1 MSMEKELKLYKLVNG
16 QKVLFPS
23 EDKPLFLD
31 TFTYTTQRMGG
42 TPSITASV
50 KYERC
55 LDEEWDGVFAEF
67 NGERYY
73 VKTEPNSSKSNDDA
87 RFEHAITLY
96 SERFVLDNTY
106 FIDAVQEDSAI
117 DKYKSNSTKVL
128 FMGDIA
134 EFASRLS
141 DSMAYAGLDYTAVVD
156 EGITTE
162 HKLVSFENKFISEA
176 LQEAFNIFEVPYYFV
191 GKVIHFGYTS
201 NAITTPVEYGA
212 DEALMTIQKNNANYR
227 IVTRCSGTGSEDN
240 IPYYYPNLSP
250 KGEIAAVAS
259 AGNFSVQ
266 VVNAEAFSNKVNPSD
281 EIRYKTATFDKE
293 YLSAEYPIFF
303 GQDLTHIQNR
313 LITDT
318 NNPLKAYVMTI
329 SNSKGYWQK
338 GSCTAIQSINVTY
351 AGVITIKAEMTS
363 VYFRKGEYLEGKP
376 LEIIN
381 VPTSVQTFRLAVYS
395 KGNDIAPLPYE
406 YFDAEQL
413 KSGVSVNIET
423 AGEYYVS
430 FQMVFD
436 DSRKVTSLDHI
447 QYYVYPTVSLEVASA
462 DVGWL
467 LNGEIT
473 SLSSLGLAVS
483 GNPKSGDRI
492 TQTVGRYIQP
502 SKTLM
507 PPIFRETRGAERFYN
522 AISGIYPTP
531 EIPSEFYDFANEYTE
546 GDPREQV
553 VSFENIKPTI
563 KGMTNASGQPI
574 DKFLEFA
581 WDADDNDDIDPETG
595 EYYHPYFFAK
605 LPKFDGP
612 YGFNLFDS
620 ANENGEMAF
629 SMTSGVCGGCE
640 FSIGVGSESQK
651 NIVQVDANG
660 NLERDSKGNVKLGD
674 AQDKQNDTIH
684 NEVWIALKKEE
695 NTYPVLMPSLSRGL
709 VPTSNDTFVILY
721 INLPQAYITAA
732 EHRLYEE
739 IIKYMKLNNDE
750 KFTFTIGFSRIFFA
764 QNPEFL
770 AQLNENA
777 RLLVRYNEREYTFYI
792 STFKYAMTAGDVLPN
807 ISVDLVEEL
816 TTTGNSLQQRI
827 DAVKQDILAS
837 VGGADVLKTGLKY
850 FLRKDIEDVANEK
863 LTFLKGAKFG
873 KYSSGF
879 LGGGGAINVNP
890 DGSTTAEFDFLKIR
904 RKAEFA
910 EITIDELK
918 SVGGTIILSNA
929 SMICSAVETLG
940 DRYRCYFQ
948 KNGTD
953 GRDVVNQFAVGD
965 LARCQTFA
973 TTHTKYYWRQVV
985 GVGDDYIDLSV
996 DIADENS
1003 DIPSA
1008 GDIIVQ
1014 LGNTTDVNRQSA
1026 QILSCYGNDAPS
1038 FIMLNGI
1045 NSFSLSQKDI
1055 FGVVFDQQKKQPMLY
1070 NYGSMLMGSRDKS
1083 GDYITFDPTTGKFF
1097 IKAQVQFAAGSSGLN
1112 SIPEWNETIQNLQN
1126 QIDGVVQTWFSN
1138 DVTPEQTGEPLPSK
1152 DNPSAVANYPVNTWA
1167 AGTAN
1172 QHLGDLYY
1180 SNANKAYRFQKIG
1193 DSMVW
1198 SEIPDSDITKVLEAA
1213 KKASEDA
1220 AAAKKAAEAALE
1232 GAKAAN
1238 ERLSAWASDG
1248 KFSPAELTSLAD
1260 ELVFANSEKEKISPE
1275 LQRYGID
1282 ATNFNSSANAYIQ
1295 MLQDIT
1301 SATPD
1306 KDGCVPV
1313 PDNFSTV
1320 HQAYYTQRTV
1330 SLNAISIKAKEIA
1343 DTAKDTADQAA
1354 TDAATALNAAISGV
1368 DVEYAQNMSNTVA
1381 PTDGWTTVA
1390 PAWKSGYYIW
1400 QRTKTSYAN
1409 GKLPTY
1415 SEATCISGADG
1426 QSGTSVT
1433 ITSTEVRYAGSASNT
1448 TAPTTGWNANPP
1460 AVDEGNY
1467 LWTRTKVTYSDGT
1480 TTTAYSVA
1488 KQGQSGNTPTITI
1501 SGDGYWVIN
1510 GEKTTTKAEG
1520 TEGHTPVITIGDNGN
1535 WWIDGV
1541 DSGKTA
1547 QGKDGVGISGVTEH
1561 YGVSKDAST
1570 RPTSWTDVIPAT
1582 YNTTNKYLWNYE
1594 TIHYTVG
1601 EPVDTEPAII
1611 GVYGK
1616 DGKEISSIVEHY
1628 QIGSS
1633 PTTAPANEDSWPTVA
1648 PVPTDSKR
1656 YLWNY
1661 EVINYTEGDPYKST
1675 PAIIGVRGQNGSTP
1689 QIRYHDVITVRVD
1702 YTNSYWPSDGPSVG
1716 ELVDACYAGDEIYGE
1731 KAYVSIKEYSS
1742 GLLYIL
1748 VNGTFVDEAER
1759 DIGQGTIVEHN
1770 NVGFWY
1776 IGESFTRIR
1785 AESKDGNSPEIGDN
1799 GHWFVGG
1806 VDTGVEARGSK
1817 GNGISAVEE
1826 YYAASTNGTTAPSKT
1841 DSSLWT
1847 KDAIPS
1853 DYDENKRFLWNY
1865 ERIVYTIDDPT
1876 TTVPAVV
1883 GVWGKEGKSGR
1894 GIASIV
1900 EHYAIGSSNTSAPTT
1915 GWSDTF
1921 VAPTKDKPYLWN
1933 YETINYTEGNPEDTN
1948 KAIIGM
1954 RGADGNSITVKNTSV
1969 DYAVSDNV
1977 DNIPASSNWGER
1989 PTTIGDG
1996 KYLWTRTIVTYSDD
2010 TSTTSYSYAR
2020 QGTDGSA
2027 GVGVESITEL
2037 YYMTAKTTKPS
2048 KPTKHV
2054 TNEADAVEQ
2063 WTKKCPTWI
2072 AGCVYYT
2079 CSEIKYDDKAGHY
2092 AWTDVQIDTNYRSR
2106 TFYTE
2111 DGECPT
2117 PPYNIGDQWAC
2128 ANGTF
2133 QTTSTLLAAYGSTL
2147 VADDGVVTAEQVT
2160 ITIKNELLVCINPK
2174 AQGEKF
2180 DIADWTP
2187 SGGYGKKMDY
2197 QYLVDCLPQ
2206 GSTTDVYGGLVLG
2219 NMIGVKNEDGMVV
2232 AFMNGLET
2240 QSSLKDA
2247 TYGTLMFASGVTN
2260 GVANAKNAATQIWSD
2275 GTLISTKGKFTNAE
2289 IDGKITARTG
2299 KIGNFDITSGGWL
2312 IATSDSSDW
2321 NFELRFSAASF
2332 NVESSNVTFESTDY
2346 QHKTQTAQ
2354 GEAYVPIVCTYGAD
2368 FFISAYGSS
2377 YSMPSRHAVLD
2388 ISSNVSY
2395 ASGKTP
2401 EFRNI
2406 GIRLDVTGASDIYYG
2421 PTGECGG
2428 NYAIYCDNGMFAGL
2442 RPKTVK
2448 IVNSTTLTVLDYN
2461 VIAEPTANITITF
2474 PSSVRIGQ
2482 TYRIFKP
2489 KTSASKIITVSTGG
2503 KSIRDFGL
2511 RYNGVNNLEVSGTPL
2526 DASKWGVVEY
2536 VFDGTY
2542 WNKII
2547 ISVYDYY
2554 YDPNI
2559 G

>member
-156 EGITTE
+156 EDITTE

-259 AGNFSVQ
+259 AGNFSVR
-266 VVNAEAFSNKVNPSD
+266 VVNAEAFSNKVSPSD
-281 EIRYKTATFDKE
+281 EIRYKAATFNKE

-338 GSCTAIQSINVTY
+338 GSCKAIQSINVTT

-363 VYFRKGEYLEGKP
+363 VYFRAGEYLEGKP
-376 LEIIN
+376 LDIID

-413 KSGVSVNIET
+413 KSGISVNIET
-423 AGEYYVS
+423 TGEYYVS
-430 FQMVFD
+430 FEMVFD

-447 QYYVYPTVSLEVASA
+447 QYYVYPTVSLEVVSA
-462 DVGWL
+462 NGGWL

-473 SLSSLGLAVS
+473 SLSSLGLVVS

-595 EYYHPYFFAK
+595 DYYHPYFFAK

-674 AQDKQNDTIH
+674 AQDRQNDTIH

-695 NTYPVLMPSLSRGL
+695 NTYPVLMPSLARGL

-873 KYSSGF
+873 KYSSGP

-918 SVGGTIILSNA
+918 SVGGTIILSCA
-929 SMICSAVETLG
+929 SMICSAVETLD

-953 GRDVVNQFAVGD
+953 GRDVVNQFAVDD

-996 DIADENS
+996 ENADENS

-1014 LGNTTDVNRQSA
+1014 LGNTTDIDRQSA

-1045 NSFSLSQKDI
+1045 NSFSLTQKDI
-1055 FGVVFDQQKKQPMLY
+1055 FGVVFDQHDPQNKQPMLY
-1070 NYGSMLMGSRDKS
+1070 NYGAMMMGSRDKS
-1083 GDYITFDPTTGKFF
+1083 GDYITFDPKTGEFF
-1097 IKAQVQFAAGSSGLN
+1097 IKAKVQFAAGSSGLG

-1167 AGTAN
+1167 EGTAS

-1193 DSMVW
+1193 DTMVW

-1213 KKASEDA
+1213 KKASEEA
-1220 AAAKKAAEAALE
+1220 AAAKKAAEDALK
-1232 GAKAAN
+1232 GANAAN

-1260 ELVFANSEKEKISPE
+1260 ELVFANSETAKISQD

-1282 ATNFNSSANAYIQ
+1282 ATVFNSAANAYIK
-1295 MLQDIT
+1295 MLEDIT
-1301 SATPD
+1301 ITATPD

-1313 PDNFSTV
+1313 PPTFSTV
-1320 HQAYYTQRTV
+1320 HQAYYTQRTT
-1330 SLNAISIKAKEIA
+1330 SLNAISTKAKEIA
-1343 DTAKDTADQAA
+1343 DKAKDTADQAA

-1368 DVEYAQNMSNTVA
+1368 DVEYAQNTSNTEA
-1381 PTDGWTTVA
+1381 PKDGWTTVA
-1390 PAWKSGYYIW
+1390 PKWQSGYYIW

-1409 GKLPTY
+1409 GKKPTY
-1415 SEATCISGADG
+1415 SAATCISGADG

-1448 TAPTTGWNANPP
+1448 TAPTDGWTANPP
-1460 AVDEGNY
+1460 AVDEGKY

-1501 SGDGYWVIN
+1501 SSDGYWVIN

-1520 TEGHTPVITIGDNGN
+1520 TEGRTPVITIGDNGN

-1570 RPTSWTDVIPAT
+1570 RPTSWEDVIPAT

-1601 EPVDTEPAII
+1601 NPVDTEPAII

-1616 DGKEISSIVEHY
+1616 DGE
-1628 QIGSS
+1628 
-1633 PTTAPANEDSWPTVA
+1633 
-1648 PVPTDSKR
+1648 
-1656 YLWNY
+1656 
-1661 EVINYTEGDPYKST
+1661 
-1675 PAIIGVRGQNGSTP
+1675 
-1689 QIRYHDVITVRVD
+1689 
-1702 YTNSYWPSDGPSVG
+1702 
-1716 ELVDACYAGDEIYGE
+1716 
-1731 KAYVSIKEYSS
+1731 
-1742 GLLYIL
+1742 
-1748 VNGTFVDEAER
+1748 
-1759 DIGQGTIVEHN
+1759 
-1770 NVGFWY
+1770 
-1776 IGESFTRIR
+1776 
-1785 AESKDGNSPEIGDN
+1785 
-1799 GHWFVGG
+1799 
-1806 VDTGVEARGSK
+1806 
-1817 GNGISAVEE
+1817 
-1826 YYAASTNGTTAPSKT
+1826 
-1841 DSSLWT
+1841 
-1847 KDAIPS
+1847 
-1853 DYDENKRFLWNY
+1853 
-1865 ERIVYTIDDPT
+1865 
-1876 TTVPAVV
+1876 
-1883 GVWGKEGKSGR
+1883 SGR
-1894 GIASIV
+1894 GITSIV
-1900 EHYAIGSSNTSAPTT
+1900 EHYAISRSNTSAPTT

-1921 VAPTKDKPYLWN
+1921 VVPTKDEPYLWN
-1933 YETINYTEGNPEDTN
+1933 YETINYTDGKSEDTN

-1977 DNIPASSNWGER
+1977 DNIPASSAWGER

-1996 KYLWTRTIVTYSDD
+1996 KYLWTRTTITYSDD

-2027 GVGVESITEL
+2027 GVGVKSITEL

-2048 KPTKHV
+2048 KPTEHV
-2054 TNEADAVEQ
+2054 TSEADAVET

-2079 CSEIKYDDKAGHY
+2079 CSEIEYDDKAGHY

-2106 TFYTE
+2106 TFYTDE
-2111 DGECPT
+2111 GEYPE

-2247 TYGTLMFASGVTN
+2247 TYGTLMFASGITN
-2260 GVANAKNAATQIWSD
+2260 GVANAKKAATQIWSD

-2289 IDGKITARTG
+2289 VDGKITANTG

-2312 IATSDSSDW
+2312 IATSGSSDW

-2332 NVESSNVTFESTDY
+2332 NVESSNVTFESIDY
-2346 QHKTQTAQ
+2346 QHTAQTAQ
-2354 GEAYVPIVCTYGAD
+2354 GETYVPVVCTYGAD
-2368 FFISAYGSS
+2368 FFISAYGSMT
-2377 YSMPSRHAVLD
+2377 SMSARHAVLD

-2406 GIRLDVTGASDIYYG
+2406 GIRLDVKGASDIYYG
-2421 PTGECGG
+2421 SIGECGG

-2474 PSSVRIGQ
+2474 PSSVRVGQ

-2489 KTSASKIITVSTGG
+2489 KTVSSRRIVVSTGG
-2503 KSIRDFGL
+2503 KSIRGFGL
-2511 RYNGVNNLEVSGTPL
+2511 RYDGVNNLEVSGTPL

-2542 WNKII
+2542 WNRII

-2554 YDPNI
+2554 YDPNN
-2559 G
+2559 

>member
-1 MSMEKELKLYKLVNG
+1 MSMETRLELYKLVDG

-31 TFTYTTQRMGG
+31 TFTYTSQRMGG

-106 FIDAVQEDSAI
+106 FIDAVQGDSAI

-128 FMGDIA
+128 FMGDIE

-156 EGITTE
+156 EDITTE

-259 AGNFSVQ
+259 AGNFSVR
-266 VVNAEAFSNKVNPSD
+266 VVNAEAFSNKVSPSD
-281 EIRYKTATFDKE
+281 EIRYKAATFDKE

-318 NNPLKAYVMTI
+318 NNPLEAYVMTI
-329 SNSKGYWQK
+329 SNVKGYWQK

-363 VYFRKGEYLEGKP
+363 VYFREGKYMEGKP
-376 LEIIN
+376 LDIIN

-447 QYYVYPTVSLEVASA
+447 QYYVYPTVSLEVTSA

-581 WDADDNDDIDPETG
+581 WDADDNDDIDPETDK
-595 EYYHPYFFAK
+595 YYHPYFFAK

-612 YGFNLFDS
+612 YGFNLFDY

-674 AQDKQNDTIH
+674 AQDRQNDTIH
-684 NEVWIALKKEE
+684 NEVWIALKKEA

-764 QNPEFL
+764 QNPAFL

-792 STFKYAMTAGDVLPN
+792 SSFKYAMTAGDVLPN

-816 TTTGNSLQQRI
+816 TTTGNSLQLRI

-850 FLRKDIEDVANEK
+850 FLRKDTEDTANEK

-873 KYSSGF
+873 KYSSGP

-929 SMICSAVETLG
+929 SMICSAVETLD

-953 GRDVVNQFAVGD
+953 GRDVVNQFAVDD

-1008 GDIIVQ
+1008 GDVIVQ
-1014 LGNTTDVNRQSA
+1014 LGNTTDINRQSA

-1045 NSFSLSQKDI
+1045 NDFSLTQKDI
-1055 FGVVFDQQKKQPMLY
+1055 FGVVFDQQSKQPMLY
-1070 NYGSMLMGSRDKS
+1070 NYGAMRMGSRDEK
-1083 GDYITFDPTTGKFF
+1083 GDYITFDPKTGEFF
-1097 IKAQVQFAAGSSGLN
+1097 IKAKVQFAAGSSGLG

-1167 AGTAN
+1167 EGTAS

-1193 DSMVW
+1193 DTMVW

-1213 KKASEDA
+1213 KKASEEA
-1220 AAAKKAAEAALE
+1220 AAAKKAAEDALK
-1232 GAKAAN
+1232 GANAAN

-1260 ELVFANSEKEKISPE
+1260 ELVFADSETAKIRQD

-1282 ATNFNSSANAYIQ
+1282 ATDFNSAAEAYIK
-1295 MLQDIT
+1295 MLEDIK
-1301 SATPD
+1301 SATLD
-1306 KDGCVPV
+1306 QDGCVAV
-1313 PDNFSTV
+1313 PPTFSTV
-1320 HQAYYTQRTV
+1320 HQAYYTQRTS
-1330 SLNAISIKAKEIA
+1330 SLNAISTKAKEIA
-1343 DTAKDTADQAA
+1343 DKAKDTADQAA

-1368 DVEYAQNMSNTVA
+1368 DVEYAQNTSNTEA
-1381 PTDGWTTVA
+1381 PKDGWTTVA

-1409 GKLPTY
+1409 GKPSTY

-1448 TAPTTGWNANPP
+1448 TAPTTGWNATPP
-1460 AVDEGNY
+1460 AVAEGQY

-1501 SGDGYWVIN
+1501 SSDGYWVIN

-1520 TEGHTPVITIGDNGN
+1520 TEGRTPVITIGDNGN

-1570 RPTSWTDVIPAT
+1570 RPTSWEDVIPAT

-1601 EPVDTEPAII
+1601 NPVDTEPAII

-1616 DGKEISSIVEHY
+1616 DGK
-1628 QIGSS
+1628 
-1633 PTTAPANEDSWPTVA
+1633 
-1648 PVPTDSKR
+1648 
-1656 YLWNY
+1656 
-1661 EVINYTEGDPYKST
+1661 
-1675 PAIIGVRGQNGSTP
+1675 
-1689 QIRYHDVITVRVD
+1689 
-1702 YTNSYWPSDGPSVG
+1702 
-1716 ELVDACYAGDEIYGE
+1716 
-1731 KAYVSIKEYSS
+1731 
-1742 GLLYIL
+1742 
-1748 VNGTFVDEAER
+1748 
-1759 DIGQGTIVEHN
+1759 
-1770 NVGFWY
+1770 
-1776 IGESFTRIR
+1776 
-1785 AESKDGNSPEIGDN
+1785 
-1799 GHWFVGG
+1799 
-1806 VDTGVEARGSK
+1806 
-1817 GNGISAVEE
+1817 
-1826 YYAASTNGTTAPSKT
+1826 
-1841 DSSLWT
+1841 
-1847 KDAIPS
+1847 
-1853 DYDENKRFLWNY
+1853 
-1865 ERIVYTIDDPT
+1865 
-1876 TTVPAVV
+1876 
-1883 GVWGKEGKSGR
+1883 SGR

-1900 EHYAIGSSNTSAPTT
+1900 EHYAISSSNASAPTT

-1933 YETINYTEGNPEDTN
+1933 YETINYTDGESEDTN

-1977 DNIPASSNWGER
+1977 DNIPASSAWGER

-2027 GVGVESITEL
+2027 GVGVKSITEL

-2054 TNEADAVEQ
+2054 ASEADAVET

-2079 CSEIKYDDKAGHY
+2079 CSEIEYDDKQNHY

-2106 TFYTE
+2106 TFYTD
-2111 DGECPT
+2111 DGEHPT

-2247 TYGTLMFASGVTN
+2247 SYGTLMFASGITN

-2289 IDGKITARTG
+2289 VDGKITANTG
-2299 KIGNFDITSGGWL
+2299 KIGNFDITSSGWL

-2395 ASGKTP
+2395 ASGKSP

-2448 IVNSTTLTVLDYN
+2448 IVNSTTLTALDYN

-2474 PSSVRIGQ
+2474 PSSVSVGQ

-2489 KTSASKIITVSTGG
+2489 KTSASKIITVSTDN
-2503 KSIRDFGL
+2503 KRIRGFGL
-2511 RYNGVNNLEVSGTPL
+2511 RYNSVNNLEVSGTPL

-2542 WNKII
+2542 WNRII

-2554 YDPNI
+2554 YDPNN
-2559 G
+2559 

>member
-1 MSMEKELKLYKLVNG
+1 MSMETRLELYKLVDG

-55 LDEEWDGVFAEF
+55 LDEEWDGAFVEF

-156 EGITTE
+156 EDITTE

-259 AGNFSVQ
+259 AGNFSVR
-266 VVNAEAFSNKVNPSD
+266 VVNAEAFSNKVSPSD

-338 GSCTAIQSINVTY
+338 GSCKAIQSINVTS

-363 VYFRKGEYLEGKP
+363 VYFRAGEYLEGKP
-376 LEIIN
+376 LDIID

-413 KSGVSVNIET
+413 KSGISVNIET
-423 AGEYYVS
+423 EGEYYVS
-430 FQMVFD
+430 FEMVFD

-447 QYYVYPTVSLEVASA
+447 QYYVYPTVSLEVVSA
-462 DVGWL
+462 NGGWL

-473 SLSSLGLAVS
+473 SLSSLGLVVS

-492 TQTVGRYIQP
+492 TQTVGHYIQP

-595 EYYHPYFFAK
+595 DYYHPYFFAK

-695 NTYPVLMPSLSRGL
+695 NTYPVLMPSLARGL

-764 QNPEFL
+764 QNPAFL

-792 STFKYAMTAGDVLPN
+792 SSFKYAMTAGDVLPN

-850 FLRKDIEDVANEK
+850 FLRKDTEDVANEK

-973 TTHTKYYWRQVV
+973 TTHTKYYWRKVV

-1014 LGNTTDVNRQSA
+1014 LGNTTDTDRQSA

-1045 NSFSLSQKDI
+1045 DSFSLTQKDI
-1055 FGVVFDQQKKQPMLY
+1055 FGVVFDQQSKQPMLY
-1070 NYGSMLMGSRDKS
+1070 NYGSMLMGSRDKK
-1083 GDYITFDPTTGKFF
+1083 GDYITFDPKTGEFF
-1097 IKAQVQFAAGSSGLN
+1097 IKAKVQFAAGSSGLG

-1167 AGTAN
+1167 EGTAS

-1193 DSMVW
+1193 DTMVW

-1213 KKASEDA
+1213 KKASEEA
-1220 AAAKKAAEAALE
+1220 AAAKKAAEDALK
-1232 GAKAAN
+1232 GANAAN

-1260 ELVFANSEKEKISPE
+1260 ELVFATSETAKIRQD

-1282 ATNFNSSANAYIQ
+1282 ATDFNSAANAYIQ

-1320 HQAYYTQRTV
+1320 HQAYYTQRTS
-1330 SLNAISIKAKEIA
+1330 SLNAISTKAKEIA
-1343 DTAKDTADQAA
+1343 DKAKDTADQAA

-1381 PTDGWTTVA
+1381 PKDGWTTVA

-1409 GKLPTY
+1409 GKQPTY

-1426 QSGTSVT
+1426 QNGTSVK

-1448 TAPTTGWNANPP
+1448 TAPTSGWTATPP
-1460 AVDEGNY
+1460 AVAEGQY

-1480 TTTAYSVA
+1480 TTAAYSVA

-1501 SGDGYWVIN
+1501 SDDGYWVIN

-1520 TEGHTPVITIGDNGN
+1520 TEGRTPVITIGDNGN

-1561 YGVSKDAST
+1561 YGVSAEASK

-1582 YNTTNKYLWNYE
+1582 YNATNKYLWNYE

-1601 EPVDTEPAII
+1601 NPVDTEPAII

-1616 DGKEISSIVEHY
+1616 DGE
-1628 QIGSS
+1628 
-1633 PTTAPANEDSWPTVA
+1633 
-1648 PVPTDSKR
+1648 
-1656 YLWNY
+1656 
-1661 EVINYTEGDPYKST
+1661 
-1675 PAIIGVRGQNGSTP
+1675 
-1689 QIRYHDVITVRVD
+1689 
-1702 YTNSYWPSDGPSVG
+1702 
-1716 ELVDACYAGDEIYGE
+1716 
-1731 KAYVSIKEYSS
+1731 
-1742 GLLYIL
+1742 
-1748 VNGTFVDEAER
+1748 
-1759 DIGQGTIVEHN
+1759 
-1770 NVGFWY
+1770 
-1776 IGESFTRIR
+1776 
-1785 AESKDGNSPEIGDN
+1785 
-1799 GHWFVGG
+1799 
-1806 VDTGVEARGSK
+1806 
-1817 GNGISAVEE
+1817 
-1826 YYAASTNGTTAPSKT
+1826 
-1841 DSSLWT
+1841 
-1847 KDAIPS
+1847 
-1853 DYDENKRFLWNY
+1853 
-1865 ERIVYTIDDPT
+1865 
-1876 TTVPAVV
+1876 
-1883 GVWGKEGKSGR
+1883 SGR

-1900 EHYAIGSSNTSAPTT
+1900 EHYAIGSLNAPTT
-1915 GWSDTF
+1915 AWSNTF
-1921 VAPTKDKPYLWN
+1921 VVPTKDEPYLWN
-1933 YETINYTEGNPEDTN
+1933 YETINYTDGKSEDTN

-1969 DYAVSDNV
+1969 DYAASDNV
-1977 DNIPASSNWGER
+1977 DNIP
-1989 PTTIGDG
+1989 TTGWNSTPPAVDEG
-1996 KYLWTRTIVTYSDD
+1996 KYLWTRTTITYSDD

-2027 GVGVESITEL
+2027 GVGVKSITEL

-2054 TNEADAVEQ
+2054 TSEADAVET

-2079 CSEIKYDDKAGHY
+2079 CSEIEYDDKAGHY

-2106 TFYTE
+2106 TFYTD
-2111 DGECPT
+2111 DGEHPT

-2247 TYGTLMFASGVTN
+2247 TYGTLMFASGIKN

-2289 IDGKITARTG
+2289 VDGKITANTG

-2321 NFELRFSAASF
+2321 NFELRFSAAAF
-2332 NVESSNVTFESTDY
+2332 NVESSNVTFESIDY
-2346 QHKTQTAQ
+2346 QHTTQTAQ
-2354 GEAYVPIVCTYGAD
+2354 GETYVPVVCTYGAD
-2368 FFISAYGSS
+2368 FFISAYGSMT
-2377 YSMPSRHAVLD
+2377 SMSARHAVLD

-2406 GIRLDVTGASDIYYG
+2406 GIRLDVKGASDIYYG
-2421 PTGECGG
+2421 SIGECGG

-2474 PSSVRIGQ
+2474 PSSVRVGQ

-2489 KTSASKIITVSTGG
+2489 KTSASKIITVSTDN
-2503 KSIRDFGL
+2503 KRIRDFGL

-2542 WNKII
+2542 WNRII

-2554 YDPNI
+2554 YDPNN
-2559 G
+2559 

>member
-31 TFTYTTQRMGG
+31 TFTYTSQRMGG

-55 LDEEWDGVFAEF
+55 LDEEWNGVFAEF

-106 FIDAVQEDSAI
+106 FIDAVQEDSTI

-156 EGITTE
+156 EDITTE

-212 DEALMTIQKNNANYR
+212 DEALLTIQKNNANYR

-259 AGNFSVQ
+259 AGNFSVR
-266 VVNAEAFSNKVNPSD
+266 VVNAEAFSNKVSPSD

-338 GSCTAIQSINVTY
+338 GSCKAIQSINVTS

-376 LEIIN
+376 LEVIN
-381 VPTSVQTFRLAVYS
+381 VSTSVQTFRLAVYS

-406 YFDAEQL
+406 YFDAAQL
-413 KSGVSVNIET
+413 KSGISVNIET
-423 AGEYYVS
+423 EGEYYVS
-430 FQMVFD
+430 FEMVFD

-447 QYYVYPTVSLEVASA
+447 QYYVYPTVSLEVVSA
-462 DVGWL
+462 NGGWL

-581 WDADDNDDIDPETG
+581 WDADDNDDKDPETDK
-595 EYYHPYFFAK
+595 YYHPYFFAK

-695 NTYPVLMPSLSRGL
+695 NTYPVLMPSLTRGL

-792 STFKYAMTAGDVLPN
+792 SSFKYAMTAGDVLPN

-985 GVGDDYIDLSV
+985 GIGEDYIDLSV

-1008 GDIIVQ
+1008 GDVIVQ
-1014 LGNTTDVNRQSA
+1014 LGNTTDADRQSA

-1045 NSFSLSQKDI
+1045 NSFSLTQKDI
-1055 FGVVFDQQKKQPMLY
+1055 FGVVFDRQSKQPMLY
-1070 NYGSMLMGSRDKS
+1070 NYGAMMMGSRDKK
-1083 GDYITFDPTTGKFF
+1083 GDYITFDPKTGEFF
-1097 IKAQVQFAAGSSGLN
+1097 IKAKVQFAAGSSGLG

-1152 DNPSAVANYPVNTWA
+1152 DNPSAAANYPVNTWA

-1180 SNANKAYRFQKIG
+1180 SNANKAYRFQKVG
-1193 DSMVW
+1193 DAMVW

-1213 KKASEDA
+1213 KKASEEA
-1220 AAAKKAAEAALE
+1220 AAAKKAAEDALK
-1232 GAKAAN
+1232 GANAAN

-1248 KFSPAELTSLAD
+1248 KFSPAELTSLAN
-1260 ELVFANSEKEKISPE
+1260 ELVFATSETAKIRQD

-1282 ATNFNSSANAYIQ
+1282 ATDFNSAANAYIQ
-1295 MLQDIT
+1295 MLEDIT
-1301 SATPD
+1301 ITSTPE

-1313 PDNFSTV
+1313 PPTFSTV
-1320 HQAYYTQRTV
+1320 HQAYYTQRTS
-1330 SLNAISIKAKEIA
+1330 SLNAISTKAKEIA
-1343 DTAKDTADQAA
+1343 DKAKDTADQAA

-1368 DVEYAQNMSNTVA
+1368 DVEYAQNTSNTEA
-1381 PTDGWTTVA
+1381 PKDGWTTVA

-1409 GKLPTY
+1409 GKPSTY
-1415 SEATCISGADG
+1415 SAATCISGADG
-1426 QSGTSVT
+1426 QSGTSIT
-1433 ITSTEVRYAGSASNT
+1433 ITSTEVRYAGSDSNT
-1448 TAPTTGWNANPP
+1448 TAPTDGWTANPP
-1460 AVDEGNY
+1460 AVDEGKY

-1501 SGDGYWVIN
+1501 SSDGYWVIN
-1510 GEKTTTKAEG
+1510 GETTTTKAEG
-1520 TEGHTPVITIGDNGN
+1520 KEGHTPVITIGDNGN

-1570 RPTSWTDVIPAT
+1570 LPTSWENVIPTT

-1601 EPVDTEPAII
+1601 NPVDTEPAII

-1616 DGKEISSIVEHY
+1616 DGE
-1628 QIGSS
+1628 
-1633 PTTAPANEDSWPTVA
+1633 
-1648 PVPTDSKR
+1648 
-1656 YLWNY
+1656 
-1661 EVINYTEGDPYKST
+1661 
-1675 PAIIGVRGQNGSTP
+1675 
-1689 QIRYHDVITVRVD
+1689 
-1702 YTNSYWPSDGPSVG
+1702 
-1716 ELVDACYAGDEIYGE
+1716 
-1731 KAYVSIKEYSS
+1731 
-1742 GLLYIL
+1742 
-1748 VNGTFVDEAER
+1748 
-1759 DIGQGTIVEHN
+1759 
-1770 NVGFWY
+1770 
-1776 IGESFTRIR
+1776 
-1785 AESKDGNSPEIGDN
+1785 
-1799 GHWFVGG
+1799 
-1806 VDTGVEARGSK
+1806 
-1817 GNGISAVEE
+1817 
-1826 YYAASTNGTTAPSKT
+1826 
-1841 DSSLWT
+1841 
-1847 KDAIPS
+1847 
-1853 DYDENKRFLWNY
+1853 
-1865 ERIVYTIDDPT
+1865 
-1876 TTVPAVV
+1876 
-1883 GVWGKEGKSGR
+1883 SGR

-1900 EHYAIGSSNTSAPTT
+1900 EHYAIGSLNAPTT
-1915 GWSDTF
+1915 AWSNTF
-1921 VAPTKDKPYLWN
+1921 VVPTKDEPYLWN
-1933 YETINYTEGNPEDTN
+1933 YETINYTDGKSEDTN

-1977 DNIPASSNWGER
+1977 DNIP
-1989 PTTIGDG
+1989 TTGWNATPPAVAEG
-1996 KYLWTRTIVTYSDD
+1996 KYLWTRTIITYSDD

-2027 GVGVESITEL
+2027 GVGVKSITEL

-2054 TNEADAVEQ
+2054 TSEADAVET

-2079 CSEIKYDDKAGHY
+2079 CSEIEYDDKAGHY

-2106 TFYTE
+2106 TFYTDE
-2111 DGECPT
+2111 GEYPT

-2240 QSSLKDA
+2240 QPSLKDA
-2247 TYGTLMFASGVTN
+2247 TYGTLMFASGITN

-2289 IDGKITARTG
+2289 VDGKITANTG

-2321 NFELRFSAASF
+2321 NFELRFSAAAF
-2332 NVESSNVTFESTDY
+2332 NVESSNVTFESIDY
-2346 QHKTQTAQ
+2346 QHTTQTAQ
-2354 GEAYVPIVCTYGAD
+2354 GETYVPVVCTYGAD
-2368 FFISAYGSS
+2368 FFISAYGSMT
-2377 YSMPSRHAVLD
+2377 SMSARHAVLD

-2406 GIRLDVTGASDIYYG
+2406 GIRLDVKGASDIYYG
-2421 PTGECGG
+2421 SIGECGG

-2474 PSSVRIGQ
+2474 PSSVRVGQ

-2489 KTSASKIITVSTGG
+2489 KTVSNRRIVVSTGG
-2503 KSIRDFGL
+2503 KSIRGFGL
-2511 RYNGVNNLEVSGTPL
+2511 RYDGVNNLEVSGTPL

-2536 VFDGTY
+2536 VFDGTN
-2542 WNKII
+2542 WNRII

>member
-1 MSMEKELKLYKLVNG
+1 MSMETRLELYKLVDG

-31 TFTYTTQRMGG
+31 TFTYTSQRMGG

-106 FIDAVQEDSAI
+106 FIDAVQGDSAI

-128 FMGDIA
+128 FMGDIE

-156 EGITTE
+156 EDISTE

-259 AGNFSVQ
+259 AGNFSVR
-266 VVNAEAFSNKVNPSD
+266 VVNAEAFSNKVSPSD
-281 EIRYKTATFDKE
+281 EIRYKAATFDKE

-318 NNPLKAYVMTI
+318 NNPLEAYVMTI
-329 SNSKGYWQK
+329 SNVKGYWQK

-363 VYFRKGEYLEGKP
+363 VYFREGKYMEGKP
-376 LEIIN
+376 LDIIN

-447 QYYVYPTVSLEVASA
+447 QYYVYPTVSLEVTSA

-581 WDADDNDDIDPETG
+581 WDADDNDDFDPETG

-660 NLERDSKGNVKLGD
+660 NLERDSNGNVKLGV
-674 AQDKQNDTIH
+674 AQDRQNDTIH

-764 QNPEFL
+764 QNPAFL

-792 STFKYAMTAGDVLPN
+792 SSFKYAMTAGDVLPN

-816 TTTGNSLQQRI
+816 TTTGNSLQLRI

-850 FLRKDIEDVANEK
+850 FLRKDTEDTANEK

-873 KYSSGF
+873 KYSSGP

-929 SMICSAVETLG
+929 SLICSAVETLG

-953 GRDVVNQFAVGD
+953 GRDVVNQFAVDD

-1008 GDIIVQ
+1008 GDVIVQ
-1014 LGNTTDVNRQSA
+1014 LGNTTDINRQSA

-1045 NSFSLSQKDI
+1045 NDFSLTQKDI
-1055 FGVVFDQQKKQPMLY
+1055 FGVVFDQQSKQPMLY
-1070 NYGSMLMGSRDKS
+1070 NYGAMRMGSRDEK
-1083 GDYITFDPTTGKFF
+1083 GDYITFDPKTGEFF
-1097 IKAQVQFAAGSSGLN
+1097 IKAKVQFAAGSSGLG

-1152 DNPSAVANYPVNTWA
+1152 DNPSATANYPANTWA
-1167 AGTAN
+1167 EGTVS

-1193 DSMVW
+1193 DTMVW

-1213 KKASEDA
+1213 KKASEEA
-1220 AAAKKAAEAALE
+1220 AAAKKAAEDALK
-1232 GAKAAN
+1232 GANAAN

-1260 ELVFANSEKEKISPE
+1260 ELVFADSETAKIRQD

-1282 ATNFNSSANAYIQ
+1282 ATDFNSAAEAYIK
-1295 MLQDIT
+1295 MLEDIK
-1301 SATPD
+1301 SATLD
-1306 KDGCVPV
+1306 QDGCVAV
-1313 PDNFSTV
+1313 PPTFSTV
-1320 HQAYYTQRTV
+1320 HQAYYTQRTS
-1330 SLNAISIKAKEIA
+1330 SLNAISTKAKEIA
-1343 DTAKDTADQAA
+1343 DKAKDTADQAA

-1368 DVEYAQNMSNTVA
+1368 DVEYAQNTSNTEA
-1381 PTDGWTTVA
+1381 PKDGWTTVA

-1409 GKLPTY
+1409 GKPSTY

-1448 TAPTTGWNANPP
+1448 TAPTTGWNATPP
-1460 AVDEGNY
+1460 AVAEGQY

-1501 SGDGYWVIN
+1501 SSDGYWVIN

-1520 TEGHTPVITIGDNGN
+1520 TEGRTPVITIGDNGN

-1570 RPTSWTDVIPAT
+1570 RPTSWEDVIPAT

-1601 EPVDTEPAII
+1601 NPVDTEPAII

-1616 DGKEISSIVEHY
+1616 DGK
-1628 QIGSS
+1628 
-1633 PTTAPANEDSWPTVA
+1633 
-1648 PVPTDSKR
+1648 
-1656 YLWNY
+1656 
-1661 EVINYTEGDPYKST
+1661 
-1675 PAIIGVRGQNGSTP
+1675 
-1689 QIRYHDVITVRVD
+1689 
-1702 YTNSYWPSDGPSVG
+1702 
-1716 ELVDACYAGDEIYGE
+1716 
-1731 KAYVSIKEYSS
+1731 
-1742 GLLYIL
+1742 
-1748 VNGTFVDEAER
+1748 
-1759 DIGQGTIVEHN
+1759 
-1770 NVGFWY
+1770 
-1776 IGESFTRIR
+1776 
-1785 AESKDGNSPEIGDN
+1785 
-1799 GHWFVGG
+1799 
-1806 VDTGVEARGSK
+1806 
-1817 GNGISAVEE
+1817 
-1826 YYAASTNGTTAPSKT
+1826 
-1841 DSSLWT
+1841 
-1847 KDAIPS
+1847 
-1853 DYDENKRFLWNY
+1853 
-1865 ERIVYTIDDPT
+1865 
-1876 TTVPAVV
+1876 
-1883 GVWGKEGKSGR
+1883 SGR

-1900 EHYAIGSSNTSAPTT
+1900 EHYAISSSNASAPTT

-1933 YETINYTEGNPEDTN
+1933 YETINYTDGESEDTN

-1954 RGADGNSITVKNTSV
+1954 RGEDGNSITVKNTSV

-1977 DNIPASSNWGER
+1977 DNIPASSAWGER

-2027 GVGVESITEL
+2027 GVGVKSITEL

-2054 TNEADAVEQ
+2054 ASEADAVET

-2079 CSEIKYDDKAGHY
+2079 CSEIEYDDKQNHY

-2106 TFYTE
+2106 TFYTD
-2111 DGECPT
+2111 DGEHPT

-2247 TYGTLMFASGVTN
+2247 SYGTLMFASGITN

-2289 IDGKITARTG
+2289 VDGKITANTG
-2299 KIGNFDITSGGWL
+2299 KIGNFDITSSGWL

-2395 ASGKTP
+2395 ASGKSP

-2448 IVNSTTLTVLDYN
+2448 IVNSTTLTALDYN

-2474 PSSVRIGQ
+2474 PSSVSVGQ

-2489 KTSASKIITVSTGG
+2489 KTSASKIITVSTDN
-2503 KSIRDFGL
+2503 KRIRGFGL
-2511 RYNGVNNLEVSGTPL
+2511 RYNSVNNLEVSGTPL

-2542 WNKII
+2542 WNRII

-2554 YDPNI
+2554 YDPNN
-2559 G
+2559 

>member
-1 MSMEKELKLYKLVNG
+1 MSMETRLELYKLVNG

-31 TFTYTTQRMGG
+31 TFTYTSQRMGG

-106 FIDAVQEDSAI
+106 FIDAVQGDSAI

-128 FMGDIA
+128 FMGDIE

-141 DSMAYAGLDYTAVVD
+141 DSMAYTGLDYTAVVD
-156 EGITTE
+156 EDITTE
-162 HKLVSFENKFISEA
+162 QKLVSFEDKFISEA

-259 AGNFSVQ
+259 AGNFSVR
-266 VVNAEAFSNKVNPSD
+266 VVNAEAFSNKVSPSD
-281 EIRYKTATFDKE
+281 EIRYKAATFDKE

-318 NNPLKAYVMTI
+318 NNPLEAYVMTI

-338 GSCTAIQSINVTY
+338 GSCKAIQSINVTS

-363 VYFRKGEYLEGKP
+363 VYFRKGKYMEGKP
-376 LEIIN
+376 LDEIID
-381 VPTSVQTFRLAVYS
+381 VPTSIQTFRLAVYS

-447 QYYVYPTVSLEVASA
+447 QYYVYPTVSLEVTSA

-581 WDADDNDDIDPETG
+581 WDADDNDDIDPETDK
-595 EYYHPYFFAK
+595 YYHPYFFAK

-660 NLERDSKGNVKLGD
+660 NLERDSNGNVKLGV
-674 AQDKQNDTIH
+674 AQDRQNDTIH

-764 QNPEFL
+764 QNPAFL

-792 STFKYAMTAGDVLPN
+792 SSFKYAMTAGDVLPN

-850 FLRKDIEDVANEK
+850 FLRKDTEDTANEK

-873 KYSSGF
+873 KYSSGP

-929 SMICSAVETLG
+929 SLICSAVETLG

-953 GRDVVNQFAVGD
+953 GRDVVNQFAVDD

-1008 GDIIVQ
+1008 GDVIVQ
-1014 LGNTTDVNRQSA
+1014 LGNTTDVDRQSA

-1045 NSFSLSQKDI
+1045 NDFSLTQKDI
-1055 FGVVFDQQKKQPMLY
+1055 FGVVFDQQSKQPMLY
-1070 NYGSMLMGSRDKS
+1070 NYGSMLMGSRDKK
-1083 GDYITFDPTTGKFF
+1083 GDYITFDPKTGEFF
-1097 IKAQVQFAAGSSGLN
+1097 IKAKVQFAAGSSGLG

-1167 AGTAN
+1167 EGTAS

-1193 DSMVW
+1193 DTMVW

-1213 KKASEDA
+1213 KKASEEA
-1220 AAAKKAAEAALE
+1220 AAAKKAAEDALK
-1232 GAKAAN
+1232 GANAAN

-1260 ELVFANSEKEKISPE
+1260 ELVFADSETAKIRQD

-1282 ATNFNSSANAYIQ
+1282 ATDFNSAANAYIQ
-1295 MLQDIT
+1295 MLVDIK

-1306 KDGCVPV
+1306 KDGCVTV
-1313 PDNFSTV
+1313 PNNFSTV
-1320 HQAYYTQRTV
+1320 HQAYYAQRTA

-1343 DTAKDTADQAA
+1343 DTAKNTADQAA

-1368 DVEYAQNMSNTVA
+1368 DVEYAQNTSNTVA
-1381 PTDGWTTVA
+1381 PKDGWTTIA

-1409 GKLPTY
+1409 GKPSTY

-1448 TAPTTGWNANPP
+1448 TAPTTGWNATPP
-1460 AVDEGNY
+1460 AVAEGQY

-1501 SGDGYWVIN
+1501 SSDGYWVIN

-1520 TEGHTPVITIGDNGN
+1520 TEGRTPVITIGDNGN

-1570 RPTSWTDVIPAT
+1570 RPTSWEDVIPAT

-1601 EPVDTEPAII
+1601 NPVDTEPAII

-1616 DGKEISSIVEHY
+1616 DGE
-1628 QIGSS
+1628 
-1633 PTTAPANEDSWPTVA
+1633 
-1648 PVPTDSKR
+1648 
-1656 YLWNY
+1656 
-1661 EVINYTEGDPYKST
+1661 
-1675 PAIIGVRGQNGSTP
+1675 
-1689 QIRYHDVITVRVD
+1689 
-1702 YTNSYWPSDGPSVG
+1702 
-1716 ELVDACYAGDEIYGE
+1716 
-1731 KAYVSIKEYSS
+1731 
-1742 GLLYIL
+1742 
-1748 VNGTFVDEAER
+1748 
-1759 DIGQGTIVEHN
+1759 
-1770 NVGFWY
+1770 
-1776 IGESFTRIR
+1776 
-1785 AESKDGNSPEIGDN
+1785 
-1799 GHWFVGG
+1799 
-1806 VDTGVEARGSK
+1806 
-1817 GNGISAVEE
+1817 
-1826 YYAASTNGTTAPSKT
+1826 
-1841 DSSLWT
+1841 
-1847 KDAIPS
+1847 
-1853 DYDENKRFLWNY
+1853 
-1865 ERIVYTIDDPT
+1865 
-1876 TTVPAVV
+1876 
-1883 GVWGKEGKSGR
+1883 SGR

-1900 EHYAIGSSNTSAPTT
+1900 EHYAISRSNTSAPTT

-1921 VAPTKDKPYLWN
+1921 VVPTKDEPYLWN
-1933 YETINYTEGNPEDTN
+1933 YETINYTEGEPEDTN

-1977 DNIPASSNWGER
+1977 DNIP
-1989 PTTIGDG
+1989 TTGWNANPPAVDEG
-1996 KYLWTRTIVTYSDD
+1996 QYLWTRTTITYSDD

-2027 GVGVESITEL
+2027 GVGVKSITEL
-2037 YYMTAKTTKPS
+2037 YYMTAKTIKPS

-2054 TNEADAVEQ
+2054 TSEADAVEQ

-2079 CSEIKYDDKAGHY
+2079 CSEIEYDDKANHY

-2111 DGECPT
+2111 DGEHPT

-2219 NMIGVKNEDGMVV
+2219 NMMGVKNEDGMVV

-2247 TYGTLMFASGVTN
+2247 TYGTLMFASGITN

-2289 IDGKITARTG
+2289 VDGKITANTG
-2299 KIGNFDITSGGWL
+2299 KIGNFDITSSGWL
-2312 IATSDSSDW
+2312 IATSDSSNW

-2395 ASGKTP
+2395 ASGKSP

-2448 IVNSTTLTVLDYN
+2448 IVNSTTLTALDYN

-2474 PSSVRIGQ
+2474 PSSVSVGQ

-2489 KTSASKIITVSTGG
+2489 KTSASKIITVSTDN
-2503 KSIRDFGL
+2503 KRIRGFGL
-2511 RYNGVNNLEVSGTPL
+2511 RYNSVNNLEVSGTPL

-2542 WNKII
+2542 WNRIV

>member
-31 TFTYTTQRMGG
+31 TFTYTSQRMGG

-156 EGITTE
+156 KDITTE

-259 AGNFSVQ
+259 AGNFSVR
-266 VVNAEAFSNKVNPSD
+266 VVNAEAFSNKVSPSD

-338 GSCTAIQSINVTY
+338 GSCKAIQSINVTS

-363 VYFRKGEYLEGKP
+363 VYFRAGEYLEGKP
-376 LEIIN
+376 LDIID
-381 VPTSVQTFRLAVYS
+381 VSTSVQTFRLAVYS

-413 KSGVSVNIET
+413 KSGISVNIET
-423 AGEYYVS
+423 EGEYYVS
-430 FQMVFD
+430 FEMVFD

-447 QYYVYPTVSLEVASA
+447 QYYVYPTVSLEVVSA
-462 DVGWL
+462 NGGWL

-473 SLSSLGLAVS
+473 SLSSLGLVVS

-492 TQTVGRYIQP
+492 TQTVGHYIQP

-595 EYYHPYFFAK
+595 DYYHPYFFAK

-695 NTYPVLMPSLSRGL
+695 NTYPVLMPSLTRGL

-792 STFKYAMTAGDVLPN
+792 SSFKYAMTAGDVLPN

-953 GRDVVNQFAVGD
+953 GRDVVNQFAVDD

-973 TTHTKYYWRQVV
+973 TTRTKYYWRQVV
-985 GVGDDYIDLSV
+985 GIGEDYIDLSV
-996 DIADENS
+996 ENADENS

-1008 GDIIVQ
+1008 GDVIVQ
-1014 LGNTTDVNRQSA
+1014 LGNTTDVDRQSA

-1045 NSFSLSQKDI
+1045 NSFSLTQKDI
-1055 FGVVFDQQKKQPMLY
+1055 FGVVFDQQSKQPMLY
-1070 NYGSMLMGSRDKS
+1070 NYGAMRMGSRDEK
-1083 GDYITFDPTTGKFF
+1083 GDYITFDPKTGEFF
-1097 IKAQVQFAAGSSGLN
+1097 IKAKVQFAAGSSGLG

-1167 AGTAN
+1167 EGTAS

-1193 DSMVW
+1193 DTMVW

-1213 KKASEDA
+1213 KKASEEA
-1220 AAAKKAAEAALE
+1220 AAAKKAAEDALKR
-1232 GAKAAN
+1232 ANAAN

-1260 ELVFANSEKEKISPE
+1260 ELVFANSETEKISKD
-1275 LQRYGID
+1275 LLRYGID
-1282 ATNFNSSANAYIQ
+1282 ATDFNSAANAYIQ
-1295 MLQDIT
+1295 MLTDIT

-1306 KDGCVPV
+1306 QDGCVAVLPT
-1313 PDNFSTV
+1313 FSTV
-1320 HQAYYTQRTV
+1320 HQAYYTQRTA

-1368 DVEYAQNMSNTVA
+1368 DVEYAQNTSNTEA
-1381 PTDGWTTVA
+1381 PKDGWTTVA

-1433 ITSTEVRYAGSASNT
+1433 ITSTEVQYAGSARNM
-1448 TAPTTGWNANPP
+1448 TAPTSGWTATPP
-1460 AVDEGNY
+1460 AVAEGEY

-1488 KQGQSGNTPTITI
+1488 KQGRS
-1501 SGDGYWVIN
+1501 
-1510 GEKTTTKAEG
+1510 
-1520 TEGHTPVITIGDNGN
+1520 
-1535 WWIDGV
+1535 
-1541 DSGKTA
+1541 
-1547 QGKDGVGISGVTEH
+1547 
-1561 YGVSKDAST
+1561 
-1570 RPTSWTDVIPAT
+1570 
-1582 YNTTNKYLWNYE
+1582 
-1594 TIHYTVG
+1594 
-1601 EPVDTEPAII
+1601 
-1611 GVYGK
+1611 
-1616 DGKEISSIVEHY
+1616 
-1628 QIGSS
+1628 
-1633 PTTAPANEDSWPTVA
+1633 
-1648 PVPTDSKR
+1648 
-1656 YLWNY
+1656 
-1661 EVINYTEGDPYKST
+1661 
-1675 PAIIGVRGQNGSTP
+1675 GSTP

-1716 ELVDACYAGDEIYGE
+1716 ELVDAYDADDVIYGE
-1731 KAYVSIKEYSS
+1731 KAYVCIKEYSS
-1742 GLLYIL
+1742 GLLYIT
-1748 VNGTFVDEAER
+1748 VNGKFVDEAER

-1776 IGESFTRIR
+1776 IGETFTRIR
-1785 AESKDGNSPEIGDN
+1785 AEGQDGNSPEIGDN

-1806 VDTGVEARGSK
+1806 IDTGVEARGSN

-1826 YYAASTNGTTAPSKT
+1826 YYAASESGTTAPDKT
-1841 DSSLWT
+1841 DTSLWT

-1853 DYDENKRFLWNY
+1853 DYGENKRFLWNY
-1865 ERIVYTIDDPT
+1865 ERIVYTIDEPT

-1900 EHYAIGSSNTSAPTT
+1900 EHYAISSSNTSAPTT

-1933 YETINYTEGNPEDTN
+1933 YETINYTDGNSEDTN
-1948 KAIIGM
+1948 KAIVGM
-1954 RGADGNSITVKNTSV
+1954 RGADGNSITVKSTSV

-1977 DNIPASSNWGER
+1977 DNIPAQWGER

-2020 QGTDGSA
+2020 QGSNGSA
-2027 GVGVESITEL
+2027 GVGVKSITEL
-2037 YYMTAKTTKPS
+2037 YYMTAKTIKPS

-2054 TNEADAVEQ
+2054 TSEADAVET

-2079 CSEIKYDDKAGHY
+2079 CSEIEYDDKKNHY

-2111 DGECPT
+2111 DGEYPR

-2174 AQGEKF
+2174 AQGEEF

-2247 TYGTLMFASGVTN
+2247 TYGTLMFASGITN

-2289 IDGKITARTG
+2289 VDGKITANSG

-2332 NVESSNVTFESTDY
+2332 NVESSNVTFSSVDY
-2346 QHKTQTAQ
+2346 QHTVQTAQ
-2354 GEAYVPIVCTYGAD
+2354 GPAYAEVACTYGAD
-2368 FFISAYGSS
+2368 FVISAYGSS

-2395 ASGKTP
+2395 ASGKSP

-2421 PTGECGG
+2421 STGECGG

-2442 RPKTVK
+2442 RPKTVR

-2474 PSSVRIGQ
+2474 PSSVSVGQ

-2489 KTSASKIITVSTGG
+2489 KTSANKIITVSTDN
-2503 KSIRDFGL
+2503 KKIRGFGL
-2511 RYNGVNNLEVSGTPL
+2511 RYDGVNNLEVSGTPL

-2542 WNKII
+2542 WNRII

>member
-1 MSMEKELKLYKLVNG
+1 MSMEKQLKLYKLVNG
-16 QKVLFPS
+16 QKALFPS
-23 EDKPLFLD
+23 EDKPLLLD
-31 TFTYTTQRMGG
+31 TFTYTSQRMGG
-42 TPSITASV
+42 TPSITASAR
-50 KYERC
+50 YERC
-55 LDEEWDGVFAEF
+55 LDDEWDGVFTEF
-67 NGERYY
+67 NGERYFI
-73 VKTEPNSSKSNDDA
+73 KATPNSSKANDDA
-87 RFEHAITLY
+87 RYEHSITLY

-106 FIDAVQEDSAI
+106 FIDAVQGDSAI

-128 FMGDIA
+128 FMGDIE

-156 EGITTE
+156 EDITTE

-259 AGNFSVQ
+259 AGNFSVR
-266 VVNAEAFSNKVNPSD
+266 VVNAEAFSNKVSPSD
-281 EIRYKTATFDKE
+281 EIRYKAATFDKE

-318 NNPLKAYVMTI
+318 NNPLEAYVMTI
-329 SNSKGYWQK
+329 SNVKGYWQK

-363 VYFRKGEYLEGKP
+363 VYFREGKYMEGKP
-376 LEIIN
+376 LDIIN

-447 QYYVYPTVSLEVASA
+447 QYYVYPTVSLEVTSA

-595 EYYHPYFFAK
+595 DYYHPYFFAK

-695 NTYPVLMPSLSRGL
+695 NTYPVLMPSLTRGL

-792 STFKYAMTAGDVLPN
+792 SSFKYAMTAGDVLPN

-850 FLRKDIEDVANEK
+850 FLRKDTEDVANEK

-973 TTHTKYYWRQVV
+973 TTHTKYYWREVV
-985 GVGDDYIDLSV
+985 GVGEDYIDLSV
-996 DIADENS
+996 ENADENS

-1014 LGNTTDVNRQSA
+1014 LGNTTDVDRQSA

-1038 FIMLNGI
+1038 FIMLNDI
-1045 NSFSLSQKDI
+1045 NSFSLTQKDI
-1055 FGVVFDQQKKQPMLY
+1055 FGVVFDQQNKQPMLY
-1070 NYGSMLMGSRDKS
+1070 NYGAMMMGSRDKS
-1083 GDYITFDPTTGKFF
+1083 GDYITFDPATGKFF
-1097 IKAQVQFAAGSSGLN
+1097 IKAQVQFAAGSSGLG

-1167 AGTAN
+1167 EGTAS

-1193 DSMVW
+1193 DTMVW

-1220 AAAKKAAEAALE
+1220 AAAKKAAEDALK
-1232 GAKAAN
+1232 GANAAN

-1248 KFSPAELTSLAD
+1248 KFSPAELTSLAN
-1260 ELVFANSEKEKISPE
+1260 ELVFATSETAKIRQD

-1282 ATNFNSSANAYIQ
+1282 ATDFNSAANAYIQ
-1295 MLQDIT
+1295 MLEDIT
-1301 SATPD
+1301 ITSTPE

-1313 PDNFSTV
+1313 PPTFSTV
-1320 HQAYYTQRTV
+1320 HQAYYTQRTS
-1330 SLNAISIKAKEIA
+1330 SLNAISTKAKEIA
-1343 DTAKDTADQAA
+1343 DKAKDTADQAA

-1368 DVEYAQNMSNTVA
+1368 DVEYAQNTSNTEA
-1381 PTDGWTTVA
+1381 PKDGWTTVA

-1409 GKLPTY
+1409 GKPSTY
-1415 SEATCISGADG
+1415 SAATCISGADG
-1426 QSGTSVT
+1426 QSGTSIT
-1433 ITSTEVRYAGSASNT
+1433 ITSTEVRYAGSDSNT
-1448 TAPTTGWNANPP
+1448 TAPTDGWTANPP
-1460 AVDEGNY
+1460 AVDEGKY

-1501 SGDGYWVIN
+1501 SSDGYWVIN
-1510 GEKTTTKAEG
+1510 GETTTTKAEG
-1520 TEGHTPVITIGDNGN
+1520 KEGHTPVITIGDNGN

-1570 RPTSWTDVIPAT
+1570 RPTSWEDVIPTT

-1601 EPVDTEPAII
+1601 TPVDTEPAII

-1616 DGKEISSIVEHY
+1616 DGE
-1628 QIGSS
+1628 
-1633 PTTAPANEDSWPTVA
+1633 
-1648 PVPTDSKR
+1648 
-1656 YLWNY
+1656 
-1661 EVINYTEGDPYKST
+1661 
-1675 PAIIGVRGQNGSTP
+1675 
-1689 QIRYHDVITVRVD
+1689 
-1702 YTNSYWPSDGPSVG
+1702 
-1716 ELVDACYAGDEIYGE
+1716 
-1731 KAYVSIKEYSS
+1731 
-1742 GLLYIL
+1742 
-1748 VNGTFVDEAER
+1748 
-1759 DIGQGTIVEHN
+1759 
-1770 NVGFWY
+1770 
-1776 IGESFTRIR
+1776 
-1785 AESKDGNSPEIGDN
+1785 
-1799 GHWFVGG
+1799 
-1806 VDTGVEARGSK
+1806 
-1817 GNGISAVEE
+1817 
-1826 YYAASTNGTTAPSKT
+1826 
-1841 DSSLWT
+1841 
-1847 KDAIPS
+1847 
-1853 DYDENKRFLWNY
+1853 
-1865 ERIVYTIDDPT
+1865 
-1876 TTVPAVV
+1876 
-1883 GVWGKEGKSGR
+1883 SGR

-1900 EHYAIGSSNTSAPTT
+1900 EHYAIGSLNAPTT
-1915 GWSDTF
+1915 AWSNTF
-1921 VAPTKDKPYLWN
+1921 VVPTKDEPYLWN
-1933 YETINYTEGNPEDTN
+1933 YETINYTDGKSEDTN

-1977 DNIPASSNWGER
+1977 DNIP
-1989 PTTIGDG
+1989 TTGWNATPPAVAEG
-1996 KYLWTRTIVTYSDD
+1996 KYLWTRTTITYSDD

-2027 GVGVESITEL
+2027 GVGVKSITEL

-2048 KPTKHV
+2048 KPTEHV
-2054 TNEADAVEQ
+2054 TSEADAVET

-2079 CSEIKYDDKAGHY
+2079 CSEIEYDDKANHY
-2092 AWTDVQIDTNYRSR
+2092 GWTDVQIDTNYRSR
-2106 TFYTE
+2106 TFYTDE
-2111 DGECPT
+2111 GEYPE

-2247 TYGTLMFASGVTN
+2247 TYGTLMFASGITN

-2289 IDGKITARTG
+2289 VDGKITANTG
-2299 KIGNFDITSGGWL
+2299 KIGNFDITSSGWL
-2312 IATSDSSDW
+2312 IATSGSSDW

-2354 GEAYVPIVCTYGAD
+2354 GEAYVPIACTYGAD
-2368 FFISAYGSS
+2368 FLISAYGSS
-2377 YSMPSRHAVLD
+2377 YSMPARHAVLD

-2489 KTSASKIITVSTGG
+2489 KTSAKSIITVSTDN
-2503 KSIRDFGL
+2503 KRIRGFGL

-2542 WNKII
+2542 WNRII

>member
-1 MSMEKELKLYKLVNG
+1 MSMETRLELYKLVDG

-31 TFTYTTQRMGG
+31 TFTYTSQRMGG

-106 FIDAVQEDSAI
+106 FIDAVQGDSAI

-128 FMGDIA
+128 FMGDIE

-156 EGITTE
+156 EDISTE

-259 AGNFSVQ
+259 AGNFSVR
-266 VVNAEAFSNKVNPSD
+266 VVNAEVFSNKVSPSD
-281 EIRYKTATFDKE
+281 EIRYKAATFDKE

-318 NNPLKAYVMTI
+318 NNPLEAYVMTI
-329 SNSKGYWQK
+329 SNVKGYWQK

-363 VYFRKGEYLEGKP
+363 VYFREGKYMEGKP
-376 LEIIN
+376 LDIIN

-447 QYYVYPTVSLEVASA
+447 QYYVYPTVSLEVTSA

-581 WDADDNDDIDPETG
+581 WDADDNDDFDPETG

-612 YGFNLFDS
+612 YGFNLFDY

-660 NLERDSKGNVKLGD
+660 NLERDSKGNVKLGV
-674 AQDKQNDTIH
+674 AQDRQNDTIH

-764 QNPEFL
+764 QNPAFL

-792 STFKYAMTAGDVLPN
+792 SSFKYAMTAGDVLPN

-816 TTTGNSLQQRI
+816 TTTGNSLQLRI

-850 FLRKDIEDVANEK
+850 FLRKDTEDTANEK

-873 KYSSGF
+873 KYSSGP

-929 SMICSAVETLG
+929 SLICSAVETLG

-953 GRDVVNQFAVGD
+953 GRDVVNQFAVDD

-1008 GDIIVQ
+1008 GDVIVQ
-1014 LGNTTDVNRQSA
+1014 LGNTTDINRQSA

-1045 NSFSLSQKDI
+1045 NDFSLTQKDI
-1055 FGVVFDQQKKQPMLY
+1055 FGVVFDQQSKQPMLY
-1070 NYGSMLMGSRDKS
+1070 NYGAMRMGSRDEK
-1083 GDYITFDPTTGKFF
+1083 GDYITFDPKTGEFF
-1097 IKAQVQFAAGSSGLN
+1097 IKAKVQFAAGSSGLG

-1152 DNPSAVANYPVNTWA
+1152 DNPSATANYPANTWA
-1167 AGTAN
+1167 EGTVS

-1193 DSMVW
+1193 DTMVW

-1213 KKASEDA
+1213 KKASEEA
-1220 AAAKKAAEAALE
+1220 AAAKKAAEDALK
-1232 GAKAAN
+1232 GANAAN

-1260 ELVFANSEKEKISPE
+1260 ELVFADSETAKIRQD

-1282 ATNFNSSANAYIQ
+1282 ATDFNSAAEAYIK
-1295 MLQDIT
+1295 MLEDIK
-1301 SATPD
+1301 SATLD
-1306 KDGCVPV
+1306 QDGCVAV
-1313 PDNFSTV
+1313 PPTFSTV
-1320 HQAYYTQRTV
+1320 HQAYYTQRTS
-1330 SLNAISIKAKEIA
+1330 SLNAISTKAKEIA
-1343 DTAKDTADQAA
+1343 DKAKDTADQAA

-1368 DVEYAQNMSNTVA
+1368 DVEYAQNTSNTEA
-1381 PTDGWTTVA
+1381 PKDGWTTVA

-1409 GKLPTY
+1409 GKPSTY

-1448 TAPTTGWNANPP
+1448 TAPTTGWNATPP
-1460 AVDEGNY
+1460 AVAEGQY

-1501 SGDGYWVIN
+1501 SSDGYWVIN

-1520 TEGHTPVITIGDNGN
+1520 TEGRTPVITIGDNGN

-1570 RPTSWTDVIPAT
+1570 RPTSWEDVIPAT

-1601 EPVDTEPAII
+1601 NPVDTEPAII

-1616 DGKEISSIVEHY
+1616 DGK
-1628 QIGSS
+1628 
-1633 PTTAPANEDSWPTVA
+1633 
-1648 PVPTDSKR
+1648 
-1656 YLWNY
+1656 
-1661 EVINYTEGDPYKST
+1661 
-1675 PAIIGVRGQNGSTP
+1675 
-1689 QIRYHDVITVRVD
+1689 
-1702 YTNSYWPSDGPSVG
+1702 
-1716 ELVDACYAGDEIYGE
+1716 
-1731 KAYVSIKEYSS
+1731 
-1742 GLLYIL
+1742 
-1748 VNGTFVDEAER
+1748 
-1759 DIGQGTIVEHN
+1759 
-1770 NVGFWY
+1770 
-1776 IGESFTRIR
+1776 
-1785 AESKDGNSPEIGDN
+1785 
-1799 GHWFVGG
+1799 
-1806 VDTGVEARGSK
+1806 
-1817 GNGISAVEE
+1817 
-1826 YYAASTNGTTAPSKT
+1826 
-1841 DSSLWT
+1841 
-1847 KDAIPS
+1847 
-1853 DYDENKRFLWNY
+1853 
-1865 ERIVYTIDDPT
+1865 
-1876 TTVPAVV
+1876 
-1883 GVWGKEGKSGR
+1883 SGR

-1900 EHYAIGSSNTSAPTT
+1900 EHYAISSSNASAPTT

-1933 YETINYTEGNPEDTN
+1933 YETINYTDGESEDTN

-1977 DNIPASSNWGER
+1977 DNIPASSAWGER

-2027 GVGVESITEL
+2027 GVGVKSITEL

-2054 TNEADAVEQ
+2054 ASEADAVET

-2079 CSEIKYDDKAGHY
+2079 CSEIEYDDKQNHY

-2106 TFYTE
+2106 TFYTD
-2111 DGECPT
+2111 DGEHPT

-2247 TYGTLMFASGVTN
+2247 SYGTLMFASGITN

-2289 IDGKITARTG
+2289 VDGKITANTG
-2299 KIGNFDITSGGWL
+2299 KIGNFDITSSGWL

-2395 ASGKTP
+2395 ASGKSP

-2448 IVNSTTLTVLDYN
+2448 IVNSTTLTALDYN

-2474 PSSVRIGQ
+2474 PSSVSVGQ

-2489 KTSASKIITVSTGG
+2489 KTSASKIITVSTDNKRVRG
-2503 KSIRDFGL
+2503 FGL

-2542 WNKII
+2542 WNRII

-2554 YDPNI
+2554 YDPNN
-2559 G
+2559 

>member
-1 MSMEKELKLYKLVNG
+1 MSMETRLELYKLVDG

-31 TFTYTTQRMGG
+31 TFTYTSQRMGG

-106 FIDAVQEDSAI
+106 FIDAVQGDSAI

-128 FMGDIA
+128 FMGDIE

-156 EGITTE
+156 EDITTE

-259 AGNFSVQ
+259 AGNFSVR
-266 VVNAEAFSNKVNPSD
+266 VVNAEAFSNKVSPSD
-281 EIRYKTATFDKE
+281 EIRYKAATFDKE

-318 NNPLKAYVMTI
+318 NNPLEAYVMTI
-329 SNSKGYWQK
+329 SNVKGYWQK

-363 VYFRKGEYLEGKP
+363 VYFREGKYMEGKP
-376 LEIIN
+376 LDIIN

-447 QYYVYPTVSLEVASA
+447 QYYAYPTVSLEVTSA

-581 WDADDNDDIDPETG
+581 WDADDNDDIDPETDK
-595 EYYHPYFFAK
+595 YYHPYFFAK

-612 YGFNLFDS
+612 YGFNLFDY

-674 AQDKQNDTIH
+674 AQDRQNDTIH
-684 NEVWIALKKEE
+684 NEVWIALKKEA

-764 QNPEFL
+764 QNPAFL

-792 STFKYAMTAGDVLPN
+792 SSFKYAMTAGDVLPN

-816 TTTGNSLQQRI
+816 TTTGNSLQLRI

-850 FLRKDIEDVANEK
+850 FLRKDTEDTANEK

-873 KYSSGF
+873 KYSSGP

-929 SMICSAVETLG
+929 SMICSAVETLD

-953 GRDVVNQFAVGD
+953 GRDVVNQFAVDD

-1008 GDIIVQ
+1008 GDVIVQ
-1014 LGNTTDVNRQSA
+1014 LGNTTDDDRQSA

-1045 NSFSLSQKDI
+1045 NDFSLTQKDI
-1055 FGVVFDQQKKQPMLY
+1055 FGVVFDQQSKQPMLY
-1070 NYGSMLMGSRDKS
+1070 NYGSMLMGSRDKK
-1083 GDYITFDPTTGKFF
+1083 GDYITFDPKTGEFF
-1097 IKAQVQFAAGSSGLN
+1097 IKAKVQFAAGSSGLG

-1167 AGTAN
+1167 EGTAS

-1193 DSMVW
+1193 DTMVW

-1213 KKASEDA
+1213 KKASEEA
-1220 AAAKKAAEAALE
+1220 AAAKKAAEDALK
-1232 GAKAAN
+1232 GANAAN

-1260 ELVFANSEKEKISPE
+1260 ELVFADSETAKIRQD

-1282 ATNFNSSANAYIQ
+1282 ATDFNSAAEAYIK
-1295 MLQDIT
+1295 MLEDIK
-1301 SATPD
+1301 SATLD
-1306 KDGCVPV
+1306 QDGCVAV
-1313 PDNFSTV
+1313 PPTFSTV
-1320 HQAYYTQRTV
+1320 HQAYYTQRTS
-1330 SLNAISIKAKEIA
+1330 SLNAISTKAKEIA
-1343 DTAKDTADQAA
+1343 DKAKDTADQAA

-1368 DVEYAQNMSNTVA
+1368 DVEYAQNTSNTEA
-1381 PTDGWTTVA
+1381 PKDGWTTVA

-1409 GKLPTY
+1409 GKPSTY

-1448 TAPTTGWNANPP
+1448 TAPTTGWNATPP
-1460 AVDEGNY
+1460 AVAEGQY

-1501 SGDGYWVIN
+1501 SSDGYWVIN

-1520 TEGHTPVITIGDNGN
+1520 TEGRTPVITIGDNGN

-1570 RPTSWTDVIPAT
+1570 RPTSWEDVIPAT

-1601 EPVDTEPAII
+1601 NPVDTEPAII

-1616 DGKEISSIVEHY
+1616 DGK
-1628 QIGSS
+1628 
-1633 PTTAPANEDSWPTVA
+1633 
-1648 PVPTDSKR
+1648 
-1656 YLWNY
+1656 
-1661 EVINYTEGDPYKST
+1661 
-1675 PAIIGVRGQNGSTP
+1675 
-1689 QIRYHDVITVRVD
+1689 
-1702 YTNSYWPSDGPSVG
+1702 
-1716 ELVDACYAGDEIYGE
+1716 
-1731 KAYVSIKEYSS
+1731 
-1742 GLLYIL
+1742 
-1748 VNGTFVDEAER
+1748 
-1759 DIGQGTIVEHN
+1759 
-1770 NVGFWY
+1770 
-1776 IGESFTRIR
+1776 
-1785 AESKDGNSPEIGDN
+1785 
-1799 GHWFVGG
+1799 
-1806 VDTGVEARGSK
+1806 
-1817 GNGISAVEE
+1817 
-1826 YYAASTNGTTAPSKT
+1826 
-1841 DSSLWT
+1841 
-1847 KDAIPS
+1847 
-1853 DYDENKRFLWNY
+1853 
-1865 ERIVYTIDDPT
+1865 
-1876 TTVPAVV
+1876 
-1883 GVWGKEGKSGR
+1883 SGR

-1900 EHYAIGSSNTSAPTT
+1900 EHYAISSSNASAPTT

-1933 YETINYTEGNPEDTN
+1933 YETINYTDGESEDTN

-1977 DNIPASSNWGER
+1977 DNIPASSAWGER

-2027 GVGVESITEL
+2027 GVGVKSITEL

-2054 TNEADAVEQ
+2054 ASEADAVET

-2079 CSEIKYDDKAGHY
+2079 CSEIEYDDKQNHY

-2106 TFYTE
+2106 TFYTD
-2111 DGECPT
+2111 DGEHPT

-2247 TYGTLMFASGVTN
+2247 SYGTLMFASGITN

-2289 IDGKITARTG
+2289 VDGKITANTG
-2299 KIGNFDITSGGWL
+2299 KIGNFDITSSGWL

-2395 ASGKTP
+2395 ASGKSP

-2448 IVNSTTLTVLDYN
+2448 IVNSTTLTALDYN

-2474 PSSVRIGQ
+2474 PSSVSVGQ

-2489 KTSASKIITVSTGG
+2489 KTSASKIITVSTDNKRVRG
-2503 KSIRDFGL
+2503 FGL
-2511 RYNGVNNLEVSGTPL
+2511 RYNSVNNLEVSGTPL

-2542 WNKII
+2542 WNRII

-2554 YDPNI
+2554 YDPNN
-2559 G
+2559 

>member
-1 MSMEKELKLYKLVNG
+1 MSMETRLELYKLVNG

-31 TFTYTTQRMGG
+31 TFTYTSQRMGG

-106 FIDAVQEDSAI
+106 FIDAVQGDSAI

-128 FMGDIA
+128 FMGDI
-134 EFASRLS
+134 EEVASRLS

-156 EGITTE
+156 EDITTE

-259 AGNFSVQ
+259 AGNFSVR
-266 VVNAEAFSNKVNPSD
+266 VVNAEAFSNKVSPSD
-281 EIRYKTATFDKE
+281 EIRYKAATFDKE

-318 NNPLKAYVMTI
+318 NNPLEAYVMTI
-329 SNSKGYWQK
+329 SNVKGYWQK
-338 GSCTAIQSINVTY
+338 GSCKAIQSINVTD

-363 VYFRKGEYLEGKP
+363 VYFREGKYMEGKP
-376 LEIIN
+376 LDIIN

-447 QYYVYPTVSLEVASA
+447 QYYVYPTVSLEVTSA

-581 WDADDNDDIDPETG
+581 WDADDNDDINPETDK
-595 EYYHPYFFAK
+595 YYHPYFFAK

-640 FSIGVGSESQK
+640 FSLGVGSENQK

-660 NLERDSKGNVKLGD
+660 NLERDSKGNVKLGV
-674 AQDKQNDTIH
+674 AQDRQNDTIH
-684 NEVWIALKKEE
+684 NEVWIALKKEA

-764 QNPEFL
+764 QNPAFL

-777 RLLVRYNEREYTFYI
+777 RLLVRYNGREYTFYI
-792 STFKYAMTAGDVLPN
+792 SSFKYAMTAGDVLPN

-816 TTTGNSLQQRI
+816 TTTGNSLQLRI

-837 VGGADVLKTGLKY
+837 VGGADALKTGLKY
-850 FLRKDIEDVANEK
+850 FLRKDTEDTANEK

-873 KYSSGF
+873 KYSSGP

-929 SMICSAVETLG
+929 SLICSAVETLG

-953 GRDVVNQFAVGD
+953 GRDVVNQFAVDD

-1008 GDIIVQ
+1008 GDVIVQ
-1014 LGNTTDVNRQSA
+1014 LGNTTDVDRQSA

-1045 NSFSLSQKDI
+1045 NDFSLTQKDI
-1055 FGVVFDQQKKQPMLY
+1055 FGVVFDQQSKQPMLY
-1070 NYGSMLMGSRDKS
+1070 NYGSMLMGSRDKK
-1083 GDYITFDPTTGKFF
+1083 GDYITFDPKTGEFF
-1097 IKAQVQFAAGSSGLN
+1097 IKAKVQFAAGSSGLG

-1167 AGTAN
+1167 EGTAS

-1193 DSMVW
+1193 DTMVW

-1213 KKASEDA
+1213 KKASEEA
-1220 AAAKKAAEAALE
+1220 AAAKKAAEDALK
-1232 GAKAAN
+1232 GANAAN

-1260 ELVFANSEKEKISPE
+1260 ELVFADSETAKIRQD

-1282 ATNFNSSANAYIQ
+1282 ATDFNSAANAYIQ
-1295 MLQDIT
+1295 MLVDIK

-1306 KDGCVPV
+1306 KDGCVTV
-1313 PDNFSTV
+1313 PNNFSTV
-1320 HQAYYTQRTV
+1320 HQAYYAQRTA

-1343 DTAKDTADQAA
+1343 DTAKNTADQAA

-1368 DVEYAQNMSNTVA
+1368 DVEYAQNTSNTVA
-1381 PTDGWTTVA
+1381 PKDGWTTIA
-1390 PAWKSGYYIW
+1390 PAWKNGYYIW

-1409 GKLPTY
+1409 GKQATY

-1448 TAPTTGWNANPP
+1448 TAPTTGWNATPP
-1460 AVDEGNY
+1460 AVAEGQY

-1501 SGDGYWVIN
+1501 SSDGYWVIN

-1520 TEGHTPVITIGDNGN
+1520 TEGRTPVITIGDNGN

-1570 RPTSWTDVIPAT
+1570 RPTSWEDVIPAT

-1601 EPVDTEPAII
+1601 NPVDTEPAII

-1616 DGKEISSIVEHY
+1616 DGE
-1628 QIGSS
+1628 
-1633 PTTAPANEDSWPTVA
+1633 
-1648 PVPTDSKR
+1648 
-1656 YLWNY
+1656 
-1661 EVINYTEGDPYKST
+1661 
-1675 PAIIGVRGQNGSTP
+1675 
-1689 QIRYHDVITVRVD
+1689 
-1702 YTNSYWPSDGPSVG
+1702 
-1716 ELVDACYAGDEIYGE
+1716 
-1731 KAYVSIKEYSS
+1731 
-1742 GLLYIL
+1742 
-1748 VNGTFVDEAER
+1748 
-1759 DIGQGTIVEHN
+1759 
-1770 NVGFWY
+1770 
-1776 IGESFTRIR
+1776 
-1785 AESKDGNSPEIGDN
+1785 
-1799 GHWFVGG
+1799 
-1806 VDTGVEARGSK
+1806 
-1817 GNGISAVEE
+1817 
-1826 YYAASTNGTTAPSKT
+1826 
-1841 DSSLWT
+1841 
-1847 KDAIPS
+1847 
-1853 DYDENKRFLWNY
+1853 
-1865 ERIVYTIDDPT
+1865 
-1876 TTVPAVV
+1876 
-1883 GVWGKEGKSGR
+1883 SGR

-1900 EHYAIGSSNTSAPTT
+1900 EHYAISSSNTSAPTT

-1921 VAPTKDKPYLWN
+1921 VAPTKEKPYLWN
-1933 YETINYTEGNPEDTN
+1933 YETINYTDGESEDTN

-1977 DNIPASSNWGER
+1977 DNIPASSAWGER

-2027 GVGVESITEL
+2027 GVGVKSITEL

-2054 TNEADAVEQ
+2054 ASEADAVET

-2079 CSEIKYDDKAGHY
+2079 CSEIEYDDKQNHY

-2111 DGECPT
+2111 DGEHPT

-2219 NMIGVKNEDGMVV
+2219 NMIGVKNEEGLVV

-2247 TYGTLMFASGVTN
+2247 SYGTLMFASGITN

-2299 KIGNFDITSGGWL
+2299 KIGNFDITSSGWL

-2354 GEAYVPIVCTYGAD
+2354 GEAYVPIACTYGAD

-2395 ASGKTP
+2395 ASGKSP

-2421 PTGECGG
+2421 PTGQCGG

-2448 IVNSTTLTVLDYN
+2448 IVNSTTLTALDYN

-2474 PSSVRIGQ
+2474 PSSVSVGQ

-2489 KTSASKIITVSTGG
+2489 KTSASKIITVSTDN
-2503 KSIRDFGL
+2503 KRIRGFGL
-2511 RYNGVNNLEVSGTPL
+2511 RYNSVNNLEVSGTPL

-2542 WNKII
+2542 WNRIV

>member
-1 MSMEKELKLYKLVNG
+1 MSMEKQLKLYKLVNG
-16 QKVLFPS
+16 QKALFPS
-23 EDKPLFLD
+23 EDKPLLLD
-31 TFTYTTQRMGG
+31 TFTYTSQRMGG
-42 TPSITASV
+42 TPSITASAR
-50 KYERC
+50 YERC
-55 LDEEWDGVFAEF
+55 LDDEWDGVFTEF
-67 NGERYY
+67 NGERYFI
-73 VKTEPNSSKSNDDA
+73 KATPNSSKANDDA
-87 RFEHAITLY
+87 RYEHSITLY

-156 EGITTE
+156 EDITTE

-227 IVTRCSGTGSEDN
+227 VVTRCSGTGSEDN

-250 KGEIAAVAS
+250 KGDIAAVAS

-266 VVNAEAFSNKVNPSD
+266 VVNAEAFSNKVSPSD
-281 EIRYKTATFDKE
+281 EIRYKAAAFDKE

-329 SNSKGYWQK
+329 SNVNSYWQK
-338 GSCTAIQSINVTY
+338 GSCTAIQSINVTS

-363 VYFRKGEYLEGKP
+363 VYFRAGKYMEGKP
-376 LEIIN
+376 LDIID
-381 VPTSVQTFRLAVYS
+381 VPTSIQTFRLAVRS
-395 KGNDIAPLPYE
+395 KGGDITPLPYE

-423 AGEYYVS
+423 TGEYYVE

-436 DSRKVTSLDHI
+436 DSRKVTSFDAI
-447 QYYVYPTVSLEVASA
+447 QYYAYPTVSLEVESASG
-462 DVGWL
+462 GWL
-467 LNGEIT
+467 LNGEIA
-473 SLSSLGLAVS
+473 SLSSLGLVVS
-483 GNPKSGDRI
+483 GNPKNGDRI

-581 WDADDNDDIDPETG
+581 WDADDNDDFDPETN
-595 EYYHPYFFAK
+595 EYYHKYFFAK

-660 NLERDSKGNVKLGD
+660 NLERDSKGNVKLGV
-674 AQDKQNDTIH
+674 AQDRQNDTIH

-709 VPTSNDTFVILY
+709 VPTSNDTFVILH

-764 QNPEFL
+764 QNPAFL

-777 RLLVRYNEREYTFYI
+777 RLLVRYKEREYTFYI
-792 STFKYAMTAGDVLPN
+792 SSFKYAMNAGDVLPN
-807 ISVDLVEEL
+807 ISVELVEEL

-850 FLRKDIEDVANEK
+850 FLRKDTEDSANEK

-873 KYSSGF
+873 KYSSGP

-929 SMICSAVETLG
+929 SMRCSAVETLG

-953 GRDVVNQFAVGD
+953 GRDIVNQFAVGD

-1008 GDIIVQ
+1008 GDVIVQ
-1014 LGNTTDVNRQSA
+1014 LGNATDVNRQSA
-1026 QILSCYGNDAPS
+1026 QILSCYGTDAPS
-1038 FIMLNGI
+1038 FIMLHSI

-1152 DNPSAVANYPVNTWA
+1152 DNPSAAANYPVNTWA

-1282 ATNFNSSANAYIQ
+1282 ATDFNSAANAYIQ

-1381 PTDGWTTVA
+1381 PKDGWRTVA

-1409 GKLPTY
+1409 GKQPTY

-1448 TAPTTGWNANPP
+1448 TAPTSGWTANPP
-1460 AVDEGNY
+1460 AVDEGKY

-1501 SGDGYWVIN
+1501 SDDGYWVIN
-1510 GEKTTTKAEG
+1510 GEPTTTKAEG
-1520 TEGHTPVITIGDNGN
+1520 TEGRTPVITIGDNGN

-1561 YGVSKDAST
+1561 YGVSTDAST
-1570 RPTSWTDVIPAT
+1570 LPTSWENVIPAS

-1601 EPVDTEPAII
+1601 TPVDTEPAII

-1616 DGKEISSIVEHY
+1616 DGE
-1628 QIGSS
+1628 
-1633 PTTAPANEDSWPTVA
+1633 
-1648 PVPTDSKR
+1648 
-1656 YLWNY
+1656 
-1661 EVINYTEGDPYKST
+1661 
-1675 PAIIGVRGQNGSTP
+1675 
-1689 QIRYHDVITVRVD
+1689 
-1702 YTNSYWPSDGPSVG
+1702 
-1716 ELVDACYAGDEIYGE
+1716 
-1731 KAYVSIKEYSS
+1731 
-1742 GLLYIL
+1742 
-1748 VNGTFVDEAER
+1748 
-1759 DIGQGTIVEHN
+1759 
-1770 NVGFWY
+1770 
-1776 IGESFTRIR
+1776 
-1785 AESKDGNSPEIGDN
+1785 
-1799 GHWFVGG
+1799 
-1806 VDTGVEARGSK
+1806 
-1817 GNGISAVEE
+1817 
-1826 YYAASTNGTTAPSKT
+1826 
-1841 DSSLWT
+1841 
-1847 KDAIPS
+1847 
-1853 DYDENKRFLWNY
+1853 
-1865 ERIVYTIDDPT
+1865 
-1876 TTVPAVV
+1876 
-1883 GVWGKEGKSGR
+1883 SGR

-1900 EHYAIGSSNTSAPTT
+1900 EHYAISRSNTSAPTT

-1921 VAPTKDKPYLWN
+1921 VVPTKDKPYLWN
-1933 YETINYTEGNPEDTN
+1933 YETIYYTEGEPEDTN

-1996 KYLWTRTIVTYSDD
+1996 KYLWTRTIVTYSDN

-2020 QGTDGSA
+2020 QGSKGSA
-2027 GVGVESITEL
+2027 GVGVKSITEL

-2048 KPTKHV
+2048 KPTSHV
-2054 TNEADAVEQ
+2054 TNEVEGVDK
-2063 WTKKCPTWI
+2063 WTKRCPTWI

-2079 CSEIKYDDKAGHY
+2079 CSEIEYDDKADHY

-2106 TFYTE
+2106 TFYTDE
-2111 DGECPT
+2111 GEFPI

-2133 QTTSTLLAAYGSTL
+2133 QTTSTLLASYGSTL

-2174 AQGEKF
+2174 AQGEPF

-2219 NMIGVKNEDGMVV
+2219 NMIGVKNEEGVVV

-2247 TYGTLMFASGVTN
+2247 TYGTLMFASGITD
-2260 GVANAKNAATQIWSD
+2260 GVANAKSAATQIWSD

-2299 KIGNFDITSGGWL
+2299 KIGNFDIDSGWLSATSGDL
-2312 IATSDSSDW
+2312 DW
-2321 NFELRFSAASF
+2321 KYKLQFSAAAF
-2332 NVESSNVTFESTDY
+2332 NVESSDVTFSSMDYKQESY
-2346 QHKTQTAQ
+2346 A
-2354 GEAYVPIVCTYGAD
+2354 EVACTYGAN
-2368 FFISAYGSS
+2368 FFISAYGSAYTMS
-2377 YSMPSRHAVLD
+2377 AGHAVLD
-2388 ISSNVSY
+2388 VSSNVSY
-2395 ASGKTP
+2395 ASGKAP
-2401 EFRNI
+2401 EFKNI
-2406 GIRLDVTGASDIYYG
+2406 GIQLDIKGASDIYYDAFG
-2421 PTGECGG
+2421 DERGG

-2448 IVNSTTLTVLDYN
+2448 IVTSTTLTALDYN
-2461 VIAEPTANITITF
+2461 VIAEPTAASLTITF
-2474 PSSVRIGQ
+2474 PSSVSVGQ

-2489 KTSASKIITVSTGG
+2489 KTVSSRRIVVSTGG
-2503 KSIRDFGL
+2503 KSIRGFGL
-2511 RYNGVNNLEVSGTPL
+2511 RSDGYRASELSNTPL
-2526 DASKWGVVEY
+2526 DTDKWGVVEY

-2542 WNKII
+2542 WNRII

-2554 YDPNI
+2554 YNPNN
-2559 G
+2559 

>member
-1 MSMEKELKLYKLVNG
+1 MSMEKRLKLYKLVNG

-55 LDEEWDGVFAEF
+55 LDEEWDGAFVEF

-106 FIDAVQEDSAI
+106 FIDAVQENSTI

-156 EGITTE
+156 ENITTE

-212 DEALMTIQKNNANYR
+212 DEALLTIQKNNANYR

-259 AGNFSVQ
+259 AGNFSVR
-266 VVNAEAFSNKVNPSD
+266 VVNAEAFSNKVSPSD

-303 GQDLTHIQNR
+303 GQDLTHVQNR

-338 GSCTAIQSINVTY
+338 GSCKAIQSINVTT

-363 VYFRKGEYLEGKP
+363 VYFRAGEYLEGKP
-376 LEIIN
+376 LDIIN

-413 KSGVSVNIET
+413 KSGISVNIET
-423 AGEYYVS
+423 EGEYYVS
-430 FQMVFD
+430 FEMVFD

-447 QYYVYPTVSLEVASA
+447 QYYVYPTVSLEVVSA
-462 DVGWL
+462 NGGWL
-467 LNGEIT
+467 LNGEIA
-473 SLSSLGLAVS
+473 SLSSIGLAVS

-492 TQTVGRYIQP
+492 TQTVGHYIQP

-595 EYYHPYFFAK
+595 DYYHPYFFAK

-695 NTYPVLMPSLSRGL
+695 NTYPVLMPSLTRGL

-985 GVGDDYIDLSV
+985 GIGEDYIDLSV
-996 DIADENS
+996 DIADANS

-1014 LGNTTDVNRQSA
+1014 LGNTTDIDRQSA

-1045 NSFSLSQKDI
+1045 DSFSLTQKDI
-1055 FGVVFDQQKKQPMLY
+1055 FGVVFDPQNKQPMLY
-1070 NYGSMLMGSRDKS
+1070 NYGAMMMGSRDKK
-1083 GDYITFDPTTGKFF
+1083 GDYITFDPKTGEFF
-1097 IKAQVQFAAGSSGLN
+1097 IKAKVQFAAGSSGLG

-1167 AGTAN
+1167 EGTAS

-1193 DSMVW
+1193 DTMVW

-1213 KKASEDA
+1213 KKASEEA
-1220 AAAKKAAEAALE
+1220 AAAKKAAEDALK
-1232 GAKAAN
+1232 GANAAN

-1260 ELVFANSEKEKISPE
+1260 ELVFANSETEKIRQD

-1282 ATNFNSSANAYIQ
+1282 ATDFNSAANAYVQ
-1295 MLQDIT
+1295 MLEGIT

-1306 KDGCVPV
+1306 KDGCVTV
-1313 PDNFSTV
+1313 PNNFSTV
-1320 HQAYYTQRTV
+1320 HQAYYAQRTA

-1343 DTAKDTADQAA
+1343 DTAKNTADQAA

-1368 DVEYAQNMSNTVA
+1368 DVEYAQNTSNTEA
-1381 PTDGWTTVA
+1381 PKDGWTTVA

-1409 GKLPTY
+1409 GKPSTY

-1426 QSGTSVT
+1426 QSGTSIT

-1448 TAPTTGWNANPP
+1448 TAPTTGWTADPP
-1460 AVDEGNY
+1460 AVDEGKY

-1501 SGDGYWVIN
+1501 SDDGYWVIN

-1520 TEGHTPVITIGDNGN
+1520 KEGHTPVITIGDNGN
-1535 WWIDGV
+1535 WWIDSV

-1570 RPTSWTDVIPAT
+1570 RPTSWENVIPTT

-1601 EPVDTEPAII
+1601 EPVNTEPAII

-1616 DGKEISSIVEHY
+1616 DGE
-1628 QIGSS
+1628 
-1633 PTTAPANEDSWPTVA
+1633 
-1648 PVPTDSKR
+1648 
-1656 YLWNY
+1656 
-1661 EVINYTEGDPYKST
+1661 
-1675 PAIIGVRGQNGSTP
+1675 
-1689 QIRYHDVITVRVD
+1689 
-1702 YTNSYWPSDGPSVG
+1702 
-1716 ELVDACYAGDEIYGE
+1716 
-1731 KAYVSIKEYSS
+1731 
-1742 GLLYIL
+1742 
-1748 VNGTFVDEAER
+1748 
-1759 DIGQGTIVEHN
+1759 
-1770 NVGFWY
+1770 
-1776 IGESFTRIR
+1776 
-1785 AESKDGNSPEIGDN
+1785 
-1799 GHWFVGG
+1799 
-1806 VDTGVEARGSK
+1806 
-1817 GNGISAVEE
+1817 
-1826 YYAASTNGTTAPSKT
+1826 
-1841 DSSLWT
+1841 
-1847 KDAIPS
+1847 
-1853 DYDENKRFLWNY
+1853 
-1865 ERIVYTIDDPT
+1865 
-1876 TTVPAVV
+1876 
-1883 GVWGKEGKSGR
+1883 SGR

-1900 EHYAIGSSNTSAPTT
+1900 EHYAIGSLNAPTT
-1915 GWSDTF
+1915 AWSNTF
-1921 VAPTKDKPYLWN
+1921 VVPTKDEPYLWN
-1933 YETINYTEGNPEDTN
+1933 YETINYTDGKSEDTN

-1977 DNIPASSNWGER
+1977 DNIP
-1989 PTTIGDG
+1989 TTGWTADPPSVNEG
-1996 KYLWTRTIVTYSDD
+1996 KYLWTRTIITYSDD

-2027 GVGVESITEL
+2027 GVGVKSITEL

-2054 TNEADAVEQ
+2054 TSEADAVET

-2079 CSEIKYDDKAGHY
+2079 CSEIEYDDKAGHY

-2106 TFYTE
+2106 TFYTDE
-2111 DGECPT
+2111 GEYPT

-2240 QSSLKDA
+2240 QPSLKDA
-2247 TYGTLMFASGVTN
+2247 TYGTLMFASGITN

-2289 IDGKITARTG
+2289 VDGKITANTG

-2321 NFELRFSAASF
+2321 NFELRFSAAAF
-2332 NVESSNVTFESTDY
+2332 NVESSNVTFESIDY
-2346 QHKTQTAQ
+2346 QHTTQTAQ
-2354 GEAYVPIVCTYGAD
+2354 GETYVPVVCTYGAD
-2368 FFISAYGSS
+2368 FFISAYGSMT
-2377 YSMPSRHAVLD
+2377 SMSARHAVLD

-2406 GIRLDVTGASDIYYG
+2406 GIRLDVKGASDIYYG
-2421 PTGECGG
+2421 SIGECGG

-2474 PSSVRIGQ
+2474 PSSVRVGQ

-2489 KTSASKIITVSTGG
+2489 KTSAKSIITVSTDN
-2503 KSIRDFGL
+2503 KRIRGFGL
-2511 RYNGVNNLEVSGTPL
+2511 RYDGVNNLEVSGTPL

-2536 VFDGTY
+2536 VFDGTN
-2542 WNKII
+2542 WNRII

>member
-1 MSMEKELKLYKLVNG
+1 MSMEKQLKLYKLVNG

-55 LDEEWDGVFAEF
+55 LDEEWDGVFTEF

-156 EGITTE
+156 KDITTE

-259 AGNFSVQ
+259 AGNFSVR
-266 VVNAEAFSNKVNPSD
+266 VVNAEAFSNKVSPSD

-313 LITDT
+313 LITDI

-338 GSCTAIQSINVTY
+338 GSCKAIQSINVTS

-363 VYFRKGEYLEGKP
+363 VYFRAGEYLEGKP
-376 LEIIN
+376 LDIID
-381 VPTSVQTFRLAVYS
+381 VSTSVQTFRLAVYS

-413 KSGVSVNIET
+413 KSGISVNIET
-423 AGEYYVS
+423 EGEYYVS
-430 FQMVFD
+430 FEMVFD

-447 QYYVYPTVSLEVASA
+447 QYYVYPTVSLEVVSA
-462 DVGWL
+462 NGGWL

-492 TQTVGRYIQP
+492 TQTVGHYIQP

-595 EYYHPYFFAK
+595 DYYHPYFFAK

-695 NTYPVLMPSLSRGL
+695 NTYPVLMPSLTRGL

-792 STFKYAMTAGDVLPN
+792 SSFKYAMTAGDVLPN

-850 FLRKDIEDVANEK
+850 FLRKDTEDVANEK

-1008 GDIIVQ
+1008 GDVIVQ
-1014 LGNTTDVNRQSA
+1014 LGNTTDVDRQSA

-1045 NSFSLSQKDI
+1045 NDFSLTQKDI
-1055 FGVVFDQQKKQPMLY
+1055 FGVVFDQQNKQPMLY
-1070 NYGSMLMGSRDKS
+1070 NYGAMMMGRRDKK
-1083 GDYITFDPTTGKFF
+1083 GDYITFDPKTGEFF
-1097 IKAQVQFAAGSSGLN
+1097 IKAKVQFAAGSSGLG

-1167 AGTAN
+1167 EGTAS

-1193 DSMVW
+1193 DTMVW

-1213 KKASEDA
+1213 KKASEEA
-1220 AAAKKAAEAALE
+1220 AAAKKAAEDALKR
-1232 GAKAAN
+1232 ANAAN

-1260 ELVFANSEKEKISPE
+1260 ELVFANSETEKISKD
-1275 LQRYGID
+1275 LLRYGID
-1282 ATNFNSSANAYIQ
+1282 ATDFNSAANAYIQ
-1295 MLQDIT
+1295 MLTDIT

-1306 KDGCVPV
+1306 QDGCVAVLPT
-1313 PDNFSTV
+1313 FSTV
-1320 HQAYYTQRTV
+1320 HQAYYTQRTA

-1368 DVEYAQNMSNTVA
+1368 DVEYAQNTSNTEA
-1381 PTDGWTTVA
+1381 PKDGWTTVA

-1433 ITSTEVRYAGSASNT
+1433 ITSTEVQYAGSARNM
-1448 TAPTTGWNANPP
+1448 TAPTSGWTATPP
-1460 AVDEGNY
+1460 AVAEGEY

-1488 KQGQSGNTPTITI
+1488 KQGRS
-1501 SGDGYWVIN
+1501 
-1510 GEKTTTKAEG
+1510 
-1520 TEGHTPVITIGDNGN
+1520 
-1535 WWIDGV
+1535 
-1541 DSGKTA
+1541 
-1547 QGKDGVGISGVTEH
+1547 
-1561 YGVSKDAST
+1561 
-1570 RPTSWTDVIPAT
+1570 
-1582 YNTTNKYLWNYE
+1582 
-1594 TIHYTVG
+1594 
-1601 EPVDTEPAII
+1601 
-1611 GVYGK
+1611 
-1616 DGKEISSIVEHY
+1616 
-1628 QIGSS
+1628 
-1633 PTTAPANEDSWPTVA
+1633 
-1648 PVPTDSKR
+1648 
-1656 YLWNY
+1656 
-1661 EVINYTEGDPYKST
+1661 
-1675 PAIIGVRGQNGSTP
+1675 GSTP

-1716 ELVDACYAGDEIYGE
+1716 ELVDAYDADDVIYGE
-1731 KAYVSIKEYSS
+1731 KAYVCIKEYSS
-1742 GLLYIL
+1742 GLLYIT
-1748 VNGTFVDEAER
+1748 VNGKFVDEAER

-1776 IGESFTRIR
+1776 IGETFTRIR
-1785 AESKDGNSPEIGDN
+1785 AEGQDGNSPEIGDN

-1806 VDTGVEARGSK
+1806 IDTGVEARGSN

-1826 YYAASTNGTTAPSKT
+1826 YYAASESGTTAPDKT
-1841 DSSLWT
+1841 DTSLWT

-1853 DYDENKRFLWNY
+1853 DYGENKRFLWNY
-1865 ERIVYTIDDPT
+1865 ERIVYTIDEPT

-1900 EHYAIGSSNTSAPTT
+1900 EHYAISSSNTSAPTT

-1933 YETINYTEGNPEDTN
+1933 YETINYTDGNSEDTN
-1948 KAIIGM
+1948 KAIVGM
-1954 RGADGNSITVKNTSV
+1954 RGADGNSITVKSTSV

-1977 DNIPASSNWGER
+1977 DNIPAQWGER

-2020 QGTDGSA
+2020 QGSNGSA
-2027 GVGVESITEL
+2027 GVGVKSITEL
-2037 YYMTAKTTKPS
+2037 YYMTAKTIKPS

-2054 TNEADAVEQ
+2054 TSEADAVET

-2079 CSEIKYDDKAGHY
+2079 CSEIEYDDKKNHY

-2111 DGECPT
+2111 DGEYPR

-2174 AQGEKF
+2174 AQGETF

-2247 TYGTLMFASGVTN
+2247 TYGTLMFASGITN

-2289 IDGKITARTG
+2289 VDGKITANSG

-2332 NVESSNVTFESTDY
+2332 NVESSNVTFSSVDY
-2346 QHKTQTAQ
+2346 QHTVQTAQ
-2354 GEAYVPIVCTYGAD
+2354 GPAYAEVACTYGAD
-2368 FFISAYGSS
+2368 FVISAYGSS

-2395 ASGKTP
+2395 ASGKSP

-2421 PTGECGG
+2421 STGECGG

-2442 RPKTVK
+2442 RPKTVR

-2474 PSSVRIGQ
+2474 PSSVSVGQ

-2489 KTSASKIITVSTGG
+2489 KTSANKIITVSTDN
-2503 KSIRDFGL
+2503 KKIRGFGL
-2511 RYNGVNNLEVSGTPL
+2511 RYDGVNNLEVSGTPL

-2542 WNKII
+2542 WNRII

>member
-1 MSMEKELKLYKLVNG
+1 MSMETRLELYKLVNG

-31 TFTYTTQRMGG
+31 TFTYTSQRMGG

-106 FIDAVQEDSAI
+106 FIDAVQGDSAI

-128 FMGDIA
+128 FMGDIE

-156 EGITTE
+156 EDITTE

-259 AGNFSVQ
+259 AGNFSVR
-266 VVNAEAFSNKVNPSD
+266 VVNAEAFSNKVSPSD
-281 EIRYKTATFDKE
+281 EIRYKAATFDKE

-318 NNPLKAYVMTI
+318 NNPLEAYVMTI
-329 SNSKGYWQK
+329 SNVKGYWQK

-363 VYFRKGEYLEGKP
+363 VYFREGKYMEGKP
-376 LEIIN
+376 LDIIN

-447 QYYVYPTVSLEVASA
+447 QYYVYPTVSLEVTSA

-492 TQTVGRYIQP
+492 TQTVGHYIQP

-581 WDADDNDDIDPETG
+581 WDADDNDDIDPETDK
-595 EYYHPYFFAK
+595 YYHPYFFAK

-640 FSIGVGSESQK
+640 FSIGVGPESQK

-660 NLERDSKGNVKLGD
+660 NLERDSKGNVKLGV
-674 AQDKQNDTIH
+674 AQDRQNDTIH

-695 NTYPVLMPSLSRGL
+695 STYPVLMPSLSRGL

-764 QNPEFL
+764 QNPAFL

-777 RLLVRYNEREYTFYI
+777 RLLVRYNEREYTFYL
-792 STFKYAMTAGDVLPN
+792 SSFKYAMTAGDVLPN

-816 TTTGNSLQQRI
+816 TTTGNSLQLRI

-837 VGGADVLKTGLKY
+837 VGGADALKTGLKY
-850 FLRKDIEDVANEK
+850 FLRKDTEDTANEK

-873 KYSSGF
+873 KYSSGP

-929 SMICSAVETLG
+929 SLICSAVETLD

-953 GRDVVNQFAVGD
+953 GRDVVNQFAVDD

-1008 GDIIVQ
+1008 GDVIVQ
-1014 LGNTTDVNRQSA
+1014 LGNTTDVDRQSA

-1045 NSFSLSQKDI
+1045 NSFSLTQKDI
-1055 FGVVFDQQKKQPMLY
+1055 FGVVFDQHDPQNKQPMLY
-1070 NYGSMLMGSRDKS
+1070 NYGAMRMGSRDEK
-1083 GDYITFDPTTGKFF
+1083 GDYITFDPKTGEFF
-1097 IKAQVQFAAGSSGLN
+1097 IKAKVQFAAGSSGLG

-1152 DNPSAVANYPVNTWA
+1152 DNPSATANYPANTWA
-1167 AGTAN
+1167 AGTAS

-1193 DSMVW
+1193 DTMVW

-1213 KKASEDA
+1213 KKASEEA
-1220 AAAKKAAEAALE
+1220 AAAKKAAEDALK
-1232 GAKAAN
+1232 GANAAN

-1260 ELVFANSEKEKISPE
+1260 ELVFADSETAKIRQD

-1282 ATNFNSSANAYIQ
+1282 ATDFNSAAEAYIK
-1295 MLQDIT
+1295 MLEDIK
-1301 SATPD
+1301 SATLD
-1306 KDGCVPV
+1306 QDGCVAV
-1313 PDNFSTV
+1313 PPTFSTV
-1320 HQAYYTQRTV
+1320 HQAYYTQRTS
-1330 SLNAISIKAKEIA
+1330 SLNAISTKAKEIA
-1343 DTAKDTADQAA
+1343 DKAKDTADQAA

-1368 DVEYAQNMSNTVA
+1368 DVEYAQNTSNTEA
-1381 PTDGWTTVA
+1381 PKDGWTTVA

-1409 GKLPTY
+1409 GKPSTY

-1448 TAPTTGWNANPP
+1448 TAPTTGWNATPP
-1460 AVDEGNY
+1460 AVAEGQY

-1501 SGDGYWVIN
+1501 SSDGYWVIN

-1520 TEGHTPVITIGDNGN
+1520 TEGRTPVITIGDNGN

-1570 RPTSWTDVIPAT
+1570 RPTSWEDVIPAT

-1601 EPVDTEPAII
+1601 NPVDTEPAII

-1616 DGKEISSIVEHY
+1616 DGK
-1628 QIGSS
+1628 
-1633 PTTAPANEDSWPTVA
+1633 
-1648 PVPTDSKR
+1648 
-1656 YLWNY
+1656 
-1661 EVINYTEGDPYKST
+1661 
-1675 PAIIGVRGQNGSTP
+1675 
-1689 QIRYHDVITVRVD
+1689 
-1702 YTNSYWPSDGPSVG
+1702 
-1716 ELVDACYAGDEIYGE
+1716 
-1731 KAYVSIKEYSS
+1731 
-1742 GLLYIL
+1742 
-1748 VNGTFVDEAER
+1748 
-1759 DIGQGTIVEHN
+1759 
-1770 NVGFWY
+1770 
-1776 IGESFTRIR
+1776 
-1785 AESKDGNSPEIGDN
+1785 
-1799 GHWFVGG
+1799 
-1806 VDTGVEARGSK
+1806 
-1817 GNGISAVEE
+1817 
-1826 YYAASTNGTTAPSKT
+1826 
-1841 DSSLWT
+1841 
-1847 KDAIPS
+1847 
-1853 DYDENKRFLWNY
+1853 
-1865 ERIVYTIDDPT
+1865 
-1876 TTVPAVV
+1876 
-1883 GVWGKEGKSGR
+1883 SGR

-1900 EHYAIGSSNTSAPTT
+1900 EHYAISSSNASAPTT

-1933 YETINYTEGNPEDTN
+1933 YETINYTDGESEDTN

-1977 DNIPASSNWGER
+1977 DNIPASSAWGER

-2027 GVGVESITEL
+2027 GVGVKSITEL

-2054 TNEADAVEQ
+2054 ASEADAVET

-2079 CSEIKYDDKAGHY
+2079 CSEIEYDDKQNHY

-2111 DGECPT
+2111 DGEHPT

-2247 TYGTLMFASGVTN
+2247 SYGTLMFASGITN
-2260 GVANAKNAATQIWSD
+2260 GVANAKKAATQIWSD

-2299 KIGNFDITSGGWL
+2299 KIGNFDITSSGWL

-2368 FFISAYGSS
+2368 FSISAYGSS

-2395 ASGKTP
+2395 ASGKSP

-2421 PTGECGG
+2421 PTGQCGG

-2448 IVNSTTLTVLDYN
+2448 IVNSTTLTALDYN

-2474 PSSVRIGQ
+2474 PSSVSVGQ

-2489 KTSASKIITVSTGG
+2489 KTSASKIITVSTDN
-2503 KSIRDFGL
+2503 KRIRGFGL
-2511 RYNGVNNLEVSGTPL
+2511 RYNSVNNLEVSGTPL

-2542 WNKII
+2542 WNRIV

>member
-1 MSMEKELKLYKLVNG
+1 
-16 QKVLFPS
+16 
-23 EDKPLFLD
+23 
-31 TFTYTTQRMGG
+31 MGG

-55 LDEEWDGVFAEF
+55 LDEEWDGAFVEF

-106 FIDAVQEDSAI
+106 FIDAVQENSTI

-156 EGITTE
+156 ENITTE

-212 DEALMTIQKNNANYR
+212 DEALLTIQKNNANYR

-259 AGNFSVQ
+259 AGNFSVR
-266 VVNAEAFSNKVNPSD
+266 VVNAEAFSNKVSPSD

-338 GSCTAIQSINVTY
+338 GSCKAIQSINVTS

-363 VYFRKGEYLEGKP
+363 VYFREGKYMEGKP
-376 LEIIN
+376 LDKIID

-413 KSGVSVNIET
+413 KSGISVNIET
-423 AGEYYVS
+423 EGEYYVS
-430 FQMVFD
+430 FEMVFD

-447 QYYVYPTVSLEVASA
+447 QYYVYPTVSLEVVSA
-462 DVGWL
+462 NGGWL

-492 TQTVGRYIQP
+492 TQTVGHYIQP

-595 EYYHPYFFAK
+595 DYYHPYFFAK

-695 NTYPVLMPSLSRGL
+695 NTYPVLMPSLTRGL

-850 FLRKDIEDVANEK
+850 FLRKDTEDVANEK

-918 SVGGTIILSNA
+918 SVGGTIILSDA

-1014 LGNTTDVNRQSA
+1014 LGNTTDINRQSA

-1045 NSFSLSQKDI
+1045 NSFSLTQKDI
-1055 FGVVFDQQKKQPMLY
+1055 FGVVFDQQNKQPMLY
-1070 NYGSMLMGSRDKS
+1070 NYGAMMMGSRDKK
-1083 GDYITFDPTTGKFF
+1083 GDYITFDPKTGEFF
-1097 IKAQVQFAAGSSGLN
+1097 IKAKVQFAAGSSGLG

-1152 DNPSAVANYPVNTWA
+1152 DNPTAVANYPVNTWA
-1167 AGTAN
+1167 EGTAS

-1193 DSMVW
+1193 DTMVW

-1213 KKASEDA
+1213 KKASEEA
-1220 AAAKKAAEAALE
+1220 AAAKKAAEDALK
-1232 GAKAAN
+1232 GANAAN

-1260 ELVFANSEKEKISPE
+1260 ELVFATSETEKIRLE

-1282 ATNFNSSANAYIQ
+1282 ATDFNSAANAYIQ
-1295 MLQDIT
+1295 MLVDIT

-1306 KDGCVPV
+1306 QDGCVTV
-1313 PDNFSTV
+1313 PNNFSAV
-1320 HQAYYTQRTV
+1320 HQAYYAQRTA

-1343 DTAKDTADQAA
+1343 DKAKDTADQAA

-1368 DVEYAQNMSNTVA
+1368 DVEYAQNTSNTEA
-1381 PTDGWTTVA
+1381 PKDGWTTVA

-1409 GKLPTY
+1409 GKPSTY
-1415 SEATCISGADG
+1415 SAATCISGADG

-1433 ITSTEVRYAGSASNT
+1433 ITSTEVRYAGSDSNT
-1448 TAPTTGWNANPP
+1448 TAPTDGWTATPP
-1460 AVDEGNY
+1460 AVDEGKY

-1501 SGDGYWVIN
+1501 SSDGYWVIN

-1520 TEGHTPVITIGDNGN
+1520 TEGRTPVITIGDNGN

-1570 RPTSWTDVIPAT
+1570 RPTSWENVIPTT

-1601 EPVDTEPAII
+1601 EPVNTEPAII

-1616 DGKEISSIVEHY
+1616 DGE
-1628 QIGSS
+1628 
-1633 PTTAPANEDSWPTVA
+1633 
-1648 PVPTDSKR
+1648 
-1656 YLWNY
+1656 
-1661 EVINYTEGDPYKST
+1661 
-1675 PAIIGVRGQNGSTP
+1675 
-1689 QIRYHDVITVRVD
+1689 
-1702 YTNSYWPSDGPSVG
+1702 
-1716 ELVDACYAGDEIYGE
+1716 
-1731 KAYVSIKEYSS
+1731 
-1742 GLLYIL
+1742 
-1748 VNGTFVDEAER
+1748 
-1759 DIGQGTIVEHN
+1759 
-1770 NVGFWY
+1770 
-1776 IGESFTRIR
+1776 
-1785 AESKDGNSPEIGDN
+1785 
-1799 GHWFVGG
+1799 
-1806 VDTGVEARGSK
+1806 
-1817 GNGISAVEE
+1817 
-1826 YYAASTNGTTAPSKT
+1826 
-1841 DSSLWT
+1841 
-1847 KDAIPS
+1847 
-1853 DYDENKRFLWNY
+1853 
-1865 ERIVYTIDDPT
+1865 
-1876 TTVPAVV
+1876 
-1883 GVWGKEGKSGR
+1883 SGR

-1900 EHYAIGSSNTSAPTT
+1900 EHYAIGSLNAPTT
-1915 GWSDTF
+1915 AWSNTF
-1921 VAPTKDKPYLWN
+1921 VVPTKDEPYLWN
-1933 YETINYTEGNPEDTN
+1933 YETINYTDGKSEDTN

-1977 DNIPASSNWGER
+1977 DNIP
-1989 PTTIGDG
+1989 TTGWTADPPSVNEG
-1996 KYLWTRTIVTYSDD
+1996 KYLWTRTIITYSDD

-2027 GVGVESITEL
+2027 GVGVKSITEL

-2054 TNEADAVEQ
+2054 TSEADAVET

-2079 CSEIKYDDKAGHY
+2079 CSEIEYDDKAGHY

-2106 TFYTE
+2106 TFYTDE
-2111 DGECPT
+2111 GEYPT

-2219 NMIGVKNEDGMVV
+2219 NMMGVKNEDGMVV

-2240 QSSLKDA
+2240 QPSLKDA
-2247 TYGTLMFASGVTN
+2247 TYGTLMFASGITN

-2289 IDGKITARTG
+2289 VDGKITANTG

-2321 NFELRFSAASF
+2321 NFELRFSAAAF
-2332 NVESSNVTFESTDY
+2332 NVESSNVTFESIDY
-2346 QHKTQTAQ
+2346 QHTTQTAQ
-2354 GEAYVPIVCTYGAD
+2354 GETYVPVVCTYGAD
-2368 FFISAYGSS
+2368 FFISAYGSMT
-2377 YSMPSRHAVLD
+2377 SMSARHAVLD

-2406 GIRLDVTGASDIYYG
+2406 GIRLDVKGASDIYYG
-2421 PTGECGG
+2421 SIGECGG

-2474 PSSVRIGQ
+2474 PSSVRVGQ

-2489 KTSASKIITVSTGG
+2489 KTSAKSIITVSTDN
-2503 KSIRDFGL
+2503 KRIRGFGL
-2511 RYNGVNNLEVSGTPL
+2511 RYDGVNNLEVSGTPL

-2536 VFDGTY
+2536 VFDGTN
-2542 WNKII
+2542 WNRII

>member
-31 TFTYTTQRMGG
+31 TFTYTSQRMGG

-55 LDEEWDGVFAEF
+55 LDEEWDGAFAEF

-106 FIDAVQEDSAI
+106 FIDAVQEDIAI

-156 EGITTE
+156 KDITTE

-259 AGNFSVQ
+259 AGNFSVR
-266 VVNAEAFSNKVNPSD
+266 VVNAEAFSNKVSPSD

-318 NNPLKAYVMTI
+318 DNPLKAYVMTI

-338 GSCTAIQSINVTY
+338 GSCKAIQSINVTS

-363 VYFRKGEYLEGKP
+363 VYFREGKYMEGKP
-376 LEIIN
+376 LDKIID

-413 KSGVSVNIET
+413 KSGISVNIET
-423 AGEYYVS
+423 EGEYYVS
-430 FQMVFD
+430 FEMVFD

-447 QYYVYPTVSLEVASA
+447 QYYVYPTVSLEVVSA
-462 DVGWL
+462 NGGWL

-492 TQTVGRYIQP
+492 TQTVGHYIQP

-581 WDADDNDDIDPETG
+581 WDADDNDDIDPETDK
-595 EYYHPYFFAK
+595 YYHPYFFAK

-660 NLERDSKGNVKLGD
+660 NLERDSKGNVKLGV
-674 AQDKQNDTIH
+674 AQDRQNDTIH
-684 NEVWIALKKEE
+684 NEVWIALKKEG
-695 NTYPVLMPSLSRGL
+695 NTYPVLMPSLTRGL

-764 QNPEFL
+764 QNPAFL

-792 STFKYAMTAGDVLPN
+792 SSFKYAMTAGDVLPN

-918 SVGGTIILSNA
+918 SVGGTIILSDA

-1014 LGNTTDVNRQSA
+1014 LGNTTDINRQSA

-1045 NSFSLSQKDI
+1045 DSFSLTQKDI
-1055 FGVVFDQQKKQPMLY
+1055 FGVVFDQQNKQPMLY
-1070 NYGSMLMGSRDKS
+1070 NYGAMMMGSRDKK
-1083 GDYITFDPTTGKFF
+1083 GDYITFDPKTSEFF
-1097 IKAQVQFAAGSSGLN
+1097 IKAKVQFAAGSSGLG

-1167 AGTAN
+1167 EGTAS

-1193 DSMVW
+1193 DTMVW

-1213 KKASEDA
+1213 KKASEEA
-1220 AAAKKAAEAALE
+1220 AAAKKAAEDALK
-1232 GAKAAN
+1232 GANAAN

-1260 ELVFANSEKEKISPE
+1260 ELVFANSETAKIRQD

-1282 ATNFNSSANAYIQ
+1282 ATDFNSAANAYIE
-1295 MLQDIT
+1295 MLEYIT
-1301 SATPD
+1301 ITATPD
-1306 KDGCVPV
+1306 QDGCVTVLPT
-1313 PDNFSTV
+1313 FSTV
-1320 HQAYYTQRTV
+1320 HQAYYTQRTS
-1330 SLNAISIKAKEIA
+1330 SLNAISTKAKEIA
-1343 DTAKDTADQAA
+1343 DKAKDTADQAA

-1368 DVEYAQNMSNTVA
+1368 DVEYAQNTSNTEA
-1381 PTDGWTTVA
+1381 PKDGWTTVA

-1409 GKLPTY
+1409 DKPSTY

-1448 TAPTTGWNANPP
+1448 TAPTTGWTAAPP
-1460 AVDEGNY
+1460 AVAEGQY

-1480 TTTAYSVA
+1480 TTIAYSVA
-1488 KQGQSGNTPTITI
+1488 KQGRS
-1501 SGDGYWVIN
+1501 
-1510 GEKTTTKAEG
+1510 
-1520 TEGHTPVITIGDNGN
+1520 
-1535 WWIDGV
+1535 
-1541 DSGKTA
+1541 
-1547 QGKDGVGISGVTEH
+1547 
-1561 YGVSKDAST
+1561 
-1570 RPTSWTDVIPAT
+1570 
-1582 YNTTNKYLWNYE
+1582 
-1594 TIHYTVG
+1594 
-1601 EPVDTEPAII
+1601 
-1611 GVYGK
+1611 
-1616 DGKEISSIVEHY
+1616 
-1628 QIGSS
+1628 
-1633 PTTAPANEDSWPTVA
+1633 
-1648 PVPTDSKR
+1648 
-1656 YLWNY
+1656 
-1661 EVINYTEGDPYKST
+1661 
-1675 PAIIGVRGQNGSTP
+1675 GSTP

-1716 ELVDACYAGDEIYGE
+1716 ELVDAYDADDEIYGE
-1731 KAYVSIKEYSS
+1731 KAYVCIKEYSS
-1742 GLLYIL
+1742 GLLYIT
-1748 VNGTFVDEAER
+1748 VNGKFVDEAER
-1759 DIGQGTIVEHN
+1759 DIGQGTIVEYN

-1776 IGESFTRIR
+1776 IGETFTRIR
-1785 AESKDGNSPEIGDN
+1785 AEGQDGNSPEIGDN

-1806 VDTGVEARGSK
+1806 IDTGVEARGSK

-1826 YYAASTNGTTAPSKT
+1826 YYAASESGTTAPDKA

-1853 DYDENKRFLWNY
+1853 DYGENKRFLWNY
-1865 ERIVYTIDDPT
+1865 ERIVYTIDEPT

-1900 EHYAIGSSNTSAPTT
+1900 EHYAIGSLNAPTT
-1915 GWSDTF
+1915 AWSDTF
-1921 VAPTKDKPYLWN
+1921 VVPTKDEPYLWN
-1933 YETINYTEGNPEDTN
+1933 YETINYTDGESEDTN

-1977 DNIPASSNWGER
+1977 DNIPASSAWGER

-2027 GVGVESITEL
+2027 GVGVKSITEL

-2048 KPTKHV
+2048 KPTTHV
-2054 TNEADAVEQ
+2054 ASEADAVET

-2079 CSEIKYDDKAGHY
+2079 CSEIEYDDKAGHY

-2106 TFYTE
+2106 TFYTD
-2111 DGECPT
+2111 DGEHPT

-2160 ITIKNELLVCINPK
+2160 IAIKNELLVCINPK
-2174 AQGEKF
+2174 AQGEEF

-2240 QSSLKDA
+2240 QPSLKDA
-2247 TYGTLMFASGVTN
+2247 TYGTLMFASGITN

-2395 ASGKTP
+2395 ASGKSP

-2489 KTSASKIITVSTGG
+2489 KTSAKSIITVSTDN
-2503 KSIRDFGL
+2503 KRIRDFGL

-2554 YDPNI
+2554 YDPNN
-2559 G
+2559 

>member
-1 MSMEKELKLYKLVNG
+1 MSMEKQLKLYKLVNG
-16 QKVLFPS
+16 QKALFPS
-23 EDKPLFLD
+23 EDKPLLLD
-31 TFTYTTQRMGG
+31 TFTYTSQRMGG
-42 TPSITASV
+42 TPSITASAR
-50 KYERC
+50 YERC
-55 LDEEWDGVFAEF
+55 LDDEWDGVFTEF
-67 NGERYY
+67 NGERYFI
-73 VKTEPNSSKSNDDA
+73 KATPNSSKANDDA
-87 RFEHAITLY
+87 RYEHSITLY

-106 FIDAVQEDSAI
+106 FIDAVQEDSTI

-156 EGITTE
+156 EDITTE

-227 IVTRCSGTGSEDN
+227 VVTRCSGTGSEDN

-250 KGEIAAVAS
+250 KGDIAAVAS

-266 VVNAEAFSNKVNPSD
+266 VVNAEAFSNKVSPSD
-281 EIRYKTATFDKE
+281 EIRYKAAAFDKE

-329 SNSKGYWQK
+329 SNVNSYWQK
-338 GSCTAIQSINVTY
+338 GSCTAIQSINVTST
-351 AGVITIKAEMTS
+351 GVITIKAEMTS
-363 VYFRKGEYLEGKP
+363 VYFRAGKYMEGKP
-376 LEIIN
+376 LDIID
-381 VPTSVQTFRLAVYS
+381 VPTSIQTFRLAVRS
-395 KGNDIAPLPYE
+395 KGGDITPLPYE

-423 AGEYYVS
+423 TGEYYVE

-436 DSRKVTSLDHI
+436 DSRKVTSFDAI
-447 QYYVYPTVSLEVASA
+447 QYYAYPTVSLEVESASG
-462 DVGWL
+462 GWL
-467 LNGEIT
+467 LNGEIA
-473 SLSSLGLAVS
+473 SLSSLGLVVS
-483 GNPKSGDRI
+483 GNPKNGDRI

-553 VSFENIKPTI
+553 VSFEKIKPTI

-581 WDADDNDDIDPETG
+581 WDADDNDDFDPETN
-595 EYYHPYFFAK
+595 EYYHKYFFAK

-620 ANENGEMAF
+620 ANENGEMTF

-640 FSIGVGSESQK
+640 FSLGVGSESQK

-660 NLERDSKGNVKLGD
+660 NLERDSKGNVKLGV
-674 AQDKQNDTIH
+674 AQDRQNDTIH

-709 VPTSNDTFVILY
+709 VPTSNDTFVILH

-764 QNPEFL
+764 QNPAFL

-777 RLLVRYNEREYTFYI
+777 RLLVRYKEREYTFYI
-792 STFKYAMTAGDVLPN
+792 SSFKYAMNAGDVLPN
-807 ISVDLVEEL
+807 ISVELVEEL

-850 FLRKDIEDVANEK
+850 FLRKDTEDSANEK

-873 KYSSGF
+873 KYSSGP

-929 SMICSAVETLG
+929 SMRCSAVETLG

-953 GRDVVNQFAVGD
+953 GRDIVNQFAVGD

-1008 GDIIVQ
+1008 GDVIVQ
-1014 LGNTTDVNRQSA
+1014 LGNATDVNRQSA
-1026 QILSCYGNDAPS
+1026 QILSCYGTDAPS
-1038 FIMLNGI
+1038 FIMLHSI

-1152 DNPSAVANYPVNTWA
+1152 DNPSAAANYPVNTWA

-1193 DSMVW
+1193 DAMVW

-1238 ERLSAWASDG
+1238 DRLSAWASDG

-1282 ATNFNSSANAYIQ
+1282 ATDFNSAANAYIQ

-1381 PTDGWTTVA
+1381 PTDGWKTVA

-1409 GKLPTY
+1409 GKQPTY

-1448 TAPTTGWNANPP
+1448 TAPTSGWTANPP
-1460 AVDEGNY
+1460 AVDEGKY

-1501 SGDGYWVIN
+1501 SSDGYWVIN

-1520 TEGHTPVITIGDNGN
+1520 TEGRTPVITIGDNGN
-1535 WWIDGV
+1535 WWIDGI

-1547 QGKDGVGISGVTEH
+1547 QGKEGVGISGVTEH
-1561 YGVSKDAST
+1561 YGVSTDASK
-1570 RPTSWTDVIPAT
+1570 RPTSWTDIIPAT
-1582 YNTTNKYLWNYE
+1582 YNATNKYLWNYE
-1594 TIHYTVG
+1594 TIHYTAG

-1616 DGKEISSIVEHY
+1616 DGK
-1628 QIGSS
+1628 
-1633 PTTAPANEDSWPTVA
+1633 N
-1648 PVPTDSKR
+1648 
-1656 YLWNY
+1656 
-1661 EVINYTEGDPYKST
+1661 
-1675 PAIIGVRGQNGSTP
+1675 
-1689 QIRYHDVITVRVD
+1689 
-1702 YTNSYWPSDGPSVG
+1702 
-1716 ELVDACYAGDEIYGE
+1716 
-1731 KAYVSIKEYSS
+1731 
-1742 GLLYIL
+1742 
-1748 VNGTFVDEAER
+1748 
-1759 DIGQGTIVEHN
+1759 
-1770 NVGFWY
+1770 
-1776 IGESFTRIR
+1776 
-1785 AESKDGNSPEIGDN
+1785 
-1799 GHWFVGG
+1799 
-1806 VDTGVEARGSK
+1806 
-1817 GNGISAVEE
+1817 
-1826 YYAASTNGTTAPSKT
+1826 
-1841 DSSLWT
+1841 
-1847 KDAIPS
+1847 
-1853 DYDENKRFLWNY
+1853 
-1865 ERIVYTIDDPT
+1865 
-1876 TTVPAVV
+1876 
-1883 GVWGKEGKSGR
+1883 GR

-1900 EHYAIGSSNTSAPTT
+1900 EHYAISSSSTSAPTT

-1996 KYLWTRTIVTYSDD
+1996 KYLWTRTIVTYSDN

-2020 QGTDGSA
+2020 QGSKGSA
-2027 GVGVESITEL
+2027 GVGVKSITEL

-2048 KPTKHV
+2048 KPTSHV
-2054 TNEADAVEQ
+2054 TNEVEGVDK
-2063 WTKKCPTWI
+2063 WTKRCPTWI

-2079 CSEIKYDDKAGHY
+2079 CSEIEYDDKADHY

-2106 TFYTE
+2106 TFYTDE
-2111 DGECPT
+2111 GEFPI

-2174 AQGEKF
+2174 AQGEPF

-2219 NMIGVKNEDGMVV
+2219 NMIGVKNEEGVVV

-2247 TYGTLMFASGVTN
+2247 TYGTLMFASGITD
-2260 GVANAKNAATQIWSD
+2260 GVANAKSAATQIWSD

-2299 KIGNFDITSGGWL
+2299 KIGNFDIDSGWL
-2312 IATSDSSDW
+2312 SATSSDSDW
-2321 NFELRFSAASF
+2321 KYKLQFSAAAF
-2332 NVESSNVTFESTDY
+2332 NVESSDVTFSSMDYKQESY
-2346 QHKTQTAQ
+2346 A
-2354 GEAYVPIVCTYGAD
+2354 EVACTYGAN
-2368 FFISAYGSS
+2368 FFISAYGSAYTMS
-2377 YSMPSRHAVLD
+2377 AGHAVLD
-2388 ISSNVSY
+2388 VSSNVSY
-2395 ASGKTP
+2395 ASGKAP
-2401 EFRNI
+2401 EFKNI
-2406 GIRLDVTGASDIYYG
+2406 GIQLNIKGASDIYYDAFG
-2421 PTGECGG
+2421 SERGG

-2448 IVNSTTLTVLDYN
+2448 IVTSTTLTALDYN
-2461 VIAEPTANITITF
+2461 VIAEPTAASLTITF
-2474 PSSVRIGQ
+2474 PSSVSVGQ

-2489 KTSASKIITVSTGG
+2489 KTVSSRRIVVSTGG
-2503 KSIRDFGL
+2503 KSIRGFGL
-2511 RYNGVNNLEVSGTPL
+2511 RSDGYSASELSNTPL
-2526 DASKWGVVEY
+2526 DTDKWGVVEY

-2542 WNKII
+2542 WNRII

-2554 YDPNI
+2554 YNPNN
-2559 G
+2559 

>member
-1 MSMEKELKLYKLVNG
+1 MSMEKRLKLYKLVNG

-31 TFTYTTQRMGG
+31 TFTYTAQRMGG
-42 TPSITASV
+42 TPSITSSV
-50 KYERC
+50 RYERC
-55 LDEEWDGVFAEF
+55 LDEEWNGVFAEF

-73 VKTEPNSSKSNDDA
+73 VKTKPNSSKSNDDA

-96 SERFVLDNTY
+96 SERFVLDNIY
-106 FIDAVQEDSAI
+106 FIDAVQEDSSI

-141 DSMAYAGLDYTAVVD
+141 DSMAYTGLDYTAVVD
-156 EGITTE
+156 EDITTE
-162 HKLVSFENKFISEA
+162 QKLVSFEDKFISEA

-212 DEALMTIQKNNANYR
+212 DEALMTIQKSNANYR

-250 KGEIAAVAS
+250 KGDIAAVAS

-266 VVNAEAFSNKVNPSD
+266 VVNAEAFSNKVSPSD
-281 EIRYKTATFDKE
+281 EIRYKAATFDKE

-303 GQDLTHIQNR
+303 GQDLTYIENR

-329 SNSKGYWQK
+329 SNIKGYWQK
-338 GSCTAIQSINVTY
+338 GSCKAIQSINVTS

-363 VYFRKGEYLEGKP
+363 VYFRAGEYLEGKP
-376 LEIIN
+376 LDIID

-395 KGNDIAPLPYE
+395 KGNAIAPLPYE

-413 KSGVSVNIET
+413 KSGISVNIET
-423 AGEYYVS
+423 TGEYYVS
-430 FQMVFD
+430 FEMVFD
-436 DSRKVTSLDHI
+436 DSRKVTSFDPI
-447 QYYVYPTVSLEVASA
+447 QYYVYPTASLEVESA
-462 DVGWL
+462 NGGWL

-473 SLSSLGLAVS
+473 SLSSLGLAIS
-483 GNPKSGDRI
+483 GNPKNGDRI
-492 TQTVGRYIQP
+492 TQTVGRYIKP

-531 EIPSEFYDFANEYTE
+531 EIPSEFYDFTNEYTE

-553 VSFENIKPTI
+553 VSFEEIKPTI

-595 EYYHPYFFAK
+595 DYYHPYFFAK

-640 FSIGVGSESQK
+640 FSLGVGSKSQK

-660 NLERDSKGNVKLGD
+660 NLERDSKGNVKLGN

-764 QNPEFL
+764 QNPAFL

-792 STFKYAMTAGDVLPN
+792 SNFKYVMNAGDVLPN
-807 ISVDLVEEL
+807 ISVELVEEL
-816 TTTGNSLQQRI
+816 TTTGNSLQRRI

-837 VGGADVLKTGLKY
+837 VGGADALKTGLKY
-850 FLRKDIEDVANEK
+850 FLRKDTEDMANEK

-873 KYSSGF
+873 KYSSGP

-929 SMICSAVETLG
+929 SMRCSAVETLG

-953 GRDVVNQFAVGD
+953 GRDIVNQFAVGD

-1014 LGNTTDVNRQSA
+1014 LGNATDINRQSA
-1026 QILSCYGNDAPS
+1026 QILSCYGTDAPS
-1038 FIMLNGI
+1038 FIMLHSI
-1045 NSFSLSQKDI
+1045 NSFSLAQKDI
-1055 FGVVFDQQKKQPMLY
+1055 FGVVFDQQKRQPMLY

-1097 IKAQVQFAAGSSGLN
+1097 IKAQVQFAAGSSGLD
-1112 SIPEWNETIQNLQN
+1112 SIPEWNETVQNLQN

-1138 DVTPEQTGEPLPSK
+1138 DITPEQTGEPLPSK
-1152 DNPSAVANYPVNTWA
+1152 DNPSAAANYPVNTWV
-1167 AGTAN
+1167 AGTIN

-1180 SNANKAYRFQKIG
+1180 SNANKAYRFQKVG
-1193 DSMVW
+1193 DNMVW
-1198 SEIPDSDITKVLEAA
+1198 SEIPDSDITKVLEVA

-1220 AAAKKAAEAALE
+1220 AAAMEAAAAAIE
-1232 GAKAAN
+1232 GANAAN
-1238 ERLSAWASDG
+1238 ERLAAWASDG

-1260 ELVFANSEKEKISPE
+1260 ELVFAISEKQKIGPE
-1275 LQRYGID
+1275 LQRYEIEAKD
-1282 ATNFNSSANAYIQ
+1282 FNSSSDSYIK
-1295 MLQDIT
+1295 MLQDII

-1306 KDGCVPV
+1306 KDGCVSV
-1313 PDNFSTV
+1313 PDTFSTLQ
-1320 HQAYYTQRTV
+1320 QAFYTQRTA
-1330 SLNAISIKAKEIA
+1330 SLNAISIKAKDIA
-1343 DTAKDTADQAA
+1343 DVAKNTADQAA
-1354 TDAATALNAAISGV
+1354 NDAATALNAAISGV
-1368 DVEYAQNMSNTVA
+1368 DVQYAQNMSNTVA
-1381 PTDGWTTVA
+1381 PTDGWKTVA

-1409 GKLPTY
+1409 GKQPTY

-1426 QSGTSVT
+1426 QSGTSIT
-1433 ITSTEVRYAGSASNT
+1433 ITSTEVRYAASASNT
-1448 TAPTTGWNANPP
+1448 TAPTSGWTANPP
-1460 AVDEGNY
+1460 SVDEGKY

-1480 TTTAYSVA
+1480 TTVAYSVA

-1501 SGDGYWVIN
+1501 SSDGYWVIN
-1510 GEKTTTKAEG
+1510 GVKTTTKAEG
-1520 TEGHTPVITIGDNGN
+1520 TEGRTPVITIGGNGN

-1547 QGKDGVGISGVTEH
+1547 QGKDGIGISGVTEH
-1561 YGVSKDAST
+1561 YGVSTDASK
-1570 RPTSWTDVIPAT
+1570 RPTSWYDVIPAT
-1582 YNTTNKYLWNYE
+1582 YNATNKYLWNYE
-1594 TIHYTVG
+1594 TIHYTAG
-1601 EPVDTEPAII
+1601 SPVDTEPAII

-1616 DGKEISSIVEHY
+1616 DGK
-1628 QIGSS
+1628 
-1633 PTTAPANEDSWPTVA
+1633 
-1648 PVPTDSKR
+1648 
-1656 YLWNY
+1656 
-1661 EVINYTEGDPYKST
+1661 
-1675 PAIIGVRGQNGSTP
+1675 
-1689 QIRYHDVITVRVD
+1689 
-1702 YTNSYWPSDGPSVG
+1702 DG
-1716 ELVDACYAGDEIYGE
+1716 
-1731 KAYVSIKEYSS
+1731 K
-1742 GLLYIL
+1742 
-1748 VNGTFVDEAER
+1748 N
-1759 DIGQGTIVEHN
+1759 
-1770 NVGFWY
+1770 
-1776 IGESFTRIR
+1776 
-1785 AESKDGNSPEIGDN
+1785 
-1799 GHWFVGG
+1799 
-1806 VDTGVEARGSK
+1806 
-1817 GNGISAVEE
+1817 
-1826 YYAASTNGTTAPSKT
+1826 
-1841 DSSLWT
+1841 
-1847 KDAIPS
+1847 
-1853 DYDENKRFLWNY
+1853 
-1865 ERIVYTIDDPT
+1865 
-1876 TTVPAVV
+1876 
-1883 GVWGKEGKSGR
+1883 GR

-1900 EHYAIGSSNTSAPTT
+1900 EHYAISSSSASAPTT
-1915 GWSDTF
+1915 GWSNTF
-1921 VAPTKDKPYLWN
+1921 VAPTKEKPYLWN

-1977 DNIPASSNWGER
+1977 DNIPASSSWGAR

-1996 KYLWTRTIVTYSDD
+1996 KYLWTRTIVTYSDN

-2020 QGTDGSA
+2020 QGSKGSA
-2027 GVGVESITEL
+2027 GVGVKSITEL

-2048 KPTKHV
+2048 KPTSHV
-2054 TNEADAVEQ
+2054 TNEGEGVDK
-2063 WTKKCPTWI
+2063 WTKRCPTWV

-2079 CSEIKYDDKAGHY
+2079 CSEIEYDDKANHY
-2092 AWTDVQIDTNYRSR
+2092 AWTDIQIDTNYRSR
-2106 TFYTE
+2106 TFYTDE
-2111 DGECPT
+2111 GEFPI

-2133 QTTSTLLAAYGSTL
+2133 QTTSTLLASYGSTL

-2174 AQGEKF
+2174 AQGETF

-2219 NMIGVKNEDGMVV
+2219 NMIGVKNEKGTVV

-2247 TYGTLMFASGVTN
+2247 TYGTLMFASGITN

-2299 KIGNFDITSGGWL
+2299 KIGNFDITSGWL
-2312 IATSDSSDW
+2312 IATSGSSDW
-2321 NFELRFSAASF
+2321 KYKLQFSPAAF
-2332 NVESSNVTFESTDY
+2332 KVESSDVTFNSTDY
-2346 QHKTQTAQ
+2346 QHTVQTSQ
-2354 GEAYVPIVCTYGAD
+2354 GESFVPVACTYGAN
-2368 FFISAYGSS
+2368 FFISSYGNVSA
-2377 YSMPSRHAVLD
+2377 MPSSHAVLD

-2395 ASGKTP
+2395 ASDKTP

-2406 GIRLDVTGASDIYYG
+2406 GIRIDVKGASDVYYG
-2421 PTGECGG
+2421 FTGECGG
-2428 NYAIYCDNGMFAGL
+2428 NYAIYCDSGMFAGL

-2448 IVNSTTLTVLDYN
+2448 IVKSTTLTVFDYN
-2461 VIAEPTANITITF
+2461 VIAEPTGNITITF
-2474 PSSVRIGQ
+2474 PSSVLVGQ

-2489 KTSASKIITVSTGG
+2489 KSVASKLITVSTGS
-2503 KSIRDFGL
+2503 KSIRDFGMK
-2511 RYNGVNNLEVSGTPL
+2511 YDDGQNYEVVNTPL
-2526 DASKWGVVEY
+2526 DNSKWGVVEY

-2542 WNKII
+2542 WNRIV

-2554 YDPNI
+2554 YNPNSN
-2559 G
+2559 

>member
-31 TFTYTTQRMGG
+31 TFTYTSQRMGG

-106 FIDAVQEDSAI
+106 FIDAVQENSAI

-141 DSMAYAGLDYTAVVD
+141 DSMAYTGLDYTAVVD
-156 EGITTE
+156 KDITTE

-212 DEALMTIQKNNANYR
+212 DEALLTIQKNNANYR

-259 AGNFSVQ
+259 AGNFSVR
-266 VVNAEAFSNKVNPSD
+266 VVNAEAFSNKVSPSD

-338 GSCTAIQSINVTY
+338 GSCKAIQSINVTT

-363 VYFRKGEYLEGKP
+363 VYFRAGEYLEGKP
-376 LEIIN
+376 LEVIN
-381 VPTSVQTFRLAVYS
+381 VSTSIQTFRLAVYS

-413 KSGVSVNIET
+413 KSGISVNIET
-423 AGEYYVS
+423 EGEYYVS
-430 FQMVFD
+430 FEMVFD

-447 QYYVYPTVSLEVASA
+447 QYYVYPTVSLEVVSA
-462 DVGWL
+462 NGGWL
-467 LNGEIT
+467 LNGEIA

-581 WDADDNDDIDPETG
+581 WDADDNDDFDPETDK
-595 EYYHPYFFAK
+595 YYHPYFFAK

-640 FSIGVGSESQK
+640 FSIGVDKESQK

-695 NTYPVLMPSLSRGL
+695 NTYPVLMPSLTRGL

-953 GRDVVNQFAVGD
+953 GRDIVNQFAVGD

-973 TTHTKYYWRQVV
+973 TTRTKYYWRQVV
-985 GVGDDYIDLSV
+985 GIGEDYIDLSV

-1014 LGNTTDVNRQSA
+1014 LGNTTDADRQSA

-1045 NSFSLSQKDI
+1045 DSFSLTQKDI
-1055 FGVVFDQQKKQPMLY
+1055 FGVVFDPQNKQPMLY
-1070 NYGSMLMGSRDKS
+1070 NYGAMMMGSRDKK
-1083 GDYITFDPTTGKFF
+1083 GDYITFDPKTGEFF
-1097 IKAQVQFAAGSSGLN
+1097 IKAKVQFAAGSSGLG

-1167 AGTAN
+1167 EGTAS

-1193 DSMVW
+1193 DTMVW

-1213 KKASEDA
+1213 KKASEEA
-1220 AAAKKAAEAALE
+1220 AAAKKAAEDALK
-1232 GAKAAN
+1232 GANAAN

-1260 ELVFANSEKEKISPE
+1260 ELVFATSETAKIRQD

-1282 ATNFNSSANAYIQ
+1282 ATDFNSAANAYIQ
-1295 MLQDIT
+1295 MLADIK

-1306 KDGCVPV
+1306 KDGCVTV
-1313 PDNFSTV
+1313 PPTFSTV
-1320 HQAYYTQRTV
+1320 HQAYYTQRTA

-1343 DTAKDTADQAA
+1343 DTAKNTADQAA

-1368 DVEYAQNMSNTVA
+1368 DVEYAQNTSNTEAPIDGWQTVA
-1381 PTDGWTTVA
+1381 PKWQ
-1390 PAWKSGYYIW
+1390 SGYYIW

-1409 GKLPTY
+1409 GKPSTY
-1415 SEATCISGADG
+1415 SAATCISGADG

-1433 ITSTEVRYAGSASNT
+1433 ITSTEVRYAGSDSNT
-1448 TAPTTGWNANPP
+1448 TAPTDGWTATPP
-1460 AVDEGNY
+1460 AVDEGKY

-1480 TTTAYSVA
+1480 TTVAYSVA

-1501 SGDGYWVIN
+1501 SSDGYWVIN

-1520 TEGHTPVITIGDNGN
+1520 TEGRTPVITIGDNGN

-1570 RPTSWTDVIPAT
+1570 RPTSWENVIPAT

-1601 EPVDTEPAII
+1601 NPVNTEPAII

-1616 DGKEISSIVEHY
+1616 DGE
-1628 QIGSS
+1628 
-1633 PTTAPANEDSWPTVA
+1633 
-1648 PVPTDSKR
+1648 
-1656 YLWNY
+1656 
-1661 EVINYTEGDPYKST
+1661 
-1675 PAIIGVRGQNGSTP
+1675 
-1689 QIRYHDVITVRVD
+1689 
-1702 YTNSYWPSDGPSVG
+1702 
-1716 ELVDACYAGDEIYGE
+1716 
-1731 KAYVSIKEYSS
+1731 
-1742 GLLYIL
+1742 
-1748 VNGTFVDEAER
+1748 
-1759 DIGQGTIVEHN
+1759 
-1770 NVGFWY
+1770 
-1776 IGESFTRIR
+1776 
-1785 AESKDGNSPEIGDN
+1785 
-1799 GHWFVGG
+1799 
-1806 VDTGVEARGSK
+1806 
-1817 GNGISAVEE
+1817 
-1826 YYAASTNGTTAPSKT
+1826 
-1841 DSSLWT
+1841 
-1847 KDAIPS
+1847 
-1853 DYDENKRFLWNY
+1853 
-1865 ERIVYTIDDPT
+1865 
-1876 TTVPAVV
+1876 
-1883 GVWGKEGKSGR
+1883 SGR

-1900 EHYAIGSSNTSAPTT
+1900 EHYAIGSLNAPTT
-1915 GWSDTF
+1915 AWSNTF
-1921 VAPTKDKPYLWN
+1921 VVPTKDEPYLWN
-1933 YETINYTEGNPEDTN
+1933 YETINYTDGKSEDTN

-1977 DNIPASSNWGER
+1977 DNIP
-1989 PTTIGDG
+1989 TTGWNATPPAVDEG
-1996 KYLWTRTIVTYSDD
+1996 KYLWTRTTITYSDD

-2027 GVGVESITEL
+2027 GVGVKSITEL

-2054 TNEADAVEQ
+2054 TSEADAVET

-2079 CSEIKYDDKAGHY
+2079 CSEIEYDDKAGHY

-2106 TFYTE
+2106 TFYTDE
-2111 DGECPT
+2111 GEYPT

-2240 QSSLKDA
+2240 QPSLKDA
-2247 TYGTLMFASGVTN
+2247 TYGTLMFASGITN

-2289 IDGKITARTG
+2289 VDGKITANTG

-2332 NVESSNVTFESTDY
+2332 NVESSNVTFESIDY
-2346 QHKTQTAQ
+2346 QHTTQTAQ
-2354 GEAYVPIVCTYGAD
+2354 GEAYVTVVCTYGAD
-2368 FFISAYGSS
+2368 FFISAYGSMT
-2377 YSMPSRHAVLD
+2377 SMPARHAVLD

-2406 GIRLDVTGASDIYYG
+2406 GIRLDVKGASDIYYG

-2489 KTSASKIITVSTGG
+2489 KTSANRIITVSTDN

-2511 RYNGVNNLEVSGTPL
+2511 RYDGVNNLEVSGTPL

-2542 WNKII
+2542 WNRII

>member
-1 MSMEKELKLYKLVNG
+1 MSMETRLELYKLVDG

-31 TFTYTTQRMGG
+31 TFTYTSQRMGG

-128 FMGDIA
+128 FMGDIE

-156 EGITTE
+156 EDITTE

-259 AGNFSVQ
+259 AGNFSVR
-266 VVNAEAFSNKVNPSD
+266 VVNAEAFSNKVSPSD
-281 EIRYKTATFDKE
+281 EIRYKAAAFDKE

-318 NNPLKAYVMTI
+318 NNPLEAYVMTI
-329 SNSKGYWQK
+329 SNVKGYWQK
-338 GSCTAIQSINVTY
+338 GSCTAIQSINVTS

-363 VYFRKGEYLEGKP
+363 VYFREGKYMEGKP
-376 LEIIN
+376 LDIIG
-381 VPTSVQTFRLAVYS
+381 VPTSIQTFRLAVYS

-447 QYYVYPTVSLEVASA
+447 QYYVYPTVSLEVTSA

-581 WDADDNDDIDPETG
+581 WDADDNDDIDPETDK
-595 EYYHPYFFAK
+595 YYHPYFFAK

-674 AQDKQNDTIH
+674 AQDRQNDTIH
-684 NEVWIALKKEE
+684 NEVWIALKKEA
-695 NTYPVLMPSLSRGL
+695 NTYPVPMPSLSRGL

-764 QNPEFL
+764 QNPAFL

-777 RLLVRYNEREYTFYI
+777 RLLVRYNGREYTFYI
-792 STFKYAMTAGDVLPN
+792 SSFKYAMTAGDVLPN

-850 FLRKDIEDVANEK
+850 FLRKDTEDTANEK

-873 KYSSGF
+873 KYSSGP

-929 SMICSAVETLG
+929 SMICSAVETLD

-953 GRDVVNQFAVGD
+953 GRDVVNQFAVDD

-985 GVGDDYIDLSV
+985 GVGDDYIALSV

-1008 GDIIVQ
+1008 GDVIVQ
-1014 LGNTTDVNRQSA
+1014 LGNTTDDDRQSA

-1045 NSFSLSQKDI
+1045 NDFSLTQKDI
-1055 FGVVFDQQKKQPMLY
+1055 FGVVFDQQSKQPMLY
-1070 NYGSMLMGSRDKS
+1070 NYGAMRMGSRDEK
-1083 GDYITFDPTTGKFF
+1083 GDYITFDPKTGEFF
-1097 IKAQVQFAAGSSGLN
+1097 IKAKVQFAAGSSGLG

-1152 DNPSAVANYPVNTWA
+1152 DNPSATANYPANTWA
-1167 AGTAN
+1167 EGTAS

-1180 SNANKAYRFQKIG
+1180 SNANKAYRFQKVG
-1193 DSMVW
+1193 GTMVW
-1198 SEIPDSDITKVLEAA
+1198 AEIPDSDITKVLEAA
-1213 KKASEDA
+1213 KKASEEA
-1220 AAAKKAAEAALE
+1220 AAAKKAAEDALK
-1232 GAKAAN
+1232 GANAAN

-1275 LQRYGID
+1275 LHRYGID
-1282 ATNFNSSANAYIQ
+1282 ATDFNSAANAYIQ

-1306 KDGCVPV
+1306 KDGCVSV

-1320 HQAYYTQRTV
+1320 HQAYYAQRTV

-1343 DTAKDTADQAA
+1343 DTAKNTADQAA
-1354 TDAATALNAAISGV
+1354 SDAATALNAAISGV
-1368 DVEYAQNMSNTVA
+1368 DVEYAQNTSNTVA
-1381 PTDGWTTVA
+1381 PKDGWTTVA

-1409 GKLPTY
+1409 GKPSTY

-1448 TAPTTGWNANPP
+1448 TAPTTGWNATPP
-1460 AVDEGNY
+1460 AVAEGQY

-1501 SGDGYWVIN
+1501 SSDGYWVIN

-1520 TEGHTPVITIGDNGN
+1520 TEGRTPVITIGDNGN

-1570 RPTSWTDVIPAT
+1570 RPTSWEDVIPAT

-1601 EPVDTEPAII
+1601 NPVDTEPAII

-1616 DGKEISSIVEHY
+1616 DGE
-1628 QIGSS
+1628 
-1633 PTTAPANEDSWPTVA
+1633 
-1648 PVPTDSKR
+1648 
-1656 YLWNY
+1656 
-1661 EVINYTEGDPYKST
+1661 
-1675 PAIIGVRGQNGSTP
+1675 
-1689 QIRYHDVITVRVD
+1689 
-1702 YTNSYWPSDGPSVG
+1702 
-1716 ELVDACYAGDEIYGE
+1716 
-1731 KAYVSIKEYSS
+1731 
-1742 GLLYIL
+1742 
-1748 VNGTFVDEAER
+1748 
-1759 DIGQGTIVEHN
+1759 
-1770 NVGFWY
+1770 
-1776 IGESFTRIR
+1776 
-1785 AESKDGNSPEIGDN
+1785 
-1799 GHWFVGG
+1799 
-1806 VDTGVEARGSK
+1806 
-1817 GNGISAVEE
+1817 
-1826 YYAASTNGTTAPSKT
+1826 
-1841 DSSLWT
+1841 
-1847 KDAIPS
+1847 
-1853 DYDENKRFLWNY
+1853 
-1865 ERIVYTIDDPT
+1865 
-1876 TTVPAVV
+1876 
-1883 GVWGKEGKSGR
+1883 SGR

-1900 EHYAIGSSNTSAPTT
+1900 EHYAISSSNTSAPTT

-1933 YETINYTEGNPEDTN
+1933 YETINYTEGKPEDTN

-1954 RGADGNSITVKNTSV
+1954 RGEDGNSITVKNTSV

-1977 DNIPASSNWGER
+1977 DNIP
-1989 PTTIGDG
+1989 TTGWTANPPAVDEG
-1996 KYLWTRTIVTYSDD
+1996 KYLWTRTTITYSDD

-2020 QGTDGSA
+2020 QGNDGSA
-2027 GVGVESITEL
+2027 GVGVKSITEL
-2037 YYMTAKTTKPS
+2037 YYMTQKTTKPS

-2054 TNEADAVEQ
+2054 TSEADAVET

-2079 CSEIKYDDKAGHY
+2079 CSEIEYDDKQNHY

-2106 TFYTE
+2106 TFYTD
-2111 DGECPT
+2111 DGEHPT

-2174 AQGEKF
+2174 AQGEEF

-2219 NMIGVKNEDGMVV
+2219 NMMGVKNEDGMVV

-2247 TYGTLMFASGVTN
+2247 SYGTLMFASGITN

-2299 KIGNFDITSGGWL
+2299 KIGNFDITSSGWL

-2395 ASGKTP
+2395 ASGKSP

-2448 IVNSTTLTVLDYN
+2448 IVNSTTLTALDYN

-2474 PSSVRIGQ
+2474 PSSVSVGQ

-2489 KTSASKIITVSTGG
+2489 KTSASKIITVSTDN
-2503 KSIRDFGL
+2503 KRIRGFGL
-2511 RYNGVNNLEVSGTPL
+2511 RYNSVNNLEVSGTPL

-2542 WNKII
+2542 WNRII

-2554 YDPNI
+2554 YDPNN
-2559 G
+2559 

>member
-1 MSMEKELKLYKLVNG
+1 MSMETRLELYKLVDG

-31 TFTYTTQRMGG
+31 TFTYTSQRMGG

-106 FIDAVQEDSAI
+106 FIDAVQGDSAI

-128 FMGDIA
+128 FMGDIE

-156 EGITTE
+156 EDITTE

-259 AGNFSVQ
+259 AGNFSVR
-266 VVNAEAFSNKVNPSD
+266 VVNAEAFSNKVSPSD
-281 EIRYKTATFDKE
+281 EIRYKAATFDKE

-318 NNPLKAYVMTI
+318 NNPLEAYVMTI
-329 SNSKGYWQK
+329 SNVKGYWQK

-363 VYFRKGEYLEGKP
+363 VYFREGKYMEGKP
-376 LEIIN
+376 LDIIN

-447 QYYVYPTVSLEVASA
+447 QYYVYPTVSLEVTSA

-581 WDADDNDDIDPETG
+581 WDADDNDDIDPETDK
-595 EYYHPYFFAK
+595 YYHPYFFAK

-612 YGFNLFDS
+612 YGFNLFDY

-660 NLERDSKGNVKLGD
+660 NLERDSKGNVKLGV
-674 AQDKQNDTIH
+674 AQDRQNDTIH

-764 QNPEFL
+764 QNPAFL

-792 STFKYAMTAGDVLPN
+792 SSFKYAMTAGDVLPN

-816 TTTGNSLQQRI
+816 TTTGNSLQLRI

-837 VGGADVLKTGLKY
+837 VGGADALKTGLKY
-850 FLRKDIEDVANEK
+850 FLRKDTEDTANEK

-873 KYSSGF
+873 KYSSGP

-929 SMICSAVETLG
+929 SLICSAVETLG

-953 GRDVVNQFAVGD
+953 GRDVVNQFAVDD

-1008 GDIIVQ
+1008 GDVIVQ
-1014 LGNTTDVNRQSA
+1014 LGNTTDINRQSA

-1045 NSFSLSQKDI
+1045 NDFSLTQKDI
-1055 FGVVFDQQKKQPMLY
+1055 FGVVFDQQSKQPMLY
-1070 NYGSMLMGSRDKS
+1070 NYGAMRMGSRDEK
-1083 GDYITFDPTTGKFF
+1083 GDYITFDPKTGEFF
-1097 IKAQVQFAAGSSGLN
+1097 IKAKVQFAAGSSGLG

-1152 DNPSAVANYPVNTWA
+1152 DNPSATANYPANTWA
-1167 AGTAN
+1167 EGTVS

-1193 DSMVW
+1193 DTMVW

-1213 KKASEDA
+1213 KKASEEA
-1220 AAAKKAAEAALE
+1220 AAAKKAAEDALK
-1232 GAKAAN
+1232 GANAAN

-1260 ELVFANSEKEKISPE
+1260 ELVFADSETAKIRQD

-1282 ATNFNSSANAYIQ
+1282 ATDFNSAAEAYIK
-1295 MLQDIT
+1295 MLEDIK
-1301 SATPD
+1301 SATLD
-1306 KDGCVPV
+1306 QDGCVAV
-1313 PDNFSTV
+1313 PPTFSTV
-1320 HQAYYTQRTV
+1320 HQAYYTQRTS
-1330 SLNAISIKAKEIA
+1330 SLNAISTKAKEIA
-1343 DTAKDTADQAA
+1343 DKAKDTADQAA

-1368 DVEYAQNMSNTVA
+1368 DVEYAQNTSNTEA
-1381 PTDGWTTVA
+1381 PKDGWTTVA

-1409 GKLPTY
+1409 GKPSTY

-1448 TAPTTGWNANPP
+1448 TAPTTGWNATPP
-1460 AVDEGNY
+1460 AVAEGQY

-1501 SGDGYWVIN
+1501 SSDGYWVIN

-1520 TEGHTPVITIGDNGN
+1520 TEGRTPVITIGDNGN

-1570 RPTSWTDVIPAT
+1570 RPTSWEDVIPAT

-1601 EPVDTEPAII
+1601 NPVDTEPAII

-1616 DGKEISSIVEHY
+1616 DGK
-1628 QIGSS
+1628 
-1633 PTTAPANEDSWPTVA
+1633 
-1648 PVPTDSKR
+1648 
-1656 YLWNY
+1656 
-1661 EVINYTEGDPYKST
+1661 
-1675 PAIIGVRGQNGSTP
+1675 
-1689 QIRYHDVITVRVD
+1689 
-1702 YTNSYWPSDGPSVG
+1702 
-1716 ELVDACYAGDEIYGE
+1716 
-1731 KAYVSIKEYSS
+1731 
-1742 GLLYIL
+1742 
-1748 VNGTFVDEAER
+1748 
-1759 DIGQGTIVEHN
+1759 
-1770 NVGFWY
+1770 
-1776 IGESFTRIR
+1776 
-1785 AESKDGNSPEIGDN
+1785 
-1799 GHWFVGG
+1799 
-1806 VDTGVEARGSK
+1806 
-1817 GNGISAVEE
+1817 
-1826 YYAASTNGTTAPSKT
+1826 
-1841 DSSLWT
+1841 
-1847 KDAIPS
+1847 
-1853 DYDENKRFLWNY
+1853 
-1865 ERIVYTIDDPT
+1865 
-1876 TTVPAVV
+1876 
-1883 GVWGKEGKSGR
+1883 SGR

-1900 EHYAIGSSNTSAPTT
+1900 EHYAISSSNASAPTT

-1933 YETINYTEGNPEDTN
+1933 YETINYTDGESEDTN

-1977 DNIPASSNWGER
+1977 DNIPASSAWGER

-2027 GVGVESITEL
+2027 GVGVKSITEL

-2054 TNEADAVEQ
+2054 ASEADAVET

-2079 CSEIKYDDKAGHY
+2079 CSEIEYDDKQNHY

-2106 TFYTE
+2106 TFYTD
-2111 DGECPT
+2111 DGEHPT

-2247 TYGTLMFASGVTN
+2247 SYGTLMFASGITN

-2299 KIGNFDITSGGWL
+2299 KIGNFDITSSGWL

-2395 ASGKTP
+2395 ASGKSP

-2448 IVNSTTLTVLDYN
+2448 IVNSTTLTALDYN

-2474 PSSVRIGQ
+2474 PSSVSVGQ

-2489 KTSASKIITVSTGG
+2489 KTSASKIITVSTDN
-2503 KSIRDFGL
+2503 KRIRGFGL
-2511 RYNGVNNLEVSGTPL
+2511 RYNSVNNLEVSGTPL

-2542 WNKII
+2542 WNRIV

>member
-1 MSMEKELKLYKLVNG
+1 MSMEKQLKLYKLVNG
-16 QKVLFPS
+16 QKALFPS
-23 EDKPLFLD
+23 EDKPLLLD
-31 TFTYTTQRMGG
+31 TFTYTSQRMGG
-42 TPSITASV
+42 TPSITASAR
-50 KYERC
+50 YERC
-55 LDEEWDGVFAEF
+55 LDDEWDGVFTEF
-67 NGERYY
+67 NGERYFI
-73 VKTEPNSSKSNDDA
+73 KATPNSSKANDDA
-87 RFEHAITLY
+87 RYEHSITLY

-156 EGITTE
+156 EDITTE

-227 IVTRCSGTGSEDN
+227 VVTRCSGTGSEDN

-250 KGEIAAVAS
+250 KGDIAAVAS

-266 VVNAEAFSNKVNPSD
+266 VVNAEAFSNKVSPSD
-281 EIRYKTATFDKE
+281 EIRYKAAAFDKE

-329 SNSKGYWQK
+329 SNVNSYWQK
-338 GSCTAIQSINVTY
+338 GSCTAIQSINVTS

-363 VYFRKGEYLEGKP
+363 VYFRAGKYMEGKP
-376 LEIIN
+376 LDIID
-381 VPTSVQTFRLAVYS
+381 VPTSIQTFRLAVRS
-395 KGNDIAPLPYE
+395 KGGDITPLPYE

-423 AGEYYVS
+423 TGEYYVE

-436 DSRKVTSLDHI
+436 DSRKVTSFDAI
-447 QYYVYPTVSLEVASA
+447 QYYAYPTVSLEVESASG
-462 DVGWL
+462 GWL
-467 LNGEIT
+467 LNGEIA
-473 SLSSLGLAVS
+473 SLSSLGLVVS
-483 GNPKSGDRI
+483 GNPKNGDRI

-581 WDADDNDDIDPETG
+581 WDADDNDDFDPETN
-595 EYYHPYFFAK
+595 EYYHKYFFAK

-660 NLERDSKGNVKLGD
+660 NLERDSKGNVKLGV
-674 AQDKQNDTIH
+674 AQDRQNDTIH

-709 VPTSNDTFVILY
+709 VPTSNDTFVILH

-764 QNPEFL
+764 QNPAFL

-777 RLLVRYNEREYTFYI
+777 RLLVRYKEREYTFYI
-792 STFKYAMTAGDVLPN
+792 SSFKYAMNAGDVLPN
-807 ISVDLVEEL
+807 ISVELVEEL

-850 FLRKDIEDVANEK
+850 FLRKDTEDSANEK

-873 KYSSGF
+873 KYSSGP

-929 SMICSAVETLG
+929 SMRCSAVETLG

-953 GRDVVNQFAVGD
+953 GRDIVNQFAVGD

-1008 GDIIVQ
+1008 GDVIVQ
-1014 LGNTTDVNRQSA
+1014 LGNATDVNRQSA
-1026 QILSCYGNDAPS
+1026 QILSCYGTDAPS
-1038 FIMLNGI
+1038 FIMLHSI

-1152 DNPSAVANYPVNTWA
+1152 DNPSAAANYPVNTWA

-1282 ATNFNSSANAYIQ
+1282 ATDFNSAANAYIQ

-1381 PTDGWTTVA
+1381 PKDGWRTVA

-1409 GKLPTY
+1409 GKQPTY

-1448 TAPTTGWNANPP
+1448 TAPTSGWTANPP
-1460 AVDEGNY
+1460 AVDEGKY

-1501 SGDGYWVIN
+1501 SDDGYWVIN
-1510 GEKTTTKAEG
+1510 GEPTTTKAEG
-1520 TEGHTPVITIGDNGN
+1520 TEGRTPVITIGDNGN

-1561 YGVSKDAST
+1561 YGVSTDAST
-1570 RPTSWTDVIPAT
+1570 LPTSWENVIPAS

-1601 EPVDTEPAII
+1601 TPVDTEPAII

-1616 DGKEISSIVEHY
+1616 DGE
-1628 QIGSS
+1628 
-1633 PTTAPANEDSWPTVA
+1633 
-1648 PVPTDSKR
+1648 
-1656 YLWNY
+1656 
-1661 EVINYTEGDPYKST
+1661 
-1675 PAIIGVRGQNGSTP
+1675 
-1689 QIRYHDVITVRVD
+1689 
-1702 YTNSYWPSDGPSVG
+1702 
-1716 ELVDACYAGDEIYGE
+1716 
-1731 KAYVSIKEYSS
+1731 
-1742 GLLYIL
+1742 
-1748 VNGTFVDEAER
+1748 
-1759 DIGQGTIVEHN
+1759 
-1770 NVGFWY
+1770 
-1776 IGESFTRIR
+1776 
-1785 AESKDGNSPEIGDN
+1785 
-1799 GHWFVGG
+1799 
-1806 VDTGVEARGSK
+1806 
-1817 GNGISAVEE
+1817 
-1826 YYAASTNGTTAPSKT
+1826 
-1841 DSSLWT
+1841 
-1847 KDAIPS
+1847 
-1853 DYDENKRFLWNY
+1853 
-1865 ERIVYTIDDPT
+1865 
-1876 TTVPAVV
+1876 
-1883 GVWGKEGKSGR
+1883 SGR

-1900 EHYAIGSSNTSAPTT
+1900 EHYAISRSNTSAPTT

-1921 VAPTKDKPYLWN
+1921 VVPTKDKPYLWN
-1933 YETINYTEGNPEDTN
+1933 YETIYYTEGEPEDTN

-1996 KYLWTRTIVTYSDD
+1996 KYLWTRTIVTYSDN

-2020 QGTDGSA
+2020 QGSKGSA
-2027 GVGVESITEL
+2027 GVGVKSITEL

-2048 KPTKHV
+2048 KPTSHV
-2054 TNEADAVEQ
+2054 TNEVEGVDK
-2063 WTKKCPTWI
+2063 WTKRCPTWI

-2079 CSEIKYDDKAGHY
+2079 CSEIEYDDKADHY

-2106 TFYTE
+2106 TFYTDE
-2111 DGECPT
+2111 GEFPI

-2133 QTTSTLLAAYGSTL
+2133 QTTSTLLASYGSTL

-2174 AQGEKF
+2174 AQGEPF

-2219 NMIGVKNEDGMVV
+2219 NMIGVKNEEGVVV

-2247 TYGTLMFASGVTN
+2247 TYGTLMFASGITD
-2260 GVANAKNAATQIWSD
+2260 GVANAKSAATQIWSD

-2489 KTSASKIITVSTGG
+2489 KT
-2503 KSIRDFGL
+2503 
-2511 RYNGVNNLEVSGTPL
+2511 
-2526 DASKWGVVEY
+2526 
-2536 VFDGTY
+2536 
-2542 WNKII
+2542 
-2547 ISVYDYY
+2547 
-2554 YDPNI
+2554 
-2559 G
+2559 

>member
-1 MSMEKELKLYKLVNG
+1 MSMETRLELYKLVNG

-31 TFTYTTQRMGG
+31 TFTYTSQRMGG

-106 FIDAVQEDSAI
+106 FIDAVQGDSAI

-128 FMGDIA
+128 FMGDIE

-156 EGITTE
+156 EDITTE

-259 AGNFSVQ
+259 AGNFSVR
-266 VVNAEAFSNKVNPSD
+266 VVNAEAFSNKVSPSD
-281 EIRYKTATFDKE
+281 EIRYKAATFDKE

-318 NNPLKAYVMTI
+318 NNPLEAYVMTI
-329 SNSKGYWQK
+329 SNVKGYWQK

-363 VYFRKGEYLEGKP
+363 VYFREGKYMEGKP
-376 LEIIN
+376 LDIIN

-447 QYYVYPTVSLEVASA
+447 QYYVYPTVSLEVTSA

-581 WDADDNDDIDPETG
+581 WDADDNDDFDPETG

-660 NLERDSKGNVKLGD
+660 NLERDSNGNVKLGV
-674 AQDKQNDTIH
+674 AQDRQNDTIH

-695 NTYPVLMPSLSRGL
+695 NTYPVLMPSLTRGL

-764 QNPEFL
+764 QNPAFL

-792 STFKYAMTAGDVLPN
+792 SSFKYAMTAGDVLPN

-816 TTTGNSLQQRI
+816 TTTGNSLQLRI

-850 FLRKDIEDVANEK
+850 FLRKDTEDTANEK

-873 KYSSGF
+873 KYSSGP

-929 SMICSAVETLG
+929 SLICSAVETLG

-953 GRDVVNQFAVGD
+953 GRDVVNQFAVDD

-1008 GDIIVQ
+1008 GDVIVQ
-1014 LGNTTDVNRQSA
+1014 LGNTTDVDRQSA

-1045 NSFSLSQKDI
+1045 NDFSLTQKDI
-1055 FGVVFDQQKKQPMLY
+1055 FGVVFDQQSKQPMLY
-1070 NYGSMLMGSRDKS
+1070 NYGSMMMGSRDKS
-1083 GDYITFDPTTGKFF
+1083 GDYITFDPKTGEFF
-1097 IKAQVQFAAGSSGLN
+1097 IKAKVQFAAGSSGLG

-1167 AGTAN
+1167 EGTAS

-1193 DSMVW
+1193 DTMVW

-1213 KKASEDA
+1213 KKASEEA
-1220 AAAKKAAEAALE
+1220 AAAKKAAEDALK
-1232 GAKAAN
+1232 GANAAN

-1260 ELVFANSEKEKISPE
+1260 ELVFANSETAKIRQD

-1282 ATNFNSSANAYIQ
+1282 ATDFNSAAEAYIK
-1295 MLQDIT
+1295 MLEDIK
-1301 SATPD
+1301 SATLD
-1306 KDGCVPV
+1306 QDGCVAV
-1313 PDNFSTV
+1313 PPTFSTV
-1320 HQAYYTQRTV
+1320 HQAYYTQRTS
-1330 SLNAISIKAKEIA
+1330 SLNAISTKAKEIA
-1343 DTAKDTADQAA
+1343 DKAKDTADQAA

-1368 DVEYAQNMSNTVA
+1368 DVEYAQNTSNTEA
-1381 PTDGWTTVA
+1381 PKDGWTTVA

-1409 GKLPTY
+1409 GKPSTY

-1448 TAPTTGWNANPP
+1448 TAPTTGWNATPP
-1460 AVDEGNY
+1460 AVAEGQY

-1501 SGDGYWVIN
+1501 SSDGYWVIN

-1520 TEGHTPVITIGDNGN
+1520 TEGRTPVITIGDNGN

-1570 RPTSWTDVIPAT
+1570 RPTSWEDVIPAT

-1601 EPVDTEPAII
+1601 NPVDTEPAII

-1616 DGKEISSIVEHY
+1616 DGE
-1628 QIGSS
+1628 
-1633 PTTAPANEDSWPTVA
+1633 
-1648 PVPTDSKR
+1648 
-1656 YLWNY
+1656 
-1661 EVINYTEGDPYKST
+1661 
-1675 PAIIGVRGQNGSTP
+1675 
-1689 QIRYHDVITVRVD
+1689 
-1702 YTNSYWPSDGPSVG
+1702 
-1716 ELVDACYAGDEIYGE
+1716 
-1731 KAYVSIKEYSS
+1731 
-1742 GLLYIL
+1742 
-1748 VNGTFVDEAER
+1748 
-1759 DIGQGTIVEHN
+1759 
-1770 NVGFWY
+1770 
-1776 IGESFTRIR
+1776 
-1785 AESKDGNSPEIGDN
+1785 
-1799 GHWFVGG
+1799 
-1806 VDTGVEARGSK
+1806 
-1817 GNGISAVEE
+1817 
-1826 YYAASTNGTTAPSKT
+1826 
-1841 DSSLWT
+1841 
-1847 KDAIPS
+1847 
-1853 DYDENKRFLWNY
+1853 
-1865 ERIVYTIDDPT
+1865 
-1876 TTVPAVV
+1876 
-1883 GVWGKEGKSGR
+1883 SGR

-1900 EHYAIGSSNTSAPTT
+1900 EHYAISSSNTSAPTT

-1921 VAPTKDKPYLWN
+1921 VAPTKEKPYLWN
-1933 YETINYTEGNPEDTN
+1933 YETINYTEGKPEDTN

-1954 RGADGNSITVKNTSV
+1954 RGEDGNSITVKNTSV

-1977 DNIPASSNWGER
+1977 DNIPASSAWGER

-2027 GVGVESITEL
+2027 GVGVKSITEL

-2054 TNEADAVEQ
+2054 ASEADAVET

-2079 CSEIKYDDKAGHY
+2079 CSEIEYDDKQNHY

-2111 DGECPT
+2111 DGEHPT

-2219 NMIGVKNEDGMVV
+2219 NMMGVKNEDGMVV

-2247 TYGTLMFASGVTN
+2247 TYGTLMFASGITN
-2260 GVANAKNAATQIWSD
+2260 GVANAKKAATQIWSD

-2289 IDGKITARTG
+2289 VDGKITANTG
-2299 KIGNFDITSGGWL
+2299 KIGNFDITSSGWL

-2354 GEAYVPIVCTYGAD
+2354 GEAYVPIACTYGAD

-2395 ASGKTP
+2395 ASGKSP

-2442 RPKTVK
+2442 RPTTVK
-2448 IVNSTTLTVLDYN
+2448 IVNSTTLTALDYN

-2474 PSSVRIGQ
+2474 PSSVSVGQ

-2489 KTSASKIITVSTGG
+2489 KTSASKIITVSTDN
-2503 KSIRDFGL
+2503 KRIRGFGL
-2511 RYNGVNNLEVSGTPL
+2511 RYNSVNNLEVSGTPL

-2542 WNKII
+2542 WNRIV

>member
-1 MSMEKELKLYKLVNG
+1 MSMETRLELYKLVDG

-31 TFTYTTQRMGG
+31 TFTYTSQRMGG

-128 FMGDIA
+128 FMGDIE

-156 EGITTE
+156 EDITTE

-259 AGNFSVQ
+259 AGNFSVR
-266 VVNAEAFSNKVNPSD
+266 VVNAEAFSNKVSPSD
-281 EIRYKTATFDKE
+281 EIRYKAAAFDKE

-318 NNPLKAYVMTI
+318 NNPLEAYVMTI
-329 SNSKGYWQK
+329 SNVKGYWQK
-338 GSCTAIQSINVTY
+338 GSCTAIQSINVTS

-363 VYFRKGEYLEGKP
+363 VYFREGKYMEGKP
-376 LEIIN
+376 LDIIG
-381 VPTSVQTFRLAVYS
+381 VPTSIQTFRLAVYS

-447 QYYVYPTVSLEVASA
+447 QYYVYPTVSLEVTSA

-581 WDADDNDDIDPETG
+581 WDADDNDDIDPETDK
-595 EYYHPYFFAK
+595 YYHPYFFAK

-674 AQDKQNDTIH
+674 AQDRQNDTIH
-684 NEVWIALKKEE
+684 NEVWIALKKEA
-695 NTYPVLMPSLSRGL
+695 NTYPVPMPSLSRGL

-764 QNPEFL
+764 QNPAFL

-777 RLLVRYNEREYTFYI
+777 RLLVRYNGREYTFYI
-792 STFKYAMTAGDVLPN
+792 SSFKYAMTAGDVLPN

-850 FLRKDIEDVANEK
+850 FLRKDTEDTANEK

-873 KYSSGF
+873 KYSSGP

-929 SMICSAVETLG
+929 SMICSAVETLD

-953 GRDVVNQFAVGD
+953 GRDVVNQFAVDD

-1008 GDIIVQ
+1008 GDVIVQ
-1014 LGNTTDVNRQSA
+1014 LGNTTDDDRQSA

-1045 NSFSLSQKDI
+1045 KDFSLTQKDI
-1055 FGVVFDQQKKQPMLY
+1055 FGVVFDQQSKQPMLY
-1070 NYGSMLMGSRDKS
+1070 NYGAMRMGSRDEK
-1083 GDYITFDPTTGKFF
+1083 GDYITFDPKTGEFF
-1097 IKAQVQFAAGSSGLN
+1097 IKAKVQFAAGSSGLG

-1152 DNPSAVANYPVNTWA
+1152 DNPSATANYPANTWA
-1167 AGTAN
+1167 EGTAS

-1193 DSMVW
+1193 DTMVW

-1213 KKASEDA
+1213 KKASEEA
-1220 AAAKKAAEAALE
+1220 AAAKKAAEDALK
-1232 GAKAAN
+1232 GANAAN

-1275 LQRYGID
+1275 LHRYGID
-1282 ATNFNSSANAYIQ
+1282 ATDFNSAANAYIQ

-1306 KDGCVPV
+1306 KDGCVSV

-1320 HQAYYTQRTV
+1320 HQAYYAQRTV

-1343 DTAKDTADQAA
+1343 DTAKNTADQAA
-1354 TDAATALNAAISGV
+1354 SDAATALNAAISGV
-1368 DVEYAQNMSNTVA
+1368 DVEYAQNTSNTVA
-1381 PTDGWTTVA
+1381 PKDGWTTVA

-1409 GKLPTY
+1409 GKPSTY

-1448 TAPTTGWNANPP
+1448 TAPTTGWNATPP
-1460 AVDEGNY
+1460 AVAEGQY

-1501 SGDGYWVIN
+1501 SSDGYWVIN

-1520 TEGHTPVITIGDNGN
+1520 TEGRTPVITIGDNGN

-1570 RPTSWTDVIPAT
+1570 RPTSWEDVIPAT

-1601 EPVDTEPAII
+1601 NPVDTEPAII

-1616 DGKEISSIVEHY
+1616 DGE
-1628 QIGSS
+1628 
-1633 PTTAPANEDSWPTVA
+1633 
-1648 PVPTDSKR
+1648 
-1656 YLWNY
+1656 
-1661 EVINYTEGDPYKST
+1661 
-1675 PAIIGVRGQNGSTP
+1675 
-1689 QIRYHDVITVRVD
+1689 
-1702 YTNSYWPSDGPSVG
+1702 
-1716 ELVDACYAGDEIYGE
+1716 
-1731 KAYVSIKEYSS
+1731 
-1742 GLLYIL
+1742 
-1748 VNGTFVDEAER
+1748 
-1759 DIGQGTIVEHN
+1759 
-1770 NVGFWY
+1770 
-1776 IGESFTRIR
+1776 
-1785 AESKDGNSPEIGDN
+1785 
-1799 GHWFVGG
+1799 
-1806 VDTGVEARGSK
+1806 
-1817 GNGISAVEE
+1817 
-1826 YYAASTNGTTAPSKT
+1826 
-1841 DSSLWT
+1841 
-1847 KDAIPS
+1847 
-1853 DYDENKRFLWNY
+1853 
-1865 ERIVYTIDDPT
+1865 
-1876 TTVPAVV
+1876 
-1883 GVWGKEGKSGR
+1883 SGR

-1900 EHYAIGSSNTSAPTT
+1900 EHYAISSSNTSAPTT

-1933 YETINYTEGNPEDTN
+1933 YETINYTEGKPEDTN

-1954 RGADGNSITVKNTSV
+1954 RGEDGNSITVKNTSV

-1977 DNIPASSNWGER
+1977 DNIP
-1989 PTTIGDG
+1989 TTGWTANPPAVDEG
-1996 KYLWTRTIVTYSDD
+1996 KYLWTRTTITYSDD

-2027 GVGVESITEL
+2027 GVGVKSITEL
-2037 YYMTAKTTKPS
+2037 YYMTQKTTKPS

-2054 TNEADAVEQ
+2054 TSEADAVET

-2079 CSEIKYDDKAGHY
+2079 CSEIEYDDKQNHY

-2106 TFYTE
+2106 TFYTD
-2111 DGECPT
+2111 DGEHPT

-2174 AQGEKF
+2174 AQGEEF

-2219 NMIGVKNEDGMVV
+2219 NMMGVKNEDGMVV

-2247 TYGTLMFASGVTN
+2247 SYGTLMFASGITN

-2299 KIGNFDITSGGWL
+2299 KIGNFDITSSGWL

-2395 ASGKTP
+2395 ASGKSP

-2448 IVNSTTLTVLDYN
+2448 IVNSTTLTALDYN

-2474 PSSVRIGQ
+2474 PSSVSVGQ

-2489 KTSASKIITVSTGG
+2489 KTSASKIITVSTDN
-2503 KSIRDFGL
+2503 KRIRGFGL
-2511 RYNGVNNLEVSGTPL
+2511 RYNSVNNLEVSGTPL

-2542 WNKII
+2542 WNRIV

>member
-1 MSMEKELKLYKLVNG
+1 MSMETRLELYKLVNG

-31 TFTYTTQRMGG
+31 TFTYTSQRMGG

-106 FIDAVQEDSAI
+106 FIDAVQGDSAI

-156 EGITTE
+156 KDITTE

-259 AGNFSVQ
+259 AGNFSVR
-266 VVNAEAFSNKVNPSD
+266 VVNAEAFSNKVSPSD
-281 EIRYKTATFDKE
+281 EIRYKAATFDKE

-318 NNPLKAYVMTI
+318 NNPLEAYVMTI
-329 SNSKGYWQK
+329 SNVKGYWQK

-363 VYFRKGEYLEGKP
+363 VYFREGKYMEGKP
-376 LEIIN
+376 LDIIN

-447 QYYVYPTVSLEVASA
+447 QYYVYPTVSLEVTSA

-581 WDADDNDDIDPETG
+581 WDADDNDDKDPETDK
-595 EYYHPYFFAK
+595 YYHPYFFAK

-660 NLERDSKGNVKLGD
+660 NLERDSNGNVKLGV
-674 AQDKQNDTIH
+674 AQDRQNDTIH

-695 NTYPVLMPSLSRGL
+695 NTYPVLMPSLTRGL

-764 QNPEFL
+764 QNPAFL

-792 STFKYAMTAGDVLPN
+792 SSFKYAMTAGDVLPN

-816 TTTGNSLQQRI
+816 TTTGNSLQLRI

-850 FLRKDIEDVANEK
+850 FLRKDTEDTANEK

-873 KYSSGF
+873 KYSSGP

-929 SMICSAVETLG
+929 SLICSAVETLG

-953 GRDVVNQFAVGD
+953 GRDVVNQFAVDD

-1008 GDIIVQ
+1008 GDVIVQ
-1014 LGNTTDVNRQSA
+1014 LGNTTDVDRQSA

-1045 NSFSLSQKDI
+1045 NDFSLTQKDI
-1055 FGVVFDQQKKQPMLY
+1055 FGVVFDQQSKQPMLY
-1070 NYGSMLMGSRDKS
+1070 NYGSMMMGSRDKS
-1083 GDYITFDPTTGKFF
+1083 GDYITFDPKTGEFF
-1097 IKAQVQFAAGSSGLN
+1097 IKAKVQFAAGSSGLG

-1167 AGTAN
+1167 EGTAS

-1193 DSMVW
+1193 DTMVW

-1213 KKASEDA
+1213 KKASEEA
-1220 AAAKKAAEAALE
+1220 AAAKKAAEDALK
-1232 GAKAAN
+1232 GANAAN

-1260 ELVFANSEKEKISPE
+1260 ELVFANSETAKIRQD

-1282 ATNFNSSANAYIQ
+1282 ATDFNSAAEAYIK
-1295 MLQDIT
+1295 MLEDIK
-1301 SATPD
+1301 SATLD
-1306 KDGCVPV
+1306 QDGCVAV
-1313 PDNFSTV
+1313 PPTFSTV
-1320 HQAYYTQRTV
+1320 HQAYYTQRTS
-1330 SLNAISIKAKEIA
+1330 SLNAISTKAKEIA
-1343 DTAKDTADQAA
+1343 DKAKDTADQAA

-1368 DVEYAQNMSNTVA
+1368 DVEYAQNTSNTEA
-1381 PTDGWTTVA
+1381 PKDGWTTVA

-1409 GKLPTY
+1409 GKPSTY

-1448 TAPTTGWNANPP
+1448 TAPTTGWNATPP
-1460 AVDEGNY
+1460 AVAEGQY

-1501 SGDGYWVIN
+1501 SSDGYWVIN

-1520 TEGHTPVITIGDNGN
+1520 TEGRTPVITIGDNGN

-1570 RPTSWTDVIPAT
+1570 RPTSWEDVIPAT

-1601 EPVDTEPAII
+1601 NPVDTEPAII

-1616 DGKEISSIVEHY
+1616 DGE
-1628 QIGSS
+1628 
-1633 PTTAPANEDSWPTVA
+1633 
-1648 PVPTDSKR
+1648 
-1656 YLWNY
+1656 
-1661 EVINYTEGDPYKST
+1661 
-1675 PAIIGVRGQNGSTP
+1675 
-1689 QIRYHDVITVRVD
+1689 
-1702 YTNSYWPSDGPSVG
+1702 
-1716 ELVDACYAGDEIYGE
+1716 
-1731 KAYVSIKEYSS
+1731 
-1742 GLLYIL
+1742 
-1748 VNGTFVDEAER
+1748 
-1759 DIGQGTIVEHN
+1759 
-1770 NVGFWY
+1770 
-1776 IGESFTRIR
+1776 
-1785 AESKDGNSPEIGDN
+1785 
-1799 GHWFVGG
+1799 
-1806 VDTGVEARGSK
+1806 
-1817 GNGISAVEE
+1817 
-1826 YYAASTNGTTAPSKT
+1826 
-1841 DSSLWT
+1841 
-1847 KDAIPS
+1847 
-1853 DYDENKRFLWNY
+1853 
-1865 ERIVYTIDDPT
+1865 
-1876 TTVPAVV
+1876 
-1883 GVWGKEGKSGR
+1883 SGR

-1900 EHYAIGSSNTSAPTT
+1900 EHYAISSSNTSAPTT

-1921 VAPTKDKPYLWN
+1921 VAPTKEKPYLWN
-1933 YETINYTEGNPEDTN
+1933 YETINYTEGKPEDTN

-1954 RGADGNSITVKNTSV
+1954 RGEDGNSITVKNTSV

-1977 DNIPASSNWGER
+1977 DNIPASSAWGER

-2027 GVGVESITEL
+2027 GVGVKSITEL

-2054 TNEADAVEQ
+2054 ASEADAVET

-2079 CSEIKYDDKAGHY
+2079 CSEIEYDDKQNHY

-2111 DGECPT
+2111 DGEHPT

-2247 TYGTLMFASGVTN
+2247 TYGTLMFASGITN
-2260 GVANAKNAATQIWSD
+2260 GVANAKKAATQIWSD

-2289 IDGKITARTG
+2289 VDGKITANTG
-2299 KIGNFDITSGGWL
+2299 KIGNFDITSSGWL

-2354 GEAYVPIVCTYGAD
+2354 GEAYVPIACTYGAD

-2395 ASGKTP
+2395 ASGKSP

-2442 RPKTVK
+2442 RPTTVK
-2448 IVNSTTLTVLDYN
+2448 IVNSTTLTALDYN

-2474 PSSVRIGQ
+2474 PSSVSVGQ

-2489 KTSASKIITVSTGG
+2489 KTSASKIITVSTDN
-2503 KSIRDFGL
+2503 KRIRGFGL
-2511 RYNGVNNLEVSGTPL
+2511 RYNSVNNLEVSGTPL

-2542 WNKII
+2542 WNRIV

>member
-1 MSMEKELKLYKLVNG
+1 MSMETRLELYKLVNG

-31 TFTYTTQRMGG
+31 TFTYTSQRMGG

-106 FIDAVQEDSAI
+106 FIDAVQGDSAI

-128 FMGDIA
+128 FMGDIE

-156 EGITTE
+156 EDITTE

-259 AGNFSVQ
+259 AGNFSVR
-266 VVNAEAFSNKVNPSD
+266 VVNAEAFSNKVSPSD
-281 EIRYKTATFDKE
+281 EIRYKAATFDKE

-318 NNPLKAYVMTI
+318 NNPLEAYVMTI
-329 SNSKGYWQK
+329 SNVKGYWQK

-363 VYFRKGEYLEGKP
+363 VYFREGKYMEGKP
-376 LEIIN
+376 LDIIN

-447 QYYVYPTVSLEVASA
+447 QYYVYPTVSLEVTSA

-492 TQTVGRYIQP
+492 TQTVGHYIQP

-581 WDADDNDDIDPETG
+581 WDADDNDDIDPETDK
-595 EYYHPYFFAK
+595 YYHPYFFAK

-660 NLERDSKGNVKLGD
+660 NLERDSKGNVKLGV
-674 AQDKQNDTIH
+674 AQDRQNDTIH

-695 NTYPVLMPSLSRGL
+695 STYPVLMPSLSRGL

-764 QNPEFL
+764 QNPAFL

-792 STFKYAMTAGDVLPN
+792 SSFKYAMTAGDVLPN

-816 TTTGNSLQQRI
+816 TTTGNSLQLRI

-837 VGGADVLKTGLKY
+837 VGGADALKTGLKY
-850 FLRKDIEDVANEK
+850 FLRKDTEDTANEK

-873 KYSSGF
+873 KYSSGP

-929 SMICSAVETLG
+929 SLICSAVETLD

-953 GRDVVNQFAVGD
+953 GRDVVNQFAVDD

-1008 GDIIVQ
+1008 GDVIVQ
-1014 LGNTTDVNRQSA
+1014 LGNTTDVDRQSA

-1045 NSFSLSQKDI
+1045 NSFSLTQKDI
-1055 FGVVFDQQKKQPMLY
+1055 FGVVFDQHDPQNKQPMLY
-1070 NYGSMLMGSRDKS
+1070 NYGAMMMGSRDKS
-1083 GDYITFDPTTGKFF
+1083 GDYITFDPKTGEFF
-1097 IKAQVQFAAGSSGLN
+1097 IKAKVQFAAGSSGLG

-1152 DNPSAVANYPVNTWA
+1152 DNPSATANYPANTWA
-1167 AGTAN
+1167 AGTAS

-1193 DSMVW
+1193 DTMVW

-1213 KKASEDA
+1213 KKASEEA
-1220 AAAKKAAEAALE
+1220 AAAKKAAEDALK
-1232 GAKAAN
+1232 GANAAN

-1260 ELVFANSEKEKISPE
+1260 ELVFANSETAKIRQD

-1282 ATNFNSSANAYIQ
+1282 ATDFNSAAEAYIK
-1295 MLQDIT
+1295 MLEDIK
-1301 SATPD
+1301 SATLD
-1306 KDGCVPV
+1306 QDGCVAV
-1313 PDNFSTV
+1313 PPTFSTV
-1320 HQAYYTQRTV
+1320 HQAYYTQRTS
-1330 SLNAISIKAKEIA
+1330 SLNAISTKAKEIA
-1343 DTAKDTADQAA
+1343 DKAKDTADQAA

-1368 DVEYAQNMSNTVA
+1368 DVEYAQNTSNTEA
-1381 PTDGWTTVA
+1381 PKDGWTTVA

-1409 GKLPTY
+1409 GKPSTY

-1448 TAPTTGWNANPP
+1448 TAPTTGWNATPP
-1460 AVDEGNY
+1460 AVAEGQY

-1501 SGDGYWVIN
+1501 SSDGYWVIN

-1520 TEGHTPVITIGDNGN
+1520 TEGRTPVITIGDNGN

-1570 RPTSWTDVIPAT
+1570 RPTSWEDVIPAT

-1601 EPVDTEPAII
+1601 NPVDTEPAII

-1616 DGKEISSIVEHY
+1616 DGK
-1628 QIGSS
+1628 
-1633 PTTAPANEDSWPTVA
+1633 
-1648 PVPTDSKR
+1648 
-1656 YLWNY
+1656 
-1661 EVINYTEGDPYKST
+1661 
-1675 PAIIGVRGQNGSTP
+1675 
-1689 QIRYHDVITVRVD
+1689 
-1702 YTNSYWPSDGPSVG
+1702 
-1716 ELVDACYAGDEIYGE
+1716 
-1731 KAYVSIKEYSS
+1731 
-1742 GLLYIL
+1742 
-1748 VNGTFVDEAER
+1748 
-1759 DIGQGTIVEHN
+1759 
-1770 NVGFWY
+1770 
-1776 IGESFTRIR
+1776 
-1785 AESKDGNSPEIGDN
+1785 
-1799 GHWFVGG
+1799 
-1806 VDTGVEARGSK
+1806 
-1817 GNGISAVEE
+1817 
-1826 YYAASTNGTTAPSKT
+1826 
-1841 DSSLWT
+1841 
-1847 KDAIPS
+1847 
-1853 DYDENKRFLWNY
+1853 
-1865 ERIVYTIDDPT
+1865 
-1876 TTVPAVV
+1876 
-1883 GVWGKEGKSGR
+1883 SGR

-1900 EHYAIGSSNTSAPTT
+1900 EHYAISSSNASAPTT

-1933 YETINYTEGNPEDTN
+1933 YETINYTDGESEDTN

-1977 DNIPASSNWGER
+1977 DNIPASSAWGER

-2027 GVGVESITEL
+2027 GVGVKSITEL

-2054 TNEADAVEQ
+2054 ASEADAVET

-2079 CSEIKYDDKAGHY
+2079 CSEIEYDDKQNHY

-2111 DGECPT
+2111 DGEHPT

-2247 TYGTLMFASGVTN
+2247 SYGTLMFASGITN
-2260 GVANAKNAATQIWSD
+2260 GVANAKKAATQIWSD

-2299 KIGNFDITSGGWL
+2299 KIGNFDITSSGWL

-2368 FFISAYGSS
+2368 FSISAYGSS

-2395 ASGKTP
+2395 ASGKSP

-2421 PTGECGG
+2421 PTGQCGG

-2448 IVNSTTLTVLDYN
+2448 IVNSTTLTALDYN

-2474 PSSVRIGQ
+2474 PSSVSVGQ

-2489 KTSASKIITVSTGG
+2489 KTSASKIITVSTDN
-2503 KSIRDFGL
+2503 KRIRGFGL
-2511 RYNGVNNLEVSGTPL
+2511 RYNSVNNLEVSGTPL

-2542 WNKII
+2542 WNRIV

>member
-1 MSMEKELKLYKLVNG
+1 MSMETRLELYKLVDG

-31 TFTYTTQRMGG
+31 TFTYTSQRMGG

-106 FIDAVQEDSAI
+106 FIDAVQGDSAI

-128 FMGDIA
+128 FMGDIE

-156 EGITTE
+156 EDITTE

-259 AGNFSVQ
+259 AGNFSVR
-266 VVNAEAFSNKVNPSD
+266 VVNAEAFSNKVSPSD
-281 EIRYKTATFDKE
+281 EIRYKAATFDKE

-318 NNPLKAYVMTI
+318 NNPLEAYVMTI
-329 SNSKGYWQK
+329 SNVKGYWQK

-363 VYFRKGEYLEGKP
+363 VYFREGKYMEGKP
-376 LEIIN
+376 LDIIN

-447 QYYVYPTVSLEVASA
+447 QYYAYPTVSLEVTSA

-581 WDADDNDDIDPETG
+581 WDADDNDDIDPETDK
-595 EYYHPYFFAK
+595 YYHPYFFAK

-612 YGFNLFDS
+612 YGFNLFDY

-660 NLERDSKGNVKLGD
+660 NLERDSKGNVKLGV
-674 AQDKQNDTIH
+674 AQDRQNDTIH

-764 QNPEFL
+764 QNPAFL

-792 STFKYAMTAGDVLPN
+792 SSFKYAMTAGDVLPN

-816 TTTGNSLQQRI
+816 TTTGNSLQLRI

-850 FLRKDIEDVANEK
+850 FLRKDTEDTANEK

-873 KYSSGF
+873 KYSSGP

-929 SMICSAVETLG
+929 SLICSAVETLG

-953 GRDVVNQFAVGD
+953 GRDVVNQFAVDD

-1008 GDIIVQ
+1008 GDVIVQ
-1014 LGNTTDVNRQSA
+1014 LGNTTDINRQSA

-1045 NSFSLSQKDI
+1045 NDFSLTQKDI
-1055 FGVVFDQQKKQPMLY
+1055 FGVVFDQQSKQPMLY
-1070 NYGSMLMGSRDKS
+1070 NYGAMRMGSRDEK
-1083 GDYITFDPTTGKFF
+1083 GDYITFDPKTGEFF
-1097 IKAQVQFAAGSSGLN
+1097 IKAKVQFAAGSSGLG

-1152 DNPSAVANYPVNTWA
+1152 DNPSATANYPANTWA
-1167 AGTAN
+1167 EGTVS

-1193 DSMVW
+1193 DTMVW

-1213 KKASEDA
+1213 KKASEEA
-1220 AAAKKAAEAALE
+1220 AAAKKAAEDALK
-1232 GAKAAN
+1232 GANAAN

-1260 ELVFANSEKEKISPE
+1260 ELVFADSETAKIRQD

-1282 ATNFNSSANAYIQ
+1282 ATDFNSAAEAYIK
-1295 MLQDIT
+1295 MLEDIK
-1301 SATPD
+1301 SATLD
-1306 KDGCVPV
+1306 QDGCVAV
-1313 PDNFSTV
+1313 PPTFSTV
-1320 HQAYYTQRTV
+1320 HQAYYTQRTS
-1330 SLNAISIKAKEIA
+1330 SLNAISTKAKEIA
-1343 DTAKDTADQAA
+1343 DKAKDTADQAA

-1368 DVEYAQNMSNTVA
+1368 DVEYAQNTSNTEA
-1381 PTDGWTTVA
+1381 PKDGWTTVA

-1409 GKLPTY
+1409 GKPSTY

-1448 TAPTTGWNANPP
+1448 TAPTTGWNATPP
-1460 AVDEGNY
+1460 AVAEGQY

-1501 SGDGYWVIN
+1501 SSDGYWVIN

-1520 TEGHTPVITIGDNGN
+1520 TEGRTPVITIGDNGN

-1570 RPTSWTDVIPAT
+1570 RPTSWEDVIPAT

-1601 EPVDTEPAII
+1601 NPVDTEPAII

-1616 DGKEISSIVEHY
+1616 DGK
-1628 QIGSS
+1628 
-1633 PTTAPANEDSWPTVA
+1633 
-1648 PVPTDSKR
+1648 
-1656 YLWNY
+1656 
-1661 EVINYTEGDPYKST
+1661 
-1675 PAIIGVRGQNGSTP
+1675 
-1689 QIRYHDVITVRVD
+1689 
-1702 YTNSYWPSDGPSVG
+1702 
-1716 ELVDACYAGDEIYGE
+1716 
-1731 KAYVSIKEYSS
+1731 
-1742 GLLYIL
+1742 
-1748 VNGTFVDEAER
+1748 
-1759 DIGQGTIVEHN
+1759 
-1770 NVGFWY
+1770 
-1776 IGESFTRIR
+1776 
-1785 AESKDGNSPEIGDN
+1785 
-1799 GHWFVGG
+1799 
-1806 VDTGVEARGSK
+1806 
-1817 GNGISAVEE
+1817 
-1826 YYAASTNGTTAPSKT
+1826 
-1841 DSSLWT
+1841 
-1847 KDAIPS
+1847 
-1853 DYDENKRFLWNY
+1853 
-1865 ERIVYTIDDPT
+1865 
-1876 TTVPAVV
+1876 
-1883 GVWGKEGKSGR
+1883 SGR

-1900 EHYAIGSSNTSAPTT
+1900 EHYAISSSNASAPTT

-1933 YETINYTEGNPEDTN
+1933 YETINYTDGESEDTN

-1977 DNIPASSNWGER
+1977 DNIPASSAWGER

-2027 GVGVESITEL
+2027 GVGVKSITEL

-2054 TNEADAVEQ
+2054 ASEADAVET

-2079 CSEIKYDDKAGHY
+2079 CSEIEYDDKQNHY

-2106 TFYTE
+2106 TFYTD
-2111 DGECPT
+2111 DGEHPT

-2247 TYGTLMFASGVTN
+2247 SYGTLMFASGITN

-2289 IDGKITARTG
+2289 VDGKITANTG
-2299 KIGNFDITSGGWL
+2299 KIGNFDITSSGWL

-2395 ASGKTP
+2395 ASGKSP

-2448 IVNSTTLTVLDYN
+2448 IVNSTTLTALDYN

-2474 PSSVRIGQ
+2474 PSSVSVGQ

-2489 KTSASKIITVSTGG
+2489 KTSASKIITVSTDNKRVRG
-2503 KSIRDFGL
+2503 FGL

-2542 WNKII
+2542 WNRII

-2554 YDPNI
+2554 YDPNN
-2559 G
+2559 

>member
-55 LDEEWDGVFAEF
+55 LDEEWDGAFVEF

-106 FIDAVQEDSAI
+106 FIDAVQEDSTI

-156 EGITTE
+156 KDITTE

-212 DEALMTIQKNNANYR
+212 DEALLTIQKNNANYR

-259 AGNFSVQ
+259 AGNFSVR
-266 VVNAEAFSNKVNPSD
+266 VVNAEAFSNKVSPSD

-338 GSCTAIQSINVTY
+338 GSCKAIQSINVTT

-363 VYFRKGEYLEGKP
+363 VYFRAGEYLEGKP
-376 LEIIN
+376 LDIIN

-413 KSGVSVNIET
+413 KSGISVNIET
-423 AGEYYVS
+423 EGEYYVS
-430 FQMVFD
+430 FEMVFD

-447 QYYVYPTVSLEVASA
+447 QYYAYPTVSLEVVSA
-462 DVGWL
+462 NGGWL
-467 LNGEIT
+467 LNGEIA

-492 TQTVGRYIQP
+492 TQTVGHYIQP

-595 EYYHPYFFAK
+595 DYYHPYFFAK

-695 NTYPVLMPSLSRGL
+695 NTYPVLMPSLTRGL

-850 FLRKDIEDVANEK
+850 FLRKDTEDVANEK

-918 SVGGTIILSNA
+918 SVGGTIILSDA

-1014 LGNTTDVNRQSA
+1014 LGNTTDINRQSA

-1045 NSFSLSQKDI
+1045 NSFSLTQKDI

-1152 DNPSAVANYPVNTWA
+1152 DNPSAAANYPVNTWA

-1180 SNANKAYRFQKIG
+1180 SNANKAYRFQKVG
-1193 DSMVW
+1193 DAMVW

-1213 KKASEDA
+1213 KKASEEA
-1220 AAAKKAAEAALE
+1220 AAAKKAAEDALK
-1232 GAKAAN
+1232 GANAAN

-1260 ELVFANSEKEKISPE
+1260 ELVFANSETEKISQD

-1282 ATNFNSSANAYIQ
+1282 ATDFNSAANAYIQ
-1295 MLQDIT
+1295 MLEGIT

-1306 KDGCVPV
+1306 KDGCVTV
-1313 PDNFSTV
+1313 PPTFSTV
-1320 HQAYYTQRTV
+1320 HQAYYAQRTA

-1343 DTAKDTADQAA
+1343 DTAKNTADQAA

-1368 DVEYAQNMSNTVA
+1368 DVEYAQNTSNTEA
-1381 PTDGWTTVA
+1381 PKDGWTTVA

-1409 GKLPTY
+1409 GKPSTY
-1415 SEATCISGADG
+1415 SAATCISGADG

-1433 ITSTEVRYAGSASNT
+1433 ITSTEVQYAGSASNT
-1448 TAPTTGWNANPP
+1448 TAPTTGWTANPP
-1460 AVDEGNY
+1460 AVDEGKY

-1480 TTTAYSVA
+1480 TTVAYSVA

-1501 SGDGYWVIN
+1501 SDDGYWVIN

-1520 TEGHTPVITIGDNGN
+1520 TEGRTPVITIGDNGN

-1570 RPTSWTDVIPAT
+1570 RPTSWEDVIPAT

-1601 EPVDTEPAII
+1601 NPVDTEPAII

-1616 DGKEISSIVEHY
+1616 DGE
-1628 QIGSS
+1628 
-1633 PTTAPANEDSWPTVA
+1633 
-1648 PVPTDSKR
+1648 
-1656 YLWNY
+1656 
-1661 EVINYTEGDPYKST
+1661 
-1675 PAIIGVRGQNGSTP
+1675 
-1689 QIRYHDVITVRVD
+1689 
-1702 YTNSYWPSDGPSVG
+1702 
-1716 ELVDACYAGDEIYGE
+1716 
-1731 KAYVSIKEYSS
+1731 
-1742 GLLYIL
+1742 
-1748 VNGTFVDEAER
+1748 
-1759 DIGQGTIVEHN
+1759 
-1770 NVGFWY
+1770 
-1776 IGESFTRIR
+1776 
-1785 AESKDGNSPEIGDN
+1785 
-1799 GHWFVGG
+1799 
-1806 VDTGVEARGSK
+1806 
-1817 GNGISAVEE
+1817 
-1826 YYAASTNGTTAPSKT
+1826 
-1841 DSSLWT
+1841 
-1847 KDAIPS
+1847 
-1853 DYDENKRFLWNY
+1853 
-1865 ERIVYTIDDPT
+1865 
-1876 TTVPAVV
+1876 
-1883 GVWGKEGKSGR
+1883 SGR

-1900 EHYAIGSSNTSAPTT
+1900 EHYAIGSLNAPTT
-1915 GWSDTF
+1915 AWSNTF
-1921 VAPTKDKPYLWN
+1921 VVPTKDEPYLWN
-1933 YETINYTEGNPEDTN
+1933 YETINYTDGKSEDTN

-1977 DNIPASSNWGER
+1977 DNIPATGWNATPPAVDE
-1989 PTTIGDG
+1989 G
-1996 KYLWTRTIVTYSDD
+1996 KYLWTRTTITYSDD

-2027 GVGVESITEL
+2027 GVGVKSITEL
-2037 YYMTAKTTKPS
+2037 YYMTAKSTKPS
-2048 KPTKHV
+2048 KPTSHV
-2054 TNEADAVEQ
+2054 TSEADAVET

-2079 CSEIKYDDKAGHY
+2079 CSEIEYDDKAGHY

-2106 TFYTE
+2106 TFYTDE
-2111 DGECPT
+2111 GEYPE

-2240 QSSLKDA
+2240 QPSLKDA
-2247 TYGTLMFASGVTN
+2247 TYGTLMFASGITN

-2289 IDGKITARTG
+2289 VDGKITANTG

-2321 NFELRFSAASF
+2321 NFELRFSAAAF
-2332 NVESSNVTFESTDY
+2332 NVESSNVTFESIDY
-2346 QHKTQTAQ
+2346 QHTTQTAQ
-2354 GEAYVPIVCTYGAD
+2354 GETYVPVVCTYGAD
-2368 FFISAYGSS
+2368 FFISAYGSMT
-2377 YSMPSRHAVLD
+2377 SMSARHAVLD

-2406 GIRLDVTGASDIYYG
+2406 GIRLDVKGASDIYYG
-2421 PTGECGG
+2421 SIGECGG

-2474 PSSVRIGQ
+2474 PSNVRIGQ

-2489 KTSASKIITVSTGG
+2489 KTVSSRRIVVSTGG
-2503 KSIRDFGL
+2503 KSIRGFGL
-2511 RYNGVNNLEVSGTPL
+2511 RYDGVNNLEVSGTPL

-2542 WNKII
+2542 WNRII

>member
-1 MSMEKELKLYKLVNG
+1 MSMETRLELYKLVNG

-31 TFTYTTQRMGG
+31 TFTYTSQRMGG

-106 FIDAVQEDSAI
+106 FIDAVQGDSAI

-128 FMGDIA
+128 FMGDIE

-156 EGITTE
+156 EDITTE

-259 AGNFSVQ
+259 AGNFSVR
-266 VVNAEAFSNKVNPSD
+266 VVNAEAFSNKVSPSD
-281 EIRYKTATFDKE
+281 EIRYKAATFDKE

-318 NNPLKAYVMTI
+318 NNPLEAYVMTI
-329 SNSKGYWQK
+329 SNVKGYWQK

-363 VYFRKGEYLEGKP
+363 VYFREGKYMEGKP
-376 LEIIN
+376 LDIIN

-447 QYYVYPTVSLEVASA
+447 QYYVYPTVSLEVTSA

-492 TQTVGRYIQP
+492 TQTVGHYIQP

-581 WDADDNDDIDPETG
+581 WDADDNDDIDPETDK
-595 EYYHPYFFAK
+595 YYHPYFFAK

-660 NLERDSKGNVKLGD
+660 NLERDSKGNVKLGV
-674 AQDKQNDTIH
+674 AQDRQNDTIH

-695 NTYPVLMPSLSRGL
+695 STYPVLMPSLSRGL

-764 QNPEFL
+764 QNPAFL

-792 STFKYAMTAGDVLPN
+792 SSFKYAMTAGDVLPN

-816 TTTGNSLQQRI
+816 TTTGNSLQLRI

-850 FLRKDIEDVANEK
+850 FLRKDTEDTANEK

-873 KYSSGF
+873 KYSSGP

-929 SMICSAVETLG
+929 SLICSAVETLD

-953 GRDVVNQFAVGD
+953 GRDVVNQFAVDD

-1008 GDIIVQ
+1008 GDVIVQ
-1014 LGNTTDVNRQSA
+1014 LGNTTDVDRQSA

-1045 NSFSLSQKDI
+1045 NSFSLTQKDI
-1055 FGVVFDQQKKQPMLY
+1055 FGVVFDQHDPQNKQPMLY
-1070 NYGSMLMGSRDKS
+1070 NYGAMMMGSRDKS
-1083 GDYITFDPTTGKFF
+1083 GDYITFDPKTGEFF
-1097 IKAQVQFAAGSSGLN
+1097 IKAKVQFAAGSSGLG

-1152 DNPSAVANYPVNTWA
+1152 DNPSATANYPANTWA
-1167 AGTAN
+1167 AGTAS

-1193 DSMVW
+1193 DTMVW

-1213 KKASEDA
+1213 KKASEEA
-1220 AAAKKAAEAALE
+1220 AAAKKAAEDALK
-1232 GAKAAN
+1232 GANAAN

-1260 ELVFANSEKEKISPE
+1260 ELVFANSETAKIRQD

-1282 ATNFNSSANAYIQ
+1282 ATDFNSAAEAYIK
-1295 MLQDIT
+1295 MLEDIK
-1301 SATPD
+1301 SATLD
-1306 KDGCVPV
+1306 QDGCVAV
-1313 PDNFSTV
+1313 PPTFSTV
-1320 HQAYYTQRTV
+1320 HQAYYTQRTS
-1330 SLNAISIKAKEIA
+1330 SLNAISTKAKEIA
-1343 DTAKDTADQAA
+1343 DKAKDTADQAA

-1368 DVEYAQNMSNTVA
+1368 DVEYAQNTSNTEA
-1381 PTDGWTTVA
+1381 PKDGWTTVA

-1409 GKLPTY
+1409 GKPSTY

-1448 TAPTTGWNANPP
+1448 TAPTTGWNATPP
-1460 AVDEGNY
+1460 AVAEGQY

-1501 SGDGYWVIN
+1501 SSDGYWVIN

-1520 TEGHTPVITIGDNGN
+1520 TEGRTPVITIGDNGN

-1570 RPTSWTDVIPAT
+1570 RPTSWEDVIPAT

-1601 EPVDTEPAII
+1601 NPVDTEPAII

-1616 DGKEISSIVEHY
+1616 DGK
-1628 QIGSS
+1628 
-1633 PTTAPANEDSWPTVA
+1633 
-1648 PVPTDSKR
+1648 
-1656 YLWNY
+1656 
-1661 EVINYTEGDPYKST
+1661 
-1675 PAIIGVRGQNGSTP
+1675 
-1689 QIRYHDVITVRVD
+1689 
-1702 YTNSYWPSDGPSVG
+1702 
-1716 ELVDACYAGDEIYGE
+1716 
-1731 KAYVSIKEYSS
+1731 
-1742 GLLYIL
+1742 
-1748 VNGTFVDEAER
+1748 
-1759 DIGQGTIVEHN
+1759 
-1770 NVGFWY
+1770 
-1776 IGESFTRIR
+1776 
-1785 AESKDGNSPEIGDN
+1785 
-1799 GHWFVGG
+1799 
-1806 VDTGVEARGSK
+1806 
-1817 GNGISAVEE
+1817 
-1826 YYAASTNGTTAPSKT
+1826 
-1841 DSSLWT
+1841 
-1847 KDAIPS
+1847 
-1853 DYDENKRFLWNY
+1853 
-1865 ERIVYTIDDPT
+1865 
-1876 TTVPAVV
+1876 
-1883 GVWGKEGKSGR
+1883 SGR

-1900 EHYAIGSSNTSAPTT
+1900 EHYAISSSNASAPTT

-1933 YETINYTEGNPEDTN
+1933 YETINYTDGESEDTN

-1977 DNIPASSNWGER
+1977 DNIPASSAWGER

-2027 GVGVESITEL
+2027 GVGVKSITEL

-2054 TNEADAVEQ
+2054 ASEADAVET

-2079 CSEIKYDDKAGHY
+2079 CSEIEYDDKQNHY

-2111 DGECPT
+2111 DGEHPT

-2247 TYGTLMFASGVTN
+2247 SYGTLMFASGITN

-2299 KIGNFDITSGGWL
+2299 KIGNFDITSSGWL

-2368 FFISAYGSS
+2368 FSISAYGSS

-2395 ASGKTP
+2395 ASGKSP

-2421 PTGECGG
+2421 PTGQCGG

-2448 IVNSTTLTVLDYN
+2448 IVNSTTLTALDYN

-2474 PSSVRIGQ
+2474 PSSVSVGQ

-2489 KTSASKIITVSTGG
+2489 KTSASKIITVSTDN
-2503 KSIRDFGL
+2503 KRIRGFGL
-2511 RYNGVNNLEVSGTPL
+2511 RYNSVNNLEVSGTPL

-2542 WNKII
+2542 WNRIV

>member
-42 TPSITASV
+42 TPSITASD

-55 LDEEWDGVFAEF
+55 LDEEWDGVFTEF
-67 NGERYY
+67 NGERYFI
-73 VKTEPNSSKSNDDA
+73 KTTPNSSKSNDDA
-87 RFEHAITLY
+87 RYEHSITFY

-106 FIDAVQEDSAI
+106 FIDAVQGDSTI

-156 EGITTE
+156 EDITTE

-201 NAITTPVEYGA
+201 NAITTPVVYGA
-212 DEALMTIQKNNANYR
+212 DEALLTIQKNNANYR

-259 AGNFSVQ
+259 AGNFSVR
-266 VVNAEAFSNKVNPSD
+266 VVNAEAFSNKVSSSD

-338 GSCTAIQSINVTY
+338 GSCKAIQSINVTS

-363 VYFRKGEYLEGKP
+363 VYFREGKYMEGKP
-376 LEIIN
+376 LDKIID

-406 YFDAEQL
+406 YFDAGQL
-413 KSGVSVNIET
+413 KSGISVNIET
-423 AGEYYVS
+423 EGEYYVS
-430 FQMVFD
+430 FEMVFD
-436 DSRKVTSLDHI
+436 DSRKVTSLDYI
-447 QYYVYPTVSLEVASA
+447 QYYVYPTVSLEVVSA
-462 DVGWL
+462 NGGWL

-595 EYYHPYFFAK
+595 DYYHPYFFAK

-695 NTYPVLMPSLSRGL
+695 NTYPVLMPSLTRGL

-764 QNPEFL
+764 QNPAFL

-873 KYSSGF
+873 KYSSGP

-918 SVGGTIILSNA
+918 SVGGTIILSCA
-929 SMICSAVETLG
+929 SMICSDVETLD

-953 GRDVVNQFAVGD
+953 GRDVVNQFAVDD

-996 DIADENS
+996 ENADENS

-1014 LGNTTDVNRQSA
+1014 LGNTTDIDRQSA

-1045 NSFSLSQKDI
+1045 NSFSLTQKDI
-1055 FGVVFDQQKKQPMLY
+1055 FGVVFDQHDPQNKQPMLY
-1070 NYGSMLMGSRDKS
+1070 NYGAMMMGSRDKK
-1083 GDYITFDPTTGKFF
+1083 GDYITFDPKTGEFF
-1097 IKAQVQFAAGSSGLN
+1097 IKAKVQFAAGSSGLG

-1167 AGTAN
+1167 EGTAS

-1193 DSMVW
+1193 DTMVW

-1213 KKASEDA
+1213 KKASEEA
-1220 AAAKKAAEAALE
+1220 AAAKKAAEDALK
-1232 GAKAAN
+1232 GANAAN

-1260 ELVFANSEKEKISPE
+1260 ELVFATSETAKIRQD

-1282 ATNFNSSANAYIQ
+1282 ATDFNSAANAYIK
-1295 MLQDIT
+1295 MLEDIT
-1301 SATPD
+1301 ITSTPD
-1306 KDGCVPV
+1306 KDGCVTV
-1313 PDNFSTV
+1313 PPTFSTV
-1320 HQAYYTQRTV
+1320 HQAYYTQRTS
-1330 SLNAISIKAKEIA
+1330 SLNAISTKAKEIA
-1343 DTAKDTADQAA
+1343 DKAKDTADQAA

-1368 DVEYAQNMSNTVA
+1368 DVEYAQNTSNTEA
-1381 PTDGWTTVA
+1381 PKDGWTTVA

-1409 GKLPTY
+1409 VNKPPTY

-1448 TAPTTGWNANPP
+1448 TAPTTGWTATPP
-1460 AVDEGNY
+1460 AVAEGQY

-1488 KQGQSGNTPTITI
+1488 KQGRSGNTPTITI
-1501 SGDGYWVIN
+1501 SSDGYWVIN

-1520 TEGHTPVITIGDNGN
+1520 TEGRTPVITIGDNGN

-1570 RPTSWTDVIPAT
+1570 RPTSWADVIPAT

-1601 EPVDTEPAII
+1601 NPVDTEPAII

-1616 DGKEISSIVEHY
+1616 DGK
-1628 QIGSS
+1628 
-1633 PTTAPANEDSWPTVA
+1633 N
-1648 PVPTDSKR
+1648 
-1656 YLWNY
+1656 
-1661 EVINYTEGDPYKST
+1661 
-1675 PAIIGVRGQNGSTP
+1675 
-1689 QIRYHDVITVRVD
+1689 
-1702 YTNSYWPSDGPSVG
+1702 
-1716 ELVDACYAGDEIYGE
+1716 
-1731 KAYVSIKEYSS
+1731 
-1742 GLLYIL
+1742 
-1748 VNGTFVDEAER
+1748 
-1759 DIGQGTIVEHN
+1759 
-1770 NVGFWY
+1770 
-1776 IGESFTRIR
+1776 
-1785 AESKDGNSPEIGDN
+1785 
-1799 GHWFVGG
+1799 
-1806 VDTGVEARGSK
+1806 
-1817 GNGISAVEE
+1817 
-1826 YYAASTNGTTAPSKT
+1826 
-1841 DSSLWT
+1841 
-1847 KDAIPS
+1847 
-1853 DYDENKRFLWNY
+1853 
-1865 ERIVYTIDDPT
+1865 
-1876 TTVPAVV
+1876 
-1883 GVWGKEGKSGR
+1883 GR

-1900 EHYAIGSSNTSAPTT
+1900 EHYAIGSLNAPTT
-1915 GWSDTF
+1915 AWSNTF
-1921 VAPTKDKPYLWN
+1921 VVPTKDEPYLWN
-1933 YETINYTEGNPEDTN
+1933 YETINYTDGKSEDTN

-1969 DYAVSDNV
+1969 AYAVSDNV
-1977 DNIPASSNWGER
+1977 DNIP
-1989 PTTIGDG
+1989 TTGWNATPPAVDEG
-1996 KYLWTRTIVTYSDD
+1996 KYLWTRTTITYSDD

-2027 GVGVESITEL
+2027 GVGVKSITEL

-2054 TNEADAVEQ
+2054 TSEADAVET

-2079 CSEIKYDDKAGHY
+2079 CSEIEYDDKAGHY

-2106 TFYTE
+2106 TFYTDE
-2111 DGECPT
+2111 GEYPT

-2247 TYGTLMFASGVTN
+2247 TYGTLMFASGITN

-2289 IDGKITARTG
+2289 VDGKITANTG

-2321 NFELRFSAASF
+2321 NFELRFSAAAF
-2332 NVESSNVTFESTDY
+2332 NVESSNVTFESIDY
-2346 QHKTQTAQ
+2346 QHTTQTAQ
-2354 GEAYVPIVCTYGAD
+2354 GETYVPVVCTYGAD
-2368 FFISAYGSS
+2368 FFISAYGSMT
-2377 YSMPSRHAVLD
+2377 SMSARHAVLD

-2406 GIRLDVTGASDIYYG
+2406 GIRLDVKGASDIYYG
-2421 PTGECGG
+2421 SIGECGG

-2474 PSSVRIGQ
+2474 PSSVRAGQ

-2489 KTSASKIITVSTGG
+2489 KTVSNRRIVVSTGG
-2503 KSIRDFGL
+2503 KSIRGFGL
-2511 RYNGVNNLEVSGTPL
+2511 RYDGVNNLEVSGTPL

-2542 WNKII
+2542 WNRII

>member
-1 MSMEKELKLYKLVNG
+1 MSMETRLELYKLVDG

-31 TFTYTTQRMGG
+31 TFTYTSQRMGG

-106 FIDAVQEDSAI
+106 FIDAVQGDSAI

-128 FMGDIA
+128 FMGDIE

-156 EGITTE
+156 EDITTE

-259 AGNFSVQ
+259 AGNFSVR
-266 VVNAEAFSNKVNPSD
+266 VVNAEAFSNKVSPSD
-281 EIRYKTATFDKE
+281 EIRYKAATFDKE

-318 NNPLKAYVMTI
+318 NNPLEAYVMTI
-329 SNSKGYWQK
+329 SNVKGYWQK

-363 VYFRKGEYLEGKP
+363 VYFREGKYMEGKP
-376 LEIIN
+376 LDIIN

-447 QYYVYPTVSLEVASA
+447 QYYVYPTVSLEVTSA

-581 WDADDNDDIDPETG
+581 WDADDNDDIDPETDK
-595 EYYHPYFFAK
+595 YYHPYFFAK

-612 YGFNLFDS
+612 YGFNLFDY

-660 NLERDSKGNVKLGD
+660 NLERDSKGNVKLGV
-674 AQDKQNDTIH
+674 AQDRQNDTIH

-764 QNPEFL
+764 QNPAFL

-792 STFKYAMTAGDVLPN
+792 SSFKYAMTAGDVLPN

-816 TTTGNSLQQRI
+816 TTTGNSLQLRI

-837 VGGADVLKTGLKY
+837 VGGADALKTGLKY
-850 FLRKDIEDVANEK
+850 FLRKDTEDTANEK

-873 KYSSGF
+873 KYSSGP

-929 SMICSAVETLG
+929 SLICSAVETLG

-953 GRDVVNQFAVGD
+953 GRDVVNQFAVDD

-1008 GDIIVQ
+1008 GDVIVQ
-1014 LGNTTDVNRQSA
+1014 LGNTTDINRQSA

-1045 NSFSLSQKDI
+1045 NDFSLTQKDI
-1055 FGVVFDQQKKQPMLY
+1055 FGVVFDQQSKQPMLY
-1070 NYGSMLMGSRDKS
+1070 NYGAMRMGSRDEK
-1083 GDYITFDPTTGKFF
+1083 GDYITFDPKTGEFF
-1097 IKAQVQFAAGSSGLN
+1097 IKAKVQFAAGSSGLG

-1152 DNPSAVANYPVNTWA
+1152 DNPSATANYPANTWA
-1167 AGTAN
+1167 EGTVS

-1193 DSMVW
+1193 DTMVW

-1213 KKASEDA
+1213 KKASEEA
-1220 AAAKKAAEAALE
+1220 AAAKKAAEDALK
-1232 GAKAAN
+1232 GANAAN

-1260 ELVFANSEKEKISPE
+1260 ELVFADSETAKIRQD

-1282 ATNFNSSANAYIQ
+1282 ATDFNSAAEAYIK
-1295 MLQDIT
+1295 MLEDIK
-1301 SATPD
+1301 SATLD
-1306 KDGCVPV
+1306 QDGCVAV
-1313 PDNFSTV
+1313 PPTFSTV
-1320 HQAYYTQRTV
+1320 HQAYYTQRTS
-1330 SLNAISIKAKEIA
+1330 SLNAISTKAKEIA
-1343 DTAKDTADQAA
+1343 DKAKDTADQAA

-1368 DVEYAQNMSNTVA
+1368 DVEYAQNTSNTEA
-1381 PTDGWTTVA
+1381 PKDGWTTVA

-1409 GKLPTY
+1409 GKPSTY

-1448 TAPTTGWNANPP
+1448 TAPTTGWNATPP
-1460 AVDEGNY
+1460 AVAEGQY

-1501 SGDGYWVIN
+1501 SSDGYWVIN

-1520 TEGHTPVITIGDNGN
+1520 TEGRTPVITIGDNGN

-1570 RPTSWTDVIPAT
+1570 RPTSWEDVIPAT

-1601 EPVDTEPAII
+1601 NPVDTEPAII

-1616 DGKEISSIVEHY
+1616 DGK
-1628 QIGSS
+1628 
-1633 PTTAPANEDSWPTVA
+1633 
-1648 PVPTDSKR
+1648 
-1656 YLWNY
+1656 
-1661 EVINYTEGDPYKST
+1661 
-1675 PAIIGVRGQNGSTP
+1675 
-1689 QIRYHDVITVRVD
+1689 
-1702 YTNSYWPSDGPSVG
+1702 
-1716 ELVDACYAGDEIYGE
+1716 
-1731 KAYVSIKEYSS
+1731 
-1742 GLLYIL
+1742 
-1748 VNGTFVDEAER
+1748 
-1759 DIGQGTIVEHN
+1759 
-1770 NVGFWY
+1770 
-1776 IGESFTRIR
+1776 
-1785 AESKDGNSPEIGDN
+1785 
-1799 GHWFVGG
+1799 
-1806 VDTGVEARGSK
+1806 
-1817 GNGISAVEE
+1817 
-1826 YYAASTNGTTAPSKT
+1826 
-1841 DSSLWT
+1841 
-1847 KDAIPS
+1847 
-1853 DYDENKRFLWNY
+1853 
-1865 ERIVYTIDDPT
+1865 
-1876 TTVPAVV
+1876 
-1883 GVWGKEGKSGR
+1883 SGR

-1900 EHYAIGSSNTSAPTT
+1900 EHYAISSSNASAPTT

-1933 YETINYTEGNPEDTN
+1933 YETINYTDGESEDTN

-1977 DNIPASSNWGER
+1977 DNIPASSAWGER

-2027 GVGVESITEL
+2027 GVGVKSITEL

-2054 TNEADAVEQ
+2054 ASEADAVET

-2079 CSEIKYDDKAGHY
+2079 CSEIEYDDKQNHY

-2106 TFYTE
+2106 TFYTD
-2111 DGECPT
+2111 DGENPT

-2247 TYGTLMFASGVTN
+2247 SYGTLMFASGITN

-2299 KIGNFDITSGGWL
+2299 KIGNFDITSSGWL

-2395 ASGKTP
+2395 ASGKSP

-2448 IVNSTTLTVLDYN
+2448 IVNSTTLTALDYN

-2474 PSSVRIGQ
+2474 PSSVSVGQ

-2489 KTSASKIITVSTGG
+2489 KTSASKIITVSTDN
-2503 KSIRDFGL
+2503 KRIRGFGL
-2511 RYNGVNNLEVSGTPL
+2511 RYNSVNNLEVSGTPL

-2542 WNKII
+2542 WNRII

>member
-16 QKVLFPS
+16 QKALFPS

-31 TFTYTTQRMGG
+31 TFTYTSQRMGG

-156 EGITTE
+156 EDITTE

-259 AGNFSVQ
+259 AGNFSVR
-266 VVNAEAFSNKVNPSD
+266 VINAEAFSNKVSPSD
-281 EIRYKTATFDKE
+281 EIRYKAATFDKE

-318 NNPLKAYVMTI
+318 NNPLEAYVMTI
-329 SNSKGYWQK
+329 SNVKGYWQK

-363 VYFRKGEYLEGKP
+363 VYFREGEYMEGKP
-376 LEIIN
+376 QGIID

-413 KSGVSVNIET
+413 QSGVSVNIET

-447 QYYVYPTVSLEVASA
+447 QYYVYPTVSLEVTSA

-581 WDADDNDDIDPETG
+581 WDADDNDDIDPETDK
-595 EYYHPYFFAK
+595 YYHPYFFAK

-660 NLERDSKGNVKLGD
+660 NLERDSKGNVKLGV
-674 AQDKQNDTIH
+674 AQDRQNDTIH

-695 NTYPVLMPSLSRGL
+695 NTYPVLMPSLARGL

-764 QNPEFL
+764 QNPAFL

-792 STFKYAMTAGDVLPN
+792 SSFKYAMTAGDVLPN

-850 FLRKDIEDVANEK
+850 FLRKDTEDVANEK

-873 KYSSGF
+873 KYSSGP

-918 SVGGTIILSNA
+918 SVGGTIILSDA

-973 TTHTKYYWRQVV
+973 TTHTKYYWREVV

-996 DIADENS
+996 DNADENS

-1014 LGNTTDVNRQSA
+1014 LGNTTDINRQSA
-1026 QILSCYGNDAPS
+1026 QILSCYGDDAPS
-1038 FIMLNGI
+1038 FVMLNGI
-1045 NSFSLSQKDI
+1045 NSFSLTQKDI

-1167 AGTAN
+1167 EGTAS

-1193 DSMVW
+1193 DTMVW

-1238 ERLSAWASDG
+1238 DRLSAWASDG
-1248 KFSPAELTSLAD
+1248 KFSPAELTSLTD
-1260 ELVFANSEKEKISPE
+1260 ELVFANSETAKIRQD

-1282 ATNFNSSANAYIQ
+1282 ATDFNSAANAYIK
-1295 MLQDIT
+1295 MLEDIT
-1301 SATPD
+1301 ITATPD
-1306 KDGCVPV
+1306 KDGCVSV
-1313 PDNFSTV
+1313 PNNFSTV
-1320 HQAYYTQRTV
+1320 HQAYYAQRTV

-1343 DTAKDTADQAA
+1343 DTAKNTADQAA

-1368 DVEYAQNMSNTVA
+1368 DVEYAQNMSNTEA
-1381 PTDGWTTVA
+1381 PKDGWTTVA

-1409 GKLPTY
+1409 GKKPTY
-1415 SEATCISGADG
+1415 SAATCISGADG

-1448 TAPTTGWNANPP
+1448 TAPTTGWTADPP
-1460 AVDEGNY
+1460 AVAEGQY

-1501 SGDGYWVIN
+1501 SSDGYWVIN

-1520 TEGHTPVITIGDNGN
+1520 TEGRTPVITIGDNGN
-1535 WWIDGV
+1535 WWIDGI

-1547 QGKDGVGISGVTEH
+1547 QGKEGIGISGVTEH
-1561 YGVSKDAST
+1561 YGVSTDASK
-1570 RPTSWTDVIPAT
+1570 RPTSWTDIIPAT
-1582 YNTTNKYLWNYE
+1582 YNATNKYLWNYE
-1594 TIHYTVG
+1594 TIHYTAG

-1616 DGKEISSIVEHY
+1616 DGK
-1628 QIGSS
+1628 
-1633 PTTAPANEDSWPTVA
+1633 N
-1648 PVPTDSKR
+1648 
-1656 YLWNY
+1656 
-1661 EVINYTEGDPYKST
+1661 
-1675 PAIIGVRGQNGSTP
+1675 
-1689 QIRYHDVITVRVD
+1689 
-1702 YTNSYWPSDGPSVG
+1702 
-1716 ELVDACYAGDEIYGE
+1716 
-1731 KAYVSIKEYSS
+1731 
-1742 GLLYIL
+1742 
-1748 VNGTFVDEAER
+1748 
-1759 DIGQGTIVEHN
+1759 
-1770 NVGFWY
+1770 
-1776 IGESFTRIR
+1776 
-1785 AESKDGNSPEIGDN
+1785 
-1799 GHWFVGG
+1799 
-1806 VDTGVEARGSK
+1806 
-1817 GNGISAVEE
+1817 
-1826 YYAASTNGTTAPSKT
+1826 
-1841 DSSLWT
+1841 
-1847 KDAIPS
+1847 
-1853 DYDENKRFLWNY
+1853 
-1865 ERIVYTIDDPT
+1865 
-1876 TTVPAVV
+1876 
-1883 GVWGKEGKSGR
+1883 GR

-1900 EHYAIGSSNTSAPTT
+1900 EHYAISSSSTSAPTT

-1933 YETINYTEGNPEDTN
+1933 YETINYTDGESEDTN

-1977 DNIPASSNWGER
+1977 DNIPASSAWGER
-1989 PTTIGDG
+1989 PTTIDDG

-2027 GVGVESITEL
+2027 GVGVKSITEL
-2037 YYMTAKTTKPS
+2037 YYMTAKTAKPS
-2048 KPTKHV
+2048 KPTEHV
-2054 TNEADAVEQ
+2054 TSEADAVET

-2079 CSEIKYDDKAGHY
+2079 CSEIEYDDKAGHY

-2111 DGECPT
+2111 DGEHPT

-2174 AQGEKF
+2174 AQGEEF

-2240 QSSLKDA
+2240 QPSLKDA
-2247 TYGTLMFASGVTN
+2247 TYGTLMFASGITN

-2395 ASGKTP
+2395 ASGKSP

-2442 RPKTVK
+2442 RPKTVR

-2461 VIAEPTANITITF
+2461 VIAEPTENITITF
-2474 PSSVRIGQ
+2474 PSSVRVGQ

-2489 KTSASKIITVSTGG
+2489 KTSARNIITVSTDN
-2503 KSIRDFGL
+2503 KKIRDFGL

-2542 WNKII
+2542 WNRII

-2554 YDPNI
+2554 YDPNN
-2559 G
+2559 

>member
-31 TFTYTTQRMGG
+31 TFTYTSQRMGG

-55 LDEEWDGVFAEF
+55 LDEEWDGAFAEF

-106 FIDAVQEDSAI
+106 FIDAVQENIAI

-156 EGITTE
+156 KDITTE

-212 DEALMTIQKNNANYR
+212 DEALLTIQKNNANYR

-259 AGNFSVQ
+259 AGNFSVR
-266 VVNAEAFSNKVNPSD
+266 VINAEAFSNKVSPSD

-338 GSCTAIQSINVTY
+338 GSCKAIQSINVTS

-363 VYFRKGEYLEGKP
+363 VYFRAGEYLEGKP
-376 LEIIN
+376 LDIIN

-413 KSGVSVNIET
+413 KSGIPVNIET
-423 AGEYYVS
+423 EGEYYVS
-430 FQMVFD
+430 FEMVFD

-447 QYYVYPTVSLEVASA
+447 QYYAYPTVSLEVVSA
-462 DVGWL
+462 NGGWL
-467 LNGEIT
+467 LNGEIA

-492 TQTVGRYIQP
+492 TQTVGHYIQP

-581 WDADDNDDIDPETG
+581 WDADDNDDFDPETN
-595 EYYHPYFFAK
+595 EYYHKYFFAK

-640 FSIGVGSESQK
+640 FSIGVDKESQK

-660 NLERDSKGNVKLGD
+660 NLERDSNGNVKLGD

-695 NTYPVLMPSLSRGL
+695 NTYPVLMPSLTRGL

-1014 LGNTTDVNRQSA
+1014 LGNTTDADRQSA

-1045 NSFSLSQKDI
+1045 KDFSLEQKDI
-1055 FGVVFDQQKKQPMLY
+1055 FGVVFDPQNKQPMLY
-1070 NYGSMLMGSRDKS
+1070 NYGAMMMGSRDKK
-1083 GDYITFDPTTGKFF
+1083 GDYITFDPKTGEFF
-1097 IKAQVQFAAGSSGLN
+1097 IKAKVQFAAGSSGLG

-1167 AGTAN
+1167 EGTAS

-1193 DSMVW
+1193 DTMVW

-1213 KKASEDA
+1213 KKASEEA
-1220 AAAKKAAEAALE
+1220 AAAKKAAEDALK
-1232 GAKAAN
+1232 GANAAN

-1260 ELVFANSEKEKISPE
+1260 ELVFANSETEKIRLE
-1275 LQRYGID
+1275 LQRYEID
-1282 ATNFNSSANAYIQ
+1282 ATDFNSAANAYIQ
-1295 MLQDIT
+1295 MLVDIT

-1306 KDGCVPV
+1306 QDGCVSV
-1313 PDNFSTV
+1313 PNNFSAV
-1320 HQAYYTQRTV
+1320 HQTYYAQRTAK
-1330 SLNAISIKAKEIA
+1330 LDAISKKAKAIA
-1343 DTAKDTADQAA
+1343 DTAKNTADQAA

-1368 DVEYAQNMSNTVA
+1368 DVEYAQNTSNTEA
-1381 PTDGWTTVA
+1381 PKDGWTTVA
-1390 PAWKSGYYIW
+1390 PKWQSGYYIW

-1409 GKLPTY
+1409 GKPSTY
-1415 SEATCISGADG
+1415 SAATCISGADG

-1448 TAPTTGWNANPP
+1448 TAPTTDWTANPP
-1460 AVDEGNY
+1460 AVDEGKY

-1501 SGDGYWVIN
+1501 SSDGYWVIN

-1520 TEGHTPVITIGDNGN
+1520 TEGRTPVITIGDNGN

-1570 RPTSWTDVIPAT
+1570 RPTSWEDVVPET

-1601 EPVDTEPAII
+1601 TPVDTEPAII

-1616 DGKEISSIVEHY
+1616 DGK
-1628 QIGSS
+1628 
-1633 PTTAPANEDSWPTVA
+1633 
-1648 PVPTDSKR
+1648 
-1656 YLWNY
+1656 
-1661 EVINYTEGDPYKST
+1661 
-1675 PAIIGVRGQNGSTP
+1675 
-1689 QIRYHDVITVRVD
+1689 
-1702 YTNSYWPSDGPSVG
+1702 
-1716 ELVDACYAGDEIYGE
+1716 
-1731 KAYVSIKEYSS
+1731 
-1742 GLLYIL
+1742 
-1748 VNGTFVDEAER
+1748 
-1759 DIGQGTIVEHN
+1759 
-1770 NVGFWY
+1770 
-1776 IGESFTRIR
+1776 
-1785 AESKDGNSPEIGDN
+1785 
-1799 GHWFVGG
+1799 
-1806 VDTGVEARGSK
+1806 
-1817 GNGISAVEE
+1817 
-1826 YYAASTNGTTAPSKT
+1826 
-1841 DSSLWT
+1841 
-1847 KDAIPS
+1847 
-1853 DYDENKRFLWNY
+1853 
-1865 ERIVYTIDDPT
+1865 
-1876 TTVPAVV
+1876 
-1883 GVWGKEGKSGR
+1883 SGR

-1900 EHYAIGSSNTSAPTT
+1900 EHYAISSSNTSAPTT

-1921 VAPTKDKPYLWN
+1921 VAPTKDNPYLWN

-1969 DYAVSDNV
+1969 AYAVSDNV
-1977 DNIPASSNWGER
+1977 DNIPASSAWGER

-2027 GVGVESITEL
+2027 GVGVKSITEL

-2048 KPTKHV
+2048 KPTSHV
-2054 TNEADAVEQ
+2054 TSEADAVET

-2079 CSEIKYDDKAGHY
+2079 CSEIEYDDKAGHY

-2106 TFYTE
+2106 TFYTDE
-2111 DGECPT
+2111 GEYPE

-2240 QSSLKDA
+2240 QPSLKDA
-2247 TYGTLMFASGVTN
+2247 TYGTLMFASGITN

-2289 IDGKITARTG
+2289 VDGKITANTG
-2299 KIGNFDITSGGWL
+2299 KIGNFDITSSGWL
-2312 IATSDSSDW
+2312 IATSDSSNW

-2332 NVESSNVTFESTDY
+2332 KVESSNVTFESTDY

-2377 YSMPSRHAVLD
+2377 YSMPSKHAVLD

-2395 ASGKTP
+2395 ASGKSP

-2474 PSSVRIGQ
+2474 PSSVRVGQ

-2489 KTSASKIITVSTGG
+2489 KTSANRIITVSTDN

-2511 RYNGVNNLEVSGTPL
+2511 RYNDVNNLEVTKTPL

-2542 WNKII
+2542 WNRIV
-2547 ISVYDYY
+2547 ISVFDYY